1 MNKQPSKESLKDK
14 VKGIF
19 GIRPTHISTKPSEPK
34 PSEFIITQD
43 ILKELSPECGINN
56 RIKVINHVCD
66 LAKSKKFEQ
75 NAVEAVWKAVEDML
89 QTDSPPEARHAVL
102 QLLRAIIHGQGES
115 LGPLRAYF
123 FKLIWLYQPSNEDLP
138 ERLGVFKALTENG
151 KDITYLEED
160 IARFVLLWMDMGLTA
175 DFLHVL
181 VNLVKFN
188 SCYLDQN
195 VSLMV
200 QKICLLCNRTTSS
213 TDIEVALQV
222 LDAVVCY
229 NCLPSD
235 SLTIF
240 IITLCRTVNVKEFC
254 ESCWKLMRKVLGT
267 HLGHSAIYTMC
278 HIMEERAYTEDAAL
292 LRGAVFFVGMA
303 LWGAHRLPA
312 LKNTPTLVLPSFFKA
327 MACAN
332 ELVSYEIVLSIT
344 RLIKKYGKELQV
356 VTWDILLGIIERLLQ
371 QIQTIG
377 SPELKSIVYELL
389 STVEELYEQNG
400 YHGSCDKF
408 FSLVEKCADKRPD
421 ASVLTLISYRAQS
434 IQPAKD
440 GWIQSLH
447 RLMEKFFRNETRS
460 VIRIKV
466 LHILSFVLST
476 NRQLYEEELIEVV
489 VIPQLG
495 QIAEDRDLLVRK
507 QATQLLVDLAEGCST
522 HHFNSLLDIIE
533 RVASR
538 PLIAGSM
545 DGERDLTAESPMED
559 VKTAILGLLE
569 ILQSKMYSV
578 PASHASRVYEMLIS
592 HLQLHYKHKYT
603 SPIASS
609 IRLQVFDFLL
619 LMRAD
624 SLHRLGVPNKDGV
637 MRFSPYCHCDM
648 GEPEK
653 RVSEKKPA
661 GSVSPPAGSP
671 APPVV
676 PPSSIR
682 TAYLPYNL
690 AFTVVLQCLKMDA
703 DWKVLKLVLDKL
715 PWTLQYKVLLLTSPC
730 SIDQLCS
737 ILCSMVTDRM
747 IGERLKRAPDG
758 FARTDVQLAVVPVL
772 TALTSYHSYLEQ
784 PRQRELVQ
792 CLETGLICR
801 CAKQCVVALTMCT
814 VEMPDIMI
822 KLLPALIVK
831 LTHISAT
838 VAMASPMLEFLSTL
852 VRLPHL
858 YANFVAEQYVSVFA
872 ISLPYTNPFKF
883 NQYIVSLAHHVI
895 AMWFIRCRL
904 PFRKDFVQYITKGL
918 RSNALLPFD
927 DTLEQSS
934 FRARSTSLNE
944 RPKSLRA
951 VKVAKQ
957 GPSNNSPIKE
967 LKDLS
972 AMDAFRSRS
981 ISVSEHAVR
990 RMQTSNTTCSLGS
1003 ADENAVLQ
1011 ADDTLKTVHLE
1022 LTETCLD
1029 MMARYVFSNF
1039 SALPKRSPIADFLL
1053 SGGQSMT
1060 WLVGNKL
1067 VTITTSGGARTQALL
1082 GLDMTER
1089 PGGGAVEMTRSDPS
1103 LHTRQTKEA
1112 PAKLESQSSL
1122 QLNSRNARI
1131 RQRSMSGG
1139 HALRGGP
1146 AQSLSPLV
1154 SPSDGE
1160 LCGPLPPPGPPLEG
1174 LGALRGAAATAADE
1188 QQSSASS
1195 STAAPPPL
1203 KEKASLAEFV
1213 PMLTQGWAEIFIRR
1227 PSGNTSWL
1235 MCLENPPSPFSSELG
1250 NMPLQD
1256 LSSVLMAMEG
1266 IKEAPPAPPATATT
1280 VTGTGNTG
1288 NTAATTGNTG
1298 TATGNT
1304 AAAAPADAP
1313 QALSKP
1319 SLIQRSNTVGALASL
1334 CPPALLQGRLLRSI
1348 SWADSVVVLEE
1359 GAAAGMGVGVGGPR
1373 GLDSLDLEE
1382 FEAMPT
1388 EPIFMSDKFTTS
1400 SSNKTTPA
1408 PPPLS
1413 RTSSTSSQDDEKS
1426 TLEEVSEGAIPIDQA
1441 PLGLS
1446 SAAVGLQRNIAD
1458 DDDLPFAHSQTLNK
1472 SSSSP
1477 ELQTLPE
1484 AFAKATAAAAS
1495 SSGMG
1500 LGSSSAASGT
1510 AGASGVGDVPRVRTP
1525 VEGGKPQGGDREVVG
1540 GGGGGGGG
1548 GGESGGQGDSVST
1561 AATTTTASATAG
1573 GGTGATGAGSGTAAV
1588 AGPGAGNGVG
1598 GGSLSSSSS
1607 APRMRLECPA
1617 PAKPGPLSPSG
1628 HRPRGH
1634 TISVSAPSSRRERKM
1649 DRDAYHNRS
1658 GGPGSNAEKASG
1670 LSPSFVF
1677 LQLYHSP
1684 FFGNEANKPLLLPKS
1699 ELIDRAVKVLDQMPP
1714 YDTHKI
1720 GVVFVGPGQVSNEV
1734 SILSNEYGSNR
1745 YAQFLTGLG
1754 KLIHL
1759 KDCDPDQVFLGG
1771 LDQYGDDGE
1780 FTYCWH
1786 DDIMQAIFHIAT
1798 LMPNRESDKGCCN
1811 KKRHIGNDFV
1821 VVVYN
1826 DSSEEYK
1833 LGTIKGQFNFVEV
1846 VIKPL
1851 DYDSNLVTLQC
1862 RKDLEGLVD
1871 TSVAKI
1877 VSDRNLPLLV
1887 RQMAL
1892 HANMASLVHQ
1902 YRANP
1907 LDAYA
1912 SKWLAR
1918 LRHIKRIRTRAQE
1931 EIQSRPT
1938 PGISLTQ
1945 SHSSMSKSSGVHHQ
1959 QQQQGSLS
1967 ANDSGQRKRLV
1978 STVDDF
1984 TDFV

>member
-19 GIRPTHISTKPSEPK
+19 GLGSPRPPSKQTESK
-34 PSEFIITQD
+34 PSEFIITLD
-43 ILKELSPECGINN
+43 ILKELHPDCGLSN
-56 RIKVINHVCD
+56 RIRVANHVSD
-66 LAKSKKFEQ
+66 LAKAKKFEEH
-75 NAVEAVWKAVEDML
+75 AVEAVWKAVEDML
-89 QTDSPPEARHAVL
+89 TPEQPPEARHAVL
-102 QLLRAIIHGQGES
+102 LLLRAVIQGQGER
-115 LGPLRAYF
+115 LGPLRAFF
-123 FKLIWLYQPSNEDLP
+123 FKVIRDYQPSNEDLSD
-138 ERLGVFKALTENG
+138 RLEVFKALTENG

-160 IARFVLLWMDMGLTA
+160 IAGFVLLWMDIGLTA

-195 VSLMV
+195 VSVMV
-200 QKICLLCNRTTSS
+200 QKICLLCNRTTAS
-213 TDIEVALQV
+213 TDIEMALQV

-235 SLTIF
+235 SLTVF

-278 HIMEERAYTEDAAL
+278 RIMEERAYMEDSPL

-312 LKNTPTLVLPSFFKA
+312 LKNTPTLVLPSFYKA
-327 MACAN
+327 MWCAN
-332 ELVSYEIVLSIT
+332 EMVSYEIVLSIT

-371 QIQTIG
+371 QIQSIG
-377 SPELKSIVYELL
+377 SAELKSIVFELL
-389 STVEELYEQNG
+389 TTVEELYEQNG
-400 YHGSCDKF
+400 FHGSSDKF

-447 RLMEKFFRNETRS
+447 RLMEKFFRNESRS

-489 VIPQLG
+489 VVPQLSG
-495 QIAEDRDLLVRK
+495 IAEDRDLAVRR
-507 QATQLLVDLAEGCST
+507 QATQLLVDLAESCST
-522 HHFNSLLDIIE
+522 HHFTSLLDIIQ

-538 PLIAGSM
+538 SLVCPGPLEVS
-545 DGERDLTAESPMED
+545 ERDPTAESPMED
-559 VKTAILGLLE
+559 VRTAIRGLLE
-569 ILQSKMYSV
+569 ILQSKLYSL
-578 PASHASRVYEMLIS
+578 PASHASRVYELLIG
-592 HLQLHYKHKYT
+592 HLQLHYKSKY
-603 SPIASS
+603 SSAVACS

-619 LMRAD
+619 MMRTD
-624 SLHRLGVPNKDGV
+624 SLHRLGFLSKDGV
-637 MRFSPYCHCDM
+637 LRFSPYCHCDM

-653 RVSEKKPA
+653 RGSEKKPA

-671 APPVV
+671 APSSSTTTTPS
-676 PPSSIR
+676 SSIR
-682 TAYLPYNL
+682 TACLPYSP
-690 AFTVVLQCLKMDA
+690 AFNVLLQCLKMET
-703 DWKVLKLVLDKL
+703 DWKVLKLVLDKM
-715 PWTLQYKVLLLTSPC
+715 PWTLQYKVLLLSSPC

-737 ILCSMVTDRM
+737 TLCSMVTDRL
-747 IGERLKRAPDG
+747 ISERLKKTPDG
-758 FARTDVQLAVVPVL
+758 FSRTDVQLAVVPVL
-772 TALTSYHSYLEQ
+772 TAITSYHNYLEQ
-784 PRQRELVQ
+784 ARQRELVQ
-792 CLETGLICR
+792 CLEAGLIYR

-858 YANFVAEQYVSVFA
+858 YAYFVAEQYVSVFA
-872 ISLPYTNPFKF
+872 ISLPYTNPSKF

-895 AMWFIRCRL
+895 SMWFIRCRL
-904 PFRKDFVQYITKGL
+904 TFRKDFVQYITKGL
-918 RSNALLPFD
+918 RSNALMPFD
-927 DTLEQSS
+927 DTQDTQSS

-951 VKVAKQ
+951 AKMAKAHQQQQQASMAAGVAAST
-957 GPSNNSPIKE
+957 GSPVKE
-967 LKDLS
+967 LRDLS

-990 RMQTSNTTCSLGS
+990 RMHTSSTTCSLGS
-1003 ADENAVLQ
+1003 SDENTVSQ
-1011 ADDTLKTVHLE
+1011 ADDGLKTVHLE

-1039 SALPKRSPIADFLL
+1039 SALPKRSPIAEFLL
-1053 SGGQSMT
+1053 AGGRSMT

-1067 VTITTSGGARTQALL
+1067 ITITTSGGVRSQALL
-1082 GLDMTER
+1082 GMDMAER
-1089 PGGGAVEMTRSDPS
+1089 LGGGGEMTRSDPS

-1112 PAKLESQSSL
+1112 PAKLESQSSQ
-1122 QLNSRNARI
+1122 QLNRASRI
-1131 RQRSMSGG
+1131 RVRSMSGG
-1139 HALRGGP
+1139 HALRAGP

-1154 SPSDGE
+1154 SPSEGGE
-1160 LCGPLPPPGPPLEG
+1160 LCGVPLSPP
-1174 LGALRGAAATAADE
+1174 
-1188 QQSSASS
+1188 SS
-1195 STAAPPPL
+1195 SSGPCLDGLEPPSPSPCAPPKDPL
-1203 KEKASLAEFV
+1203 KDKPSLAEFLPV
-1213 PMLTQGWAEIFIRR
+1213 LTQGWAEIFIRR

-1250 NMPLQD
+1250 NMPLQE

-1266 IKEAPPAPPATATT
+1266 VKEPPTQTASAPASTATPAPTP
-1280 VTGTGNTG
+1280 VVLNPPGPIQGG
-1288 NTAATTGNTG
+1288 
-1298 TATGNT
+1298 
-1304 AAAAPADAP
+1304 
-1313 QALSKP
+1313 KP
-1319 SLIQRSNTVGALASL
+1319 GLIQRSNT
-1334 CPPALLQGRLLRSI
+1334 
-1348 SWADSVVVLEE
+1348 DSVVVLE
-1359 GAAAGMGVGVGGPR
+1359 GTGVR
-1373 GLDSLDLEE
+1373 GHVDYPSDCPEAE
-1382 FEAMPT
+1382 KFEAMPS
-1388 EPIFMSDKFTTS
+1388 EPIYIAADKFTKALPPRTLSRS
-1400 SSNKTTPA
+1400 SS
-1408 PPPLS
+1408 S
-1413 RTSSTSSQDDEKS
+1413 SSQEDEKS
-1426 TLEEVSEGAIPIDQA
+1426 TLEEVSEGFIPIDQPPLA
-1441 PLGLS
+1441 PSTPGS
-1446 SAAVGLQRNIAD
+1446 QGPE
-1458 DDDLPFAHSQTLNK
+1458 LPFQTQTQNQPETQTLNK

-1484 AFAKATAAAAS
+1484 AFPK
-1495 SSGMG
+1495 
-1500 LGSSSAASGT
+1500 
-1510 AGASGVGDVPRVRTP
+1510 
-1525 VEGGKPQGGDREVVG
+1525 
-1540 GGGGGGGG
+1540 
-1548 GGESGGQGDSVST
+1548 
-1561 AATTTTASATAG
+1561 TTT
-1573 GGTGATGAGSGTAAV
+1573 
-1588 AGPGAGNGVG
+1588 GPGAGGGEAPGVRSPSEAKSQPQQPPVEKEMEKVESG
-1598 GGSLSSSSS
+1598 GGVNRQNQSGDTTPVTGGLSGTSGGGGDSSSSQGV
-1607 APRMRLECPA
+1607 RMRLEFPA
-1617 PAKPGPLSPSG
+1617 PHQPGPLSPSGG

-1634 TISVSAPSSRRERKM
+1634 TISVSAPSSRRERIGG
-1649 DRDAYHNRS
+1649 DTYHTTRP
-1658 GGPGSNAEKASG
+1658 GPTNTEKTSG

-1699 ELIDRAVKVLDQMPP
+1699 QLIDRAVKVLDQMPP

-1720 GVVFVGPGQVSNEV
+1720 GVVFVGAGQVFNEV

-1745 YAQFLTGLG
+1745 YAGFLTGLG

-1759 KDCDPDQVFLGG
+1759 KDCDPDQIFLGG

-1798 LMPNRESDKGCCN
+1798 LMPNRDSDKGCCN

-1821 VVVYN
+1821 MVVYN
-1826 DSSEEYK
+1826 DSGEEYK

-1846 VIKPL
+1846 IIKPL
-1851 DYDSNLVTLQC
+1851 DYGSNLVTLQC

-1871 TSVAKI
+1871 TSVVKI
-1877 VSDRNLPLLV
+1877 VSDQNLPLLV

-1907 LDAYA
+1907 SDAYA

-1918 LRHIKRIRTRAQE
+1918 LRHIKRLRTRAQE

-1945 SHSSMSKSSGVHHQ
+1945 SHSSQTKQSSYQ
-1959 QQQQGSLS
+1959 QVSGGGSNTDS
-1967 ANDSGQRKRLV
+1967 SGQRKRLV

>member
-19 GIRPTHISTKPSEPK
+19 GLGPTRPPSKQNETK
-34 PSEFIITQD
+34 PSEFIITFD
-43 ILKELSPECGINN
+43 LLKELNPDCGLGN
-56 RIKVINHVCD
+56 RIRVIGHVCD
-66 LAKSKKFEQ
+66 LAKTKKFEEYG
-75 NAVEAVWKAVEDML
+75 VEAVWKAVEDML
-89 QTDSPPEARHAVL
+89 SPEQPPEARHAVL
-102 QLLRAIIHGQGES
+102 LLLRAIIQGQGER

-123 FKLIWLYQPSNEDLP
+123 FKIIRDYQPSNEDLSD
-138 ERLGVFKALTENG
+138 RLEVFKALTENG

-160 IARFVLLWMDMGLTA
+160 IARFVLLWMDIGLTC

-195 VSLMV
+195 VSIMV

-278 HIMEERAYTEDAAL
+278 RIMEERVYMEDAPL

-312 LKNTPTLVLPSFFKA
+312 LKNTPTLVLPSFYKA
-327 MACAN
+327 MSCAN
-332 ELVSYEIVLSIT
+332 EVVSYEIVLSIT

-377 SPELKSIVYELL
+377 SAELKAIVYELL
-389 STVEELYEQNG
+389 TTVEELYEQNG
-400 YHGSCDKF
+400 YHGSTERF

-434 IQPAKD
+434 IQPD
-440 GWIQSLH
+440 IHTHSGG
-447 RLMEKFFRNETRS
+447 TRS

-489 VIPQLG
+489 VIPQLSG
-495 QIAEDRDLLVRK
+495 IAEDRDLAVRK
-507 QATQLLVDLAEGCST
+507 QATQLLVDLAEGCNT
-522 HHFNSLLDIIE
+522 HHFTSLLDIIE

-538 PLIAGSM
+538 SLVCSGPLEVS
-545 DGERDLTAESPMED
+545 ERDPTAESPMED
-559 VKTAILGLLE
+559 VRTAILGLLE
-569 ILQSKMYSV
+569 ILQSKLYSL
-578 PASHASRVYEMLIS
+578 PASHASRVYELLIS
-592 HLQLHYKHKYT
+592 HLQLHYKNKYC
-603 SPIASS
+603 SAIASS
-609 IRLQVFDFLL
+609 IRLQVFDFFLM
-619 LMRAD
+619 MRAD
-624 SLHRLGVPNKDGV
+624 SLHRLGVPNKDGA
-637 MRFSPYCHCDM
+637 MRFSPYCYCDT

-653 RVSEKKPA
+653 RVSEKKPT
-661 GSVSPPAGSP
+661 GSASPPAGSP
-671 APPVV
+671 APSTA
-676 PPSSIR
+676 PPPCSSSIR
-682 TAYLPYNL
+682 TAYLPYAP
-690 AFTVVLQCLKMDA
+690 AFSVLLQCLKMET

-730 SIDQLCS
+730 SLDQLCS
-737 ILCSMVTDRM
+737 TLCYRLIS
-747 IGERLKRAPDG
+747 ERLKKTPDG
-758 FARTDVQLAVVPVL
+758 FSRTDVQLAVVPVL
-772 TALTSYHSYLEQ
+772 TAITSYHNYLEQ
-784 PRQRELVQ
+784 SRQRELVQ
-792 CLETGLICR
+792 CLETGLIYR

-872 ISLPYTNPFKF
+872 ISLPYTNPSKF

-904 PFRKDFVQYITKGL
+904 TFRKDFVQYITKGL

-927 DTLEQSS
+927 DGHEQSA

-944 RPKSLRA
+944 RPKSR
-951 VKVAKQ
+951 VNRPPVAIAQ
-957 GPSNNSPIKE
+957 LSSSPVKE
-967 LKDLS
+967 LRDLS

-990 RMQTSNTTCSLGS
+990 RMHTSTTTCSLGS
-1003 ADENAVLQ
+1003 ADENAVTQ
-1011 ADDTLKTVHLE
+1011 ADEGLKTVHLE

-1039 SALPKRSPIADFLL
+1039 SALPKRSPIAEFLL
-1053 SGGQSMT
+1053 AGGRSMT

-1067 VTITTSGGARTQALL
+1067 VTITTSGGVRTQALL
-1082 GLDMTER
+1082 GLDMAER
-1089 PGGGAVEMTRSDPS
+1089 LGGGGEMTRSDPS
-1103 LHTRQTKEA
+1103 LHTRITKEA
-1112 PAKLESQSSL
+1112 PAKLESQSSQ
-1122 QLNSRNARI
+1122 QLNRATRI
-1131 RQRSMSGG
+1131 RVRSMSGG
-1139 HALRGGP
+1139 HALRAGP

-1154 SPSDGE
+1154 SPSEGE
-1160 LCGPLPPPGPPLEG
+1160 LAAPLSPSSGPTLDGLGPP
-1174 LGALRGAAATAADE
+1174 
-1188 QQSSASS
+1188 SSISPTPS
-1195 STAAPPPL
+1195 APPPL
-1203 KEKASLAEFV
+1203 KDNPSLAEFV

-1250 NMPLQD
+1250 NMPLQE

-1266 IKEAPPAPPATATT
+1266 VKEPPAQTASAPAST
-1280 VTGTGNTG
+1280 
-1288 NTAATTGNTG
+1288 
-1298 TATGNT
+1298 
-1304 AAAAPADAP
+1304 AAPAP
-1313 QALSKP
+1313 MSEP
-1319 SLIQRSNTVGALASL
+1319 
-1334 CPPALLQGRLLRSI
+1334 LLQTHS
-1348 SWADSVVVLEE
+1348 
-1359 GAAAGMGVGVGGPR
+1359 GG
-1373 GLDSLDLEE
+1373 GGKS
-1382 FEAMPT
+1382 
-1388 EPIFMSDKFTTS
+1388 
-1400 SSNKTTPA
+1400 
-1408 PPPLS
+1408 
-1413 RTSSTSSQDDEKS
+1413 SSTSSQDDEKS
-1426 TLEEVSEGAIPIDQA
+1426 TLEEVSEGAIPIDQ
-1441 PLGLS
+1441 PTLGPPTPS
-1446 SAAVGLQRNIAD
+1446 SQGPE
-1458 DDDLPFAHSQTLNK
+1458 LPFQSHTQSQGQGLNK

-1484 AFAKATAAAAS
+1484 AFSKA
-1495 SSGMG
+1495 
-1500 LGSSSAASGT
+1500 
-1510 AGASGVGDVPRVRTP
+1510 R
-1525 VEGGKPQGGDREVVG
+1525 VEGGGAG
-1540 GGGGGGGG
+1540 GGG
-1548 GGESGGQGDSVST
+1548 
-1561 AATTTTASATAG
+1561 AG
-1573 GGTGATGAGSGTAAV
+1573 GGAGGEVNGLGGQSQTGEAPGVALSQSSG
-1588 AGPGAGNGVG
+1588 G
-1598 GGSLSSSSS
+1598 
-1607 APRMRLECPA
+1607 RMRLEFPA
-1617 PAKPGPLSPSG
+1617 AASQSGPISPGGG

-1634 TISVSAPSSRRERKM
+1634 TISVSAPSSRRERRTE
-1649 DRDAYHNRS
+1649 RDSYHSRP
-1658 GGPGSNAEKASG
+1658 GPSNTEKISG

-1684 FFGNEANKPLLLPKS
+1684 FFGNEANKPLLLPKTQV
-1699 ELIDRAVKVLDQMPP
+1699 IDRAVKVLDQMPP

-1720 GVVFVGPGQVSNEV
+1720 GVVFVGAGQVNNEV
-1734 SILSNEYGSNR
+1734 AILSNEYGSNR
-1745 YAQFLTGLG
+1745 YAAFLTGLG

-1759 KDCDPDQVFLGG
+1759 KDCDPDQIFLGG

-1821 VVVYN
+1821 MVVYN
-1826 DSSEEYK
+1826 DSGEEYK

-1846 VIKPL
+1846 IIKPL
-1851 DYDSNLVTLQC
+1851 DYECNLVTLQC

-1871 TSVAKI
+1871 TTVAKI

-1907 LDAYA
+1907 SDAYA
-1912 SKWLAR
+1912 SKWLMA
-1918 LRHIKRIRTRAQE
+1918 LLDFTDSFSWTDCWAFIFPLLNSTCLSLFCLPSSPGHTQQNKAPYQ
-1931 EIQSRPT
+1931 QS
-1938 PGISLTQ
+1938 
-1945 SHSSMSKSSGVHHQ
+1945 
-1959 QQQQGSLS
+1959 S
-1967 ANDSGQRKRLV
+1967 AAANTEASGQRKRLV

>member
-1 MNKQPSKESLKDK
+1 MNKQPSKESLRDR

-19 GIRPTHISTKPSEPK
+19 GLGSTRPHSKQTESK
-34 PSEFIITQD
+34 PSEFIITLD
-43 ILKELSPECGINN
+43 ILMELTPEYSLHH
-56 RIKVINHVCD
+56 RIRVINHLCD
-66 LAKSKKFEQ
+66 LAKSKKFEEH
-75 NAVEAVWKAVEDML
+75 AVEAVWKAVEDMM
-89 QTDSPPEARHAVL
+89 QPEQPPEARHAVL
-102 QLLRAIIHGQGES
+102 VLLRAIIQGQGER
-115 LGPLRAYF
+115 LGLLRAYF
-123 FKLIWLYQPSNEDLP
+123 FKIILDYQPCNEDLA
-138 ERLGVFKALTENG
+138 ERLEVFKALTENG
-151 KDITYLEED
+151 KDITHLEEE
-160 IARFVLLWMDMGLTA
+160 IARFVLLWMDIGLSS

-188 SCYLDQN
+188 SCYLDEN

-235 SLTIF
+235 SLAVF

-278 HIMEERAYTEDAAL
+278 RIMEESVYSEDAAL

-303 LWGAHRLPA
+303 LWGAHRLSA
-312 LKNTPTLVLPSFFKA
+312 LKNTPAQVLPSFYKA
-327 MACAN
+327 MSCAN
-332 ELVSYEIVLSIT
+332 EVVSYEIVLSIS
-344 RLIKKYGKELQV
+344 RLIKKYGRELQI
-356 VTWDILLGIIERLLQ
+356 VTWDILLSIIERLLQ
-371 QIQTIG
+371 QIQTMG
-377 SPELKSIVYELL
+377 SSDLKVIVYELL
-389 STVEELYEQNG
+389 STVEELYEQSDF
-400 YHGSCDKF
+400 HGSSQRF
-408 FSLVEKCADKRPD
+408 FSLVEKCAHKRPD

-440 GWIQSLH
+440 GWLQNL
-447 RLMEKFFRNETRS
+447 LKLVEKFFRNESRT

-495 QIAEDRDLLVRK
+495 QISEDRDLSVRK
-507 QATQLLVDLAEGCST
+507 QATQLLVDLAEGCTT
-522 HHFNSLLDIIE
+522 HHFSSLLDIIE
-533 RVASR
+533 KVASR
-538 PLIAGSM
+538 PLTCSM
-545 DGERDLTAESPMED
+545 EGERELSVESPMED
-559 VKTAILGLLE
+559 VRTAILGLLD
-569 ILQSKMYSV
+569 ILQSKLYSL
-578 PASHASRVYEMLIS
+578 PASHASRVYELLIS
-592 HLQLHYKHKYT
+592 HLQLHYKNKYY
-603 SPIASS
+603 SAIGSS
-609 IRLQVFDFLL
+609 IRLKVFDFLL
-619 LMRAD
+619 MMRAD

-637 MRFSPYCHCDM
+637 LRFSPYCHCDV
-648 GEPEK
+648 GESEK
-653 RVSEKKPA
+653 RVTDKKPT
-661 GSVSPPAGSP
+661 GTVSPPTGSP
-671 APPVV
+671 TPAA

-682 TAYLPYNL
+682 TACLPYSL
-690 AFTVVLQCLKMDA
+690 AFSVLLQCLKMET
-703 DWKVLKLVLDKL
+703 DWKVLKLVLDKMSC
-715 PWTLQYKVLLLTSPC
+715 TIQYKVLIRTSPC
-730 SIDQLCS
+730 NIDHLCS
-737 ILCSMVTDRM
+737 TLCSTVTDRL
-747 IGERLKRAPDG
+747 ISERLKKTPDG
-758 FARTDVQLAVVPVL
+758 FSLTDVQLAVVPVL

-784 PRQRELVQ
+784 SRQRELVQ
-792 CLETGLICR
+792 CLEKGLIYR

-872 ISLPYTNPFKF
+872 ISLPYTNPSKF

-927 DTLEQSS
+927 DTQEQSS

-944 RPKSLRA
+944 RPKSLRTT
-951 VKVAKQ
+951 KVAKQ
-957 GPSNNSPIKE
+957 GPSANSPVKD

-990 RMQTSNTTCSLGS
+990 RMQTSSTTCSLGS
-1003 ADENAVLQ
+1003 ADENAVMQ
-1011 ADDTLKTVHLE
+1011 ADDALKTVHLE

-1039 SALPKRSPIADFLL
+1039 SALPKRSPVAEFLL
-1053 SGGQSMT
+1053 SGGPSMT

-1067 VTITTSGGARTQALL
+1067 VTITTSGGSRTQALL
-1082 GLDMTER
+1082 GLDMAER
-1089 PGGGAVEMTRSDPS
+1089 PGGGEMTRSDPS

-1112 PAKLESQSSL
+1112 PAKLESQSGQQIGTST
-1122 QLNSRNARI
+1122 RTRV
-1131 RQRSMSGG
+1131 RSISGG
-1139 HALRGGP
+1139 HALRAGP

-1154 SPSDGE
+1154 ASPEGE
-1160 LCGPLPPPGPPLEG
+1160 YSGPLPPPGPPLEV
-1174 LGALRGAAATAADE
+1174 LGSQRGVEEHPAPSSS
-1188 QQSSASS
+1188 QSS
-1195 STAAPPPL
+1195 PPL
-1203 KEKASLAEFV
+1203 KDMSSLAEFV

-1250 NMPLQD
+1250 NVPLQE
-1256 LSSVLMAMEG
+1256 LSSVLMAMDGVKEPQS
-1266 IKEAPPAPPATATT
+1266 EAP
-1280 VTGTGNTG
+1280 V
-1288 NTAATTGNTG
+1288 
-1298 TATGNT
+1298 
-1304 AAAAPADAP
+1304 P
-1313 QALSKP
+1313 QP
-1319 SLIQRSNTVGALASL
+1319 QGRPCPIQRSNTVGALGSFCSADT
-1334 CPPALLQGRLLRSI
+1334 PGRLHRSI
-1348 SWADSVVVLEE
+1348 SWADSVVLEE
-1359 GAAAGMGVGVGGPR
+1359 GGRSKATE
-1373 GLDSLDLEE
+1373 SKELEE
-1382 FEAMPT
+1382 FEAAPT
-1388 EPIFMSDKFTTS
+1388 EPIFTS
-1400 SSNKTTPA
+1400 AATTPA
-1408 PPPLS
+1408 GLLS
-1413 RTSSTSSQDDEKS
+1413 RSSSTSSQDDEKS
-1426 TLEEVSEGAIPIDQA
+1426 TLEEVSEGGIPIDQPPPA
-1441 PLGLS
+1441 LS
-1446 SAAVGLQRNIAD
+1446 TPGPNES
-1458 DDDLPFAHSQTLNK
+1458 DLDFTHGTTLNK

-1484 AFAKATAAAAS
+1484 AFTKAAAQSAADGDVLSSEIQTVHAASEMEALGESAWPGESAS
-1495 SSGMG
+1495 S
-1500 LGSSSAASGT
+1500 
-1510 AGASGVGDVPRVRTP
+1510 
-1525 VEGGKPQGGDREVVG
+1525 
-1540 GGGGGGGG
+1540 
-1548 GGESGGQGDSVST
+1548 
-1561 AATTTTASATAG
+1561 
-1573 GGTGATGAGSGTAAV
+1573 
-1588 AGPGAGNGVG
+1588 AGP
-1598 GGSLSSSSS
+1598 SSSS
-1607 APRMRLECPA
+1607 ASVSVSSSSTSRMRLEFPTA
-1617 PAKPGPLSPSG
+1617 QPGPLSPTG

-1649 DRDAYHNRS
+1649 DRDSYHNR
-1658 GGPGSNAEKASG
+1658 GGPSNAEKSSG

-1699 ELIDRAVKVLDQMPP
+1699 QLIDRAVKVLDQMPP

-1720 GVVFVGPGQVSNEV
+1720 GVVFVGAGQANNEV

-1759 KDCDPDQVFLGG
+1759 KDCDPDQIFLGG
-1771 LDQYGDDGE
+1771 LDQHGDDGE

-1826 DSSEEYK
+1826 DSGEEYK

-1846 VIKPL
+1846 LIKPL
-1851 DYDSNLVTLQC
+1851 DYESNLVTLQC

-1877 VSDRNLPLLV
+1877 VSDLNLPLLV

-1902 YRANP
+1902 CRANP
-1907 LDAYA
+1907 SDAYA

-1938 PGISLTQ
+1938 HGISLTQ
-1945 SHSSMSKSSGVHHQ
+1945 SHAPMQNKPAHQSSGAAPNQ
-1959 QQQQGSLS
+1959 D
-1967 ANDSGQRKRLV
+1967 AGQRKRLV

>member
-1 MNKQPSKESLKDK
+1 MNKQPSKESLRDR

-19 GIRPTHISTKPSEPK
+19 GLGPTRPHSKQTESK
-34 PSEFIITQD
+34 PSEFIITLD
-43 ILKELSPECGINN
+43 IMMELSPEYGLHH
-56 RIKVINHVCD
+56 RIRVINHVCE
-66 LAKSKKFEQ
+66 LAKSKKFEEH
-75 NAVEAVWKAVEDML
+75 AVEAVWKAVEDLMHPN
-89 QTDSPPEARHAVL
+89 QPPEARHAVL
-102 QLLRAIIHGQGES
+102 VLLRAIIQGQGER

-123 FKLIWLYQPSNEDLP
+123 FKIILDYQPSNEDLP
-138 ERLGVFKALTENG
+138 ERLEVFKALTENG
-151 KDITYLEED
+151 KDITYLEEE
-160 IARFVLLWMDMGLTA
+160 IARFVLLWMDIGLSS

-188 SCYLDQN
+188 SCYLDEN

-235 SLTIF
+235 SLTVF

-278 HIMEERAYTEDAAL
+278 RIMEERVYSEDAAL

-312 LKNTPTLVLPSFFKA
+312 LKNTPTLVLPSFYKA
-327 MACAN
+327 MNSTN
-332 ELVSYEIVLSIT
+332 EVVSYEIVLSIT
-344 RLIKKYGKELQV
+344 RLIKKYGRKLHV
-356 VTWDILLGIIERLLQ
+356 VTWDILLSIVERLLQ
-371 QIQTIG
+371 QIQTMG
-377 SPELKSIVYELL
+377 SPDLKVIVYELL
-389 STVEELYEQNG
+389 STVEELYEQNDF
-400 YHGSCDKF
+400 HGSSERF

-440 GWIQSLH
+440 GWLQNLLK
-447 RLMEKFFRNETRS
+447 LMEKFFRNESRT

-495 QIAEDRDLLVRK
+495 QIAEDRDLSVRK

-522 HHFNSLLDIIE
+522 HHFSSLLDIIE
-533 RVASR
+533 KVAIR
-538 PLIAGSM
+538 PLSCSLE
-545 DGERDLTAESPMED
+545 GERELSVESPMED
-559 VKTAILGLLE
+559 VRTAILGLLD
-569 ILQSKMYSV
+569 ILQSKLYSL
-578 PASHASRVYEMLIS
+578 PASHASRVYELLIS
-592 HLQLHYKHKYT
+592 HLQLHYKNRYY
-603 SPIASS
+603 SAAGSS
-609 IRLQVFDFLL
+609 IRLKVFDFLL
-619 LMRAD
+619 MMRAD

-637 MRFSPYCHCDM
+637 LRFSPYCHCDV
-648 GEPEK
+648 GEL
-653 RVSEKKPA
+653 EKK
-661 GSVSPPAGSP
+661 VQDKKSPTGSP
-671 APPVV
+671 TPVA

-682 TAYLPYNL
+682 TAYLPYSL
-690 AFTVVLQCLKMDA
+690 AFNVLLECLKMES
-703 DWKVLKLVLDKL
+703 DWKVLKLVLDKMSC
-715 PWTLQYKVLLLTSPC
+715 TIQYKVLVLTSSC
-730 SIDQLCS
+730 NIDHLCS
-737 ILCSMVTDRM
+737 TLCSMVTDRL
-747 IGERLKRAPDG
+747 ISERLKKTPDG
-758 FARTDVQLAVVPVL
+758 FSLTDVQLAVVPVL

-792 CLETGLICR
+792 CLEKGLIYR

-872 ISLPYTNPFKF
+872 ISLPYTNPSKF

-904 PFRKDFVQYITKGL
+904 AFRKDFVQYITKGL

-927 DTLEQSS
+927 DTHEQSS

-944 RPKSLRA
+944 RPKSLRTT
-951 VKVAKQ
+951 KVAKQ
-957 GPSNNSPIKE
+957 GPSANSPVKD

-990 RMQTSNTTCSLGS
+990 RMQTSSTTCSLGS
-1003 ADENAVLQ
+1003 ADENAVMQ
-1011 ADDTLKTVHLE
+1011 ADDALKTVHLE

-1039 SALPKRSPIADFLL
+1039 SALPKRSPIAEFLL
-1053 SGGQSMT
+1053 SGGPSMT

-1067 VTITTSGGARTQALL
+1067 ITITTSGGSRTQALL
-1082 GLDMTER
+1082 GLDMAEK
-1089 PGGGAVEMTRSDPS
+1089 PGGGEMTRSDPS

-1112 PAKLESQSSL
+1112 PAKLESQSGQQIS
-1122 QLNSRNARI
+1122 SSTRTRV
-1131 RQRSMSGG
+1131 RSISGG
-1139 HALRGGP
+1139 HALRAGP

-1154 SPSDGE
+1154 ASPEGE
-1160 LCGPLPPPGPPLEG
+1160 YSGPLPPPGPPLEV
-1174 LGALRGAAATAADE
+1174 LGSQRGVDE
-1188 QQSSASS
+1188 HSASSASQSSA
-1195 STAAPPPL
+1195 PL
-1203 KEKASLAEFV
+1203 KDKSSLAEFV
-1213 PMLTQGWAEIFIRR
+1213 PVLTQGWAEIFIRR

-1250 NMPLQD
+1250 NVPLQE
-1256 LSSVLMAMEG
+1256 LSSVLMAMDGVKEPQS
-1266 IKEAPPAPPATATT
+1266 EAP
-1280 VTGTGNTG
+1280 V
-1288 NTAATTGNTG
+1288 
-1298 TATGNT
+1298 
-1304 AAAAPADAP
+1304 P
-1313 QALSKP
+1313 QP
-1319 SLIQRSNTVGALASL
+1319 QGRPCPIQRSNT
-1334 CPPALLQGRLLRSI
+1334 
-1348 SWADSVVVLEE
+1348 DSVVLEE
-1359 GAAAGMGVGVGGPR
+1359 AGR
-1373 GLDSLDLEE
+1373 SRATESRELEE
-1382 FEAMPT
+1382 FEGVAS
-1388 EPIFMSDKFTTS
+1388 EPIFMSAA
-1400 SSNKTTPA
+1400 TTPA
-1408 PPPLS
+1408 GLLS
-1413 RTSSTSSQDDEKS
+1413 RSSSTSSQDDEKS
-1426 TLEEVSEGAIPIDQA
+1426 TLEEVSEGGIPIDQP

-1446 SAAVGLQRNIAD
+1446 TPGHQEAD
-1458 DDDLPFAHSQTLNK
+1458 VSLSQATTLSK

-1484 AFAKATAAAAS
+1484 AFTKAAVQ
-1495 SSGMG
+1495 
-1500 LGSSSAASGT
+1500 SAADGDLLSSRIPT
-1510 AGASGVGDVPRVRTP
+1510 VQAS
-1525 VEGGKPQGGDREVVG
+1525 ERETS
-1540 GGGGGGGG
+1540 
-1548 GGESGGQGDSVST
+1548 GESVTS
-1561 AATTTTASATAG
+1561 AA
-1573 GGTGATGAGSGTAAV
+1573 
-1588 AGPGAGNGVG
+1588 P
-1598 GGSLSSSSS
+1598 SSSSVS
-1607 APRMRLECPA
+1607 VSSSSTSRMRLEFPTSQ
-1617 PAKPGPLSPSG
+1617 PGPLSPAG

-1649 DRDAYHNRS
+1649 DRDSYHNR
-1658 GGPGSNAEKASG
+1658 GGASNTEKSSG

-1684 FFGNEANKPLLLPKS
+1684 FFGSEANKPLLLPKTQ
-1699 ELIDRAVKVLDQMPP
+1699 LIDRAVKVLDQMPP

-1720 GVVFVGPGQVSNEV
+1720 GVVFVGAGQANNEV

-1759 KDCDPDQVFLGG
+1759 KDCDPDQIFLGG

-1826 DSSEEYK
+1826 DSGEEYK

-1846 VIKPL
+1846 LIKPL
-1851 DYDSNLVTLQC
+1851 DYESNLVTLQC

-1902 YRANP
+1902 CRANP
-1907 LDAYA
+1907 SDAYA

-1938 PGISLTQ
+1938 HAVSLTQ
-1945 SHSSMSKSSGVHHQ
+1945 SHAPMQNKPAHQ
-1959 QQQQGSLS
+1959 PPGSAS
-1967 ANDSGQRKRLV
+1967 NPDAGQRKRLV

>member
-1 MNKQPSKESLKDK
+1 MNKQPSKESLRDR

-19 GIRPTHISTKPSEPK
+19 GLGSTRPHSKQTESK
-34 PSEFIITQD
+34 PSEFIITLD
-43 ILKELSPECGINN
+43 ILMELTPEYSLHH
-56 RIKVINHVCD
+56 RIRVINHLCD
-66 LAKSKKFEQ
+66 LAKSKKFEEH
-75 NAVEAVWKAVEDML
+75 AVEAVWKAVEDMM
-89 QTDSPPEARHAVL
+89 QPEQPPEARHAVL
-102 QLLRAIIHGQGES
+102 VLLRAIIQGQGER
-115 LGPLRAYF
+115 LGLLRAYF
-123 FKLIWLYQPSNEDLP
+123 FKIILDYQPCNEDLA
-138 ERLGVFKALTENG
+138 ERLEVFKALTENG
-151 KDITYLEED
+151 KDITHLEEE
-160 IARFVLLWMDMGLTA
+160 IARFVLLWMDIGLSS

-188 SCYLDQN
+188 SCYLDEN

-235 SLTIF
+235 SLAVF

-278 HIMEERAYTEDAAL
+278 RIMEESVYSEDAAL

-303 LWGAHRLPA
+303 LWGAHRLSA
-312 LKNTPTLVLPSFFKA
+312 LKNTPAQVLPSFYKA
-327 MACAN
+327 MSCAN
-332 ELVSYEIVLSIT
+332 EVVSYEIVLSIS
-344 RLIKKYGKELQV
+344 RLIKKYGRELQI
-356 VTWDILLGIIERLLQ
+356 VTWDILLSIIERLLQ
-371 QIQTIG
+371 QIQTMG
-377 SPELKSIVYELL
+377 SSDLKVIVYELL
-389 STVEELYEQNG
+389 STVEELYEQSDF
-400 YHGSCDKF
+400 HGSSQRF

-440 GWIQSLH
+440 GWLQNLLK
-447 RLMEKFFRNETRS
+447 LMEKFFRNESRT

-495 QIAEDRDLLVRK
+495 QIAEDRDLSVRK

-522 HHFNSLLDIIE
+522 HHFSSLLDIIE
-533 RVASR
+533 KVAR
-538 PLIAGSM
+538 PLTCSM
-545 DGERDLTAESPMED
+545 EGERELSVESPMED
-559 VKTAILGLLE
+559 VRTAILGLLD
-569 ILQSKMYSV
+569 ILQSKLYSL
-578 PASHASRVYEMLIS
+578 PASHASRVYELLIS
-592 HLQLHYKHKYT
+592 HLQLHYKNKYY
-603 SPIASS
+603 SAIGSS
-609 IRLQVFDFLL
+609 IRLKVFDFLL
-619 LMRAD
+619 MMRAD

-637 MRFSPYCHCDM
+637 LRFSPYCHCDV
-648 GEPEK
+648 GESEK
-653 RVSEKKPA
+653 RVTDKKPT
-661 GSVSPPAGSP
+661 GTVSPPTGSP
-671 APPVV
+671 TPAA

-682 TAYLPYNL
+682 TACLPYSL
-690 AFTVVLQCLKMDA
+690 AFSVLLQCLKMET
-703 DWKVLKLVLDKL
+703 DWKVLKLVLDKMSC
-715 PWTLQYKVLLLTSPC
+715 TIQYKVLIRTSPC
-730 SIDQLCS
+730 NIDHLCS
-737 ILCSMVTDRM
+737 TLCST
-747 IGERLKRAPDG
+747 RLKKTPDG
-758 FARTDVQLAVVPVL
+758 FSLTDVQLAVVPVL

-784 PRQRELVQ
+784 SRQRELVQ
-792 CLETGLICR
+792 CLEKGLIYR

-872 ISLPYTNPFKF
+872 ISLPYTNPSKF

-927 DTLEQSS
+927 DTQEQSS

-944 RPKSLRA
+944 RPKSLRTT
-951 VKVAKQ
+951 KVAKQ
-957 GPSNNSPIKE
+957 GPSANSPVKD

-990 RMQTSNTTCSLGS
+990 RMQTSSTTCSLGS
-1003 ADENAVLQ
+1003 ADENAVMQ
-1011 ADDTLKTVHLE
+1011 ADDALKTVHLE

-1039 SALPKRSPIADFLL
+1039 SALPKRSPVAEFLL
-1053 SGGQSMT
+1053 SGGPSMT

-1067 VTITTSGGARTQALL
+1067 VTITTSGGSRTQALL
-1082 GLDMTER
+1082 GLDMAER
-1089 PGGGAVEMTRSDPS
+1089 PGGGEMTRSDPS

-1112 PAKLESQSSL
+1112 PAKLESQSGQQIGTST
-1122 QLNSRNARI
+1122 RTRV
-1131 RQRSMSGG
+1131 RSISGG
-1139 HALRGGP
+1139 HALRAGP

-1154 SPSDGE
+1154 ASPEGE
-1160 LCGPLPPPGPPLEG
+1160 YSGPLPPPGPPLEV
-1174 LGALRGAAATAADE
+1174 LGSQRGVEEHPAPSSS
-1188 QQSSASS
+1188 QSS
-1195 STAAPPPL
+1195 PPL
-1203 KEKASLAEFV
+1203 KDMSSLAEFV

-1250 NMPLQD
+1250 NVPLQE
-1256 LSSVLMAMEG
+1256 LSSVLMAMDGVKEPQS
-1266 IKEAPPAPPATATT
+1266 EAP
-1280 VTGTGNTG
+1280 V
-1288 NTAATTGNTG
+1288 
-1298 TATGNT
+1298 
-1304 AAAAPADAP
+1304 P
-1313 QALSKP
+1313 QP
-1319 SLIQRSNTVGALASL
+1319 QGRPCPIQRSNTVGALGSFCSADT
-1334 CPPALLQGRLLRSI
+1334 PGRLHRSI
-1348 SWADSVVVLEE
+1348 SWAGRYVCGLEHVHPVVFILLALINHRLIRVI
-1359 GAAAGMGVGVGGPR
+1359 
-1373 GLDSLDLEE
+1373 S
-1382 FEAMPT
+1382 F
-1388 EPIFMSDKFTTS
+1388 IS
-1400 SSNKTTPA
+1400 SFLKS
-1408 PPPLS
+1408 
-1413 RTSSTSSQDDEKS
+1413 SSTSSQDDEKS
-1426 TLEEVSEGAIPIDQA
+1426 TLEEVSEGGIPIDQPPPA
-1441 PLGLS
+1441 LS
-1446 SAAVGLQRNIAD
+1446 TPGPNES
-1458 DDDLPFAHSQTLNK
+1458 DLDFTHGTTLNK

-1484 AFAKATAAAAS
+1484 AFTKAAAQSAAESAS
-1495 SSGMG
+1495 S
-1500 LGSSSAASGT
+1500 
-1510 AGASGVGDVPRVRTP
+1510 
-1525 VEGGKPQGGDREVVG
+1525 
-1540 GGGGGGGG
+1540 
-1548 GGESGGQGDSVST
+1548 
-1561 AATTTTASATAG
+1561 
-1573 GGTGATGAGSGTAAV
+1573 
-1588 AGPGAGNGVG
+1588 AGP
-1598 GGSLSSSSS
+1598 SSSS
-1607 APRMRLECPA
+1607 ASVSVSSSSTSRMRLEFPTA
-1617 PAKPGPLSPSG
+1617 QPGPLSPTG

-1649 DRDAYHNRS
+1649 DRDSYHNR
-1658 GGPGSNAEKASG
+1658 GGPSNAEKSSG

-1699 ELIDRAVKVLDQMPP
+1699 QLIDRAVKVLDQMPP

-1720 GVVFVGPGQVSNEV
+1720 GVVFVGAGQANNEV

-1759 KDCDPDQVFLGG
+1759 KDCDPDQIFLGG
-1771 LDQYGDDGE
+1771 LDQHGDDGE

-1826 DSSEEYK
+1826 DSGEEYK

-1846 VIKPL
+1846 LIKPL
-1851 DYDSNLVTLQC
+1851 DYESNLVTMQC

-1877 VSDRNLPLLV
+1877 VSDLNLPLLV

-1902 YRANP
+1902 CRANP
-1907 LDAYA
+1907 SDAYA

-1938 PGISLTQ
+1938 HGISLTQ
-1945 SHSSMSKSSGVHHQ
+1945 SHAPMQNKPAHQSSGAAPNQ
-1959 QQQQGSLS
+1959 D
-1967 ANDSGQRKRLV
+1967 AGQRKRLV

>member
-1 MNKQPSKESLKDK
+1 MNKQPSKESLRDR

-19 GIRPTHISTKPSEPK
+19 GLGPTRPHSKQTESK
-34 PSEFIITQD
+34 PSEFIITLD
-43 ILKELSPECGINN
+43 ILMELTPEYGLHH

-66 LAKSKKFEQ
+66 LAKSKKFEEH
-75 NAVEAVWKAVEDML
+75 AVEAVWKAVEDMM
-89 QTDSPPEARHAVL
+89 QPEQPPEAHHAVL
-102 QLLRAIIHGQGES
+102 VLLRAIIQGQGER

-123 FKLIWLYQPSNEDLP
+123 FKIILDYQPSNEDLA
-138 ERLGVFKALTENG
+138 ERLEVFKALTENG
-151 KDITYLEED
+151 KDITYLEEE
-160 IARFVLLWMDMGLTA
+160 IARFVLLWMDIGLSS

-188 SCYLDQN
+188 SCYLDEN

-235 SLTIF
+235 SLTVF

-278 HIMEERAYTEDAAL
+278 RIMEERVYSEDAAL

-312 LKNTPTLVLPSFFKA
+312 LKNTPTLVLPSFYKA
-327 MACAN
+327 MSCTN
-332 ELVSYEIVLSIT
+332 EVVFYEIVLSIT
-344 RLIKKYGKELQV
+344 RLIKKYGRELLV
-356 VTWDILLGIIERLLQ
+356 VTWDILLSIIEKLLQ
-371 QIQTIG
+371 QIQMMG
-377 SPELKSIVYELL
+377 SPDLKVIVYELL
-389 STVEELYEQNG
+389 STVEELYEQNDF
-400 YHGSCDKF
+400 HGSSQRF

-421 ASVLTLISYRAQS
+421 ASVLMLISYRAQS

-440 GWIQSLH
+440 GWLQNLLK
-447 RLMEKFFRNETRS
+447 LMEKFFRNESRT

-466 LHILSFVLST
+466 LYILSFVLST

-495 QIAEDRDLLVRK
+495 QIAEDRDLSVRK

-522 HHFNSLLDIIE
+522 HHFSSLLDIIE
-533 RVASR
+533 KVAR
-538 PLIAGSM
+538 PLTCSM
-545 DGERDLTAESPMED
+545 EGERELSVESPMED
-559 VKTAILGLLE
+559 VRTAILGLLD
-569 ILQSKMYSV
+569 ILQSKLYSL
-578 PASHASRVYEMLIS
+578 PASHASRVYELLIS
-592 HLQLHYKHKYT
+592 HLQLHYKNKYYSAT
-603 SPIASS
+603 GSS
-609 IRLQVFDFLL
+609 IRLKVFDFLL
-619 LMRAD
+619 MMRAD

-637 MRFSPYCHCDM
+637 LRFSPYCHCDV
-648 GEPEK
+648 GESEK
-653 RVSEKKPA
+653 RVTDKKPT
-661 GSVSPPAGSP
+661 GTVSPPTGSP
-671 APPVV
+671 TPAA

-682 TAYLPYNL
+682 TAYLPYSL
-690 AFTVVLQCLKMDA
+690 AFSVLLQCLKMEN
-703 DWKVLKLVLDKL
+703 DWKVLKLVLDKMSC
-715 PWTLQYKVLLLTSPC
+715 TIQYKVLVLTSPFISIFCC
-730 SIDQLCS
+730 S
-737 ILCSMVTDRM
+737 VTDRL
-747 IGERLKRAPDG
+747 ISERLKKTPDG
-758 FARTDVQLAVVPVL
+758 FSLTDVQLAVVPVL

-784 PRQRELVQ
+784 SRQRELVQ
-792 CLETGLICR
+792 CLEKGLIYR

-872 ISLPYTNPFKF
+872 ISLPYTNPSKF

-927 DTLEQSS
+927 DTHEQSS

-944 RPKSLRA
+944 RPK
-951 VKVAKQ
+951 
-957 GPSNNSPIKE
+957 
-967 LKDLS
+967 
-972 AMDAFRSRS
+972 
-981 ISVSEHAVR
+981 
-990 RMQTSNTTCSLGS
+990 RMQTSSTTCSLGS
-1003 ADENAVLQ
+1003 ADENAVMQ
-1011 ADDTLKTVHLE
+1011 ADDALKTVHLE

-1039 SALPKRSPIADFLL
+1039 SALPKRSPIAEFLL
-1053 SGGQSMT
+1053 SGGPSMT

-1067 VTITTSGGARTQALL
+1067 VTITTSGGSRTQALL
-1082 GLDMTER
+1082 GLDMAER
-1089 PGGGAVEMTRSDPS
+1089 PGGGGEMTRSDPS

-1112 PAKLESQSSL
+1112 PAKLESQS
-1122 QLNSRNARI
+1122 
-1131 RQRSMSGG
+1131 G
-1139 HALRGGP
+1139 
-1146 AQSLSPLV
+1146 
-1154 SPSDGE
+1154 
-1160 LCGPLPPPGPPLEG
+1160 
-1174 LGALRGAAATAADE
+1174 
-1188 QQSSASS
+1188 QQISS
-1195 STAAPPPL
+1195 STRTRVRSISGDSTHTHTHTHTAALFGPGASLALKNFAPL
-1203 KEKASLAEFV
+1203 KDKSSLAEFV

-1250 NMPLQD
+1250 NVPLQE
-1256 LSSVLMAMEG
+1256 LSSVLMAMDGVKEPQS
-1266 IKEAPPAPPATATT
+1266 EAP
-1280 VTGTGNTG
+1280 G
-1288 NTAATTGNTG
+1288 
-1298 TATGNT
+1298 
-1304 AAAAPADAP
+1304 P
-1313 QALSKP
+1313 QP
-1319 SLIQRSNTVGALASL
+1319 QGRPCPIQRSNTVVPNPG
-1334 CPPALLQGRLLRSI
+1334 PGGTPALIFILLALINHRLIHVI
-1348 SWADSVVVLEE
+1348 SFVS
-1359 GAAAGMGVGVGGPR
+1359 
-1373 GLDSLDLEE
+1373 SLLK
-1382 FEAMPT
+1382 
-1388 EPIFMSDKFTTS
+1388 S
-1400 SSNKTTPA
+1400 
-1408 PPPLS
+1408 
-1413 RTSSTSSQDDEKS
+1413 SSTSSQDDEKS
-1426 TLEEVSEGAIPIDQA
+1426 TLEEVSEGGIPIDQ
-1441 PLGLS
+1441 PLPALS
-1446 SAAVGLQRNIAD
+1446 TPGHQETDVSL
-1458 DDDLPFAHSQTLNK
+1458 SQATTLSK

-1484 AFAKATAAAAS
+1484 AFTKAAAHS
-1495 SSGMG
+1495 
-1500 LGSSSAASGT
+1500 
-1510 AGASGVGDVPRVRTP
+1510 
-1525 VEGGKPQGGDREVVG
+1525 
-1540 GGGGGGGG
+1540 
-1548 GGESGGQGDSVST
+1548 
-1561 AATTTTASATAG
+1561 ASA
-1573 GGTGATGAGSGTAAV
+1573 
-1588 AGPGAGNGVG
+1588 GP
-1598 GGSLSSSSS
+1598 SSSS
-1607 APRMRLECPA
+1607 
-1617 PAKPGPLSPSG
+1617 PGPLSPAG

-1649 DRDAYHNRS
+1649 DRDSYHNR
-1658 GGPGSNAEKASG
+1658 GGPSNIEKSSG

-1699 ELIDRAVKVLDQMPP
+1699 
-1714 YDTHKI
+1714 
-1720 GVVFVGPGQVSNEV
+1720 QVRRPH
-1734 SILSNEYGSNR
+1734 LSYNWANLYGSNR

-1759 KDCDPDQVFLGG
+1759 KDCDPDQIFLGG

-1826 DSSEEYK
+1826 DSGEEVPIH
-1833 LGTIKGQFNFVEV
+1833 LI
-1846 VIKPL
+1846 
-1851 DYDSNLVTLQC
+1851 
-1862 RKDLEGLVD
+1862 
-1871 TSVAKI
+1871 SVAI

-1892 HANMASLVHQ
+1892 HANVRHLLVFCLFFSVSYGSLILSKCIPMASLVHQ
-1902 YRANP
+1902 CRANP
-1907 LDAYA
+1907 SDAYA

-1938 PGISLTQ
+1938 HAISLTQ
-1945 SHSSMSKSSGVHHQ
+1945 SHAPMQNKPAHQPSG
-1959 QQQQGSLS
+1959 S
-1967 ANDSGQRKRLV
+1967 APNPDAIQRKRLV

>member
-19 GIRPTHISTKPSEPK
+19 GLGPPRPPSKQSETR
-34 PSEFIITQD
+34 PSEFIITTD
-43 ILKELSPECGINN
+43 IIKELQPDCGLSN
-56 RIKVINHVCD
+56 RVRMMNHVCD
-66 LAKSKKFEQ
+66 LAKTKKFEEH
-75 NAVEAVWKAVEDML
+75 AVEAVWKAVEDML
-89 QTDSPPEARHAVL
+89 TPEQPPEARHAVL
-102 QLLRAIIHGQGES
+102 QLLRAIIQGQGER

-123 FKLIWLYQPSNEDLP
+123 FKVIRDYQPCNEDLSD
-138 ERLGVFKALTENG
+138 RLEVFKALTENG

-160 IARFVLLWMDMGLTA
+160 IARFVLLWMDIGLTS

-195 VSLMV
+195 VSIMV
-200 QKICLLCNRTTSS
+200 QKICFLCNRTTSS

-235 SLTIF
+235 SLTVF

-278 HIMEERAYTEDAAL
+278 RIMEERVYMEDAPL

-312 LKNTPTLVLPSFFKA
+312 LKNTPTLVLPSFYKA
-327 MACAN
+327 MSCAN
-332 ELVSYEIVLSIT
+332 EVVSYEIVLSIT

-377 SPELKSIVYELL
+377 SAELKAIVYELL
-389 STVEELYEQNG
+389 TTVEELYEQNG
-400 YHGSCDKF
+400 YHGSTEKF
-408 FSLVEKCADKRPD
+408 FILVEKCADKRPD

-476 NRQLYEEELIEVV
+476 NRQLYEDELIETV
-489 VIPQLG
+489 VIPQLSG
-495 QIAEDRDLLVRK
+495 IAEDRDLAVRK
-507 QATQLLVDLAEGCST
+507 QATQLLVDLAEGCNT
-522 HHFNSLLDIIE
+522 HHFTSLLDIIE
-533 RVASR
+533 RVSSR
-538 PLIAGSM
+538 SLVCSGSLEVS
-545 DGERDLTAESPMED
+545 ERDPTAESPMED
-559 VKTAILGLLE
+559 VRTAILGLLE
-569 ILQSKMYSV
+569 ILQSKLYSL
-578 PASHASRVYEMLIS
+578 PASHASRVYELLIS
-592 HLQLHYKHKYT
+592 HLQLHYKSKYC
-603 SPIASS
+603 SAIASS
-609 IRLQVFDFLL
+609 IRLQVFDFFLM
-619 LMRAD
+619 MRAD
-624 SLHRLGVPNKDGV
+624 SLHRLGVPNKDGA
-637 MRFSPYCHCDM
+637 MRFSPYCYCDT
-648 GEPEK
+648 GDPEK

-661 GSVSPPAGSP
+661 GSTSPPAGNT
-671 APPVV
+671 APPTA
-676 PPSSIR
+676 PSTSTASIR
-682 TAYLPYNL
+682 SAYLPYAP
-690 AFTVVLQCLKMDA
+690 AFSVLLQCLKMET

-730 SIDQLCS
+730 SLDQLCS
-737 ILCSMVTDRM
+737 TLCCMVTDRL
-747 IGERLKRAPDG
+747 ISERLKKTPEG
-758 FARTDVQLAVVPVL
+758 FSRTDVQLAVVPVL
-772 TALTSYHSYLEQ
+772 TAITSYHNYLDQ
-784 PRQRELVQ
+784 SRQRELVQ
-792 CLETGLICR
+792 CLETGLIYR

-872 ISLPYTNPFKF
+872 ISLPYTNPSKF

-927 DTLEQSS
+927 DGHEQSS

-944 RPKSLRA
+944 RPK
-951 VKVAKQ
+951 
-957 GPSNNSPIKE
+957 
-967 LKDLS
+967 
-972 AMDAFRSRS
+972 
-981 ISVSEHAVR
+981 
-990 RMQTSNTTCSLGS
+990 RMHTSTTTCSLGS
-1003 ADENAVLQ
+1003 ADESAVTQ
-1011 ADDTLKTVHLE
+1011 ADEGLKTVHLE

-1039 SALPKRSPIADFLL
+1039 SALPKRSPIAEFLL
-1053 SGGQSMT
+1053 AGGRSMT

-1067 VTITTSGGARTQALL
+1067 VTITTSGGVRTQALL
-1082 GLDMTER
+1082 GLDMAER
-1089 PGGGAVEMTRSDPS
+1089 LGGGGEMTRSDPS
-1103 LHTRQTKEA
+1103 LHTRITKEA
-1112 PAKLESQSSL
+1112 PAKLESQSS
-1122 QLNSRNARI
+1122 QQHNRRI
-1131 RQRSMSGG
+1131 RYRSMSGG
-1139 HALRGGP
+1139 HALRASP

-1154 SPSDGE
+1154 SPSEGE
-1160 LCGPLPPPGPPLEG
+1160 LAAPLSPPSASTLDGLGPP
-1174 LGALRGAAATAADE
+1174 
-1188 QQSSASS
+1188 S
-1195 STAAPPPL
+1195 STSATPHAPQPL
-1203 KEKASLAEFV
+1203 KDNPSLAEFV

-1250 NMPLQD
+1250 NMPLQE
-1256 LSSVLMAMEG
+1256 LSTVLMAMEG
-1266 IKEAPPAPPATATT
+1266 VKEPPTQTASAPASTATPAP
-1280 VTGTGNTG
+1280 
-1288 NTAATTGNTG
+1288 
-1298 TATGNT
+1298 
-1304 AAAAPADAP
+1304 APVSEPLTQTHSSVGGKAN
-1313 QALSKP
+1313 LM
-1319 SLIQRSNTVGALASL
+1319 QRSNT
-1334 CPPALLQGRLLRSI
+1334 
-1348 SWADSVVVLEE
+1348 DSVVVLEE
-1359 GAAAGMGVGVGGPR
+1359 GS
-1373 GLDSLDLEE
+1373 GLTAFTPSDWLENEE
-1382 FEAMPT
+1382 FEPMPSD
-1388 EPIFMSDKFTTS
+1388 PIFMSE
-1400 SSNKTTPA
+1400 NKTPQPGT
-1408 PPPLS
+1408 LS
-1413 RTSSTSSQDDEKS
+1413 RSSSTSSQDDEKS
-1426 TLEEVSEGAIPIDQA
+1426 TLEEVSEGAIPIDQ
-1441 PLGLS
+1441 PTMGPS
-1446 SAAVGLQRNIAD
+1446 TPGSQGPE
-1458 DDDLPFAHSQTLNK
+1458 LPFQTHTQTQGHGLNK

-1484 AFAKATAAAAS
+1484 AVSKAAMESETAP
-1495 SSGMG
+1495 
-1500 LGSSSAASGT
+1500 
-1510 AGASGVGDVPRVRTP
+1510 GDTSWPRAP
-1525 VEGGKPQGGDREVVG
+1525 SDGKPQPQQPHFEKEKVEGSPEEDVNGLGDQSQ
-1540 GGGGGGGG
+1540 
-1548 GGESGGQGDSVST
+1548 GGEGPAVVSSQSGG
-1561 AATTTTASATAG
+1561 A
-1573 GGTGATGAGSGTAAV
+1573 
-1588 AGPGAGNGVG
+1588 
-1598 GGSLSSSSS
+1598 
-1607 APRMRLECPA
+1607 RMRLEFPA
-1617 PAKPGPLSPSG
+1617 APVQPGPISPSGG

-1634 TISVSAPSSRRERKM
+1634 TISVSAPSSRRERRTE
-1649 DRDAYHNRS
+1649 RDSYHSRP
-1658 GGPGSNAEKASG
+1658 GPSTTEKISG

-1684 FFGNEANKPLLLPKS
+1684 FFGNEANKPLLLPKTQV
-1699 ELIDRAVKVLDQMPP
+1699 IDRAVKVLDQMPP

-1720 GVVFVGPGQVSNEV
+1720 GVVFVGAGQVNNEV
-1734 SILSNEYGSNR
+1734 AILSNEYGSNR
-1745 YAQFLTGLG
+1745 YAAFLTGLG

-1759 KDCDPDQVFLGG
+1759 KDCDPDQIFLGG

-1798 LMPNRESDKGCCN
+1798 LMPNKESDKGCCN

-1821 VVVYN
+1821 MVVYN
-1826 DSSEEYK
+1826 DSGEEYN

-1846 VIKPL
+1846 IIKPL
-1851 DYDSNLVTLQC
+1851 DYECNLVTLQC

-1871 TSVAKI
+1871 TTVAKI

-1907 LDAYA
+1907 SDAYA

-1931 EIQSRPT
+1931 DIQSRAT

-1945 SHSSMSKSSGVHHQ
+1945 GHTQQNKSFQ
-1959 QQQQGSLS
+1959 QSTS
-1967 ANDSGQRKRLV
+1967 AQNQEASGQRKRLV

>member
-1 MNKQPSKESLKDK
+1 M
-14 VKGIF
+14 
-19 GIRPTHISTKPSEPK
+19 
-34 PSEFIITQD
+34 D
-43 ILKELSPECGINN
+43 IGLS
-56 RIKVINHVCD
+56 
-66 LAKSKKFEQ
+66 S
-75 NAVEAVWKAVEDML
+75 
-89 QTDSPPEARHAVL
+89 
-102 QLLRAIIHGQGES
+102 
-115 LGPLRAYF
+115 
-123 FKLIWLYQPSNEDLP
+123 
-138 ERLGVFKALTENG
+138 
-151 KDITYLEED
+151 
-160 IARFVLLWMDMGLTA
+160 

-188 SCYLDQN
+188 SCYLDEN

-200 QKICLLCNRTTSS
+200 QKICLLCNRTTCS

-235 SLTIF
+235 ALTVF

-278 HIMEERAYTEDAAL
+278 RIMEERVYSEDAAL

-312 LKNTPTLVLPSFFKA
+312 LKNTPTLVLPSFCKA
-327 MACAN
+327 MSCAN
-332 ELVSYEIVLSIT
+332 EVVSYEIVLSI
-344 RLIKKYGKELQV
+344 
-356 VTWDILLGIIERLLQ
+356 
-371 QIQTIG
+371 
-377 SPELKSIVYELL
+377 
-389 STVEELYEQNG
+389 
-400 YHGSCDKF
+400 
-408 FSLVEKCADKRPD
+408 
-421 ASVLTLISYRAQS
+421 
-434 IQPAKD
+434 
-440 GWIQSLH
+440 IQS
-447 RLMEKFFRNETRS
+447 S
-460 VIRIKV
+460 VHPAVV
-466 LHILSFVLST
+466 LWLTS
-476 NRQLYEEELIEVV
+476 E
-489 VIPQLG
+489 G
-495 QIAEDRDLLVRK
+495 QIAENRDLSVRK

-522 HHFNSLLDIIE
+522 HHFSSLLDIIE

-538 PLIAGSM
+538 PLMCSVE
-545 DGERDLTAESPMED
+545 GERELSVESPMED
-559 VKTAILGLLE
+559 VRTAILGLLD
-569 ILQSKMYSV
+569 ILQS
-578 PASHASRVYEMLIS
+578 
-592 HLQLHYKHKYT
+592 
-603 SPIASS
+603 
-609 IRLQVFDFLL
+609 
-619 LMRAD
+619 
-624 SLHRLGVPNKDGV
+624 
-637 MRFSPYCHCDM
+637 
-648 GEPEK
+648 EK
-653 RVSEKKPA
+653 RVTDKKPA
-661 GSVSPPAGSP
+661 GSVSPPTGSP
-671 APPVV
+671 TPVA

-682 TAYLPYNL
+682 TAYLPYSL
-690 AFTVVLQCLKMDA
+690 AFSVLLLGLKMET
-703 DWKVLKLVLDKL
+703 DWKVLKLVLDKMSC
-715 PWTLQYKVLLLTSPC
+715 TIQYKVLILTSPC
-730 SIDQLCS
+730 NIDHLCS
-737 ILCSMVTDRM
+737 TLCSMVTDRL
-747 IGERLKRAPDG
+747 ISERLKKTPDG
-758 FARTDVQLAVVPVL
+758 FSLTDVQLAVVPVL

-784 PRQRELVQ
+784 SRQRELVQ
-792 CLETGLICR
+792 CLEKGLIYR

-872 ISLPYTNPFKF
+872 ISLPYTNPSKF

-927 DTLEQSS
+927 DTHEQSS

-944 RPKSLRA
+944 RPKSLRTT
-951 VKVAKQ
+951 KVAKQ
-957 GPSNNSPIKE
+957 GPSANSPVKD

-990 RMQTSNTTCSLGS
+990 RMQTSSTTCSLGS
-1003 ADENAVLQ
+1003 ADENTVMQ
-1011 ADDTLKTVHLE
+1011 ADDALKTVHLE

-1039 SALPKRSPIADFLL
+1039 SALPKRSPIAEFLL
-1053 SGGQSMT
+1053 SGGPSMT

-1067 VTITTSGGARTQALL
+1067 VTITTSGGSRTQALL
-1082 GLDMTER
+1082 GLDMAER
-1089 PGGGAVEMTRSDPS
+1089 PGGGGMTRSDPS

-1112 PAKLESQSSL
+1112 PAKLESQSGQQIGS
-1122 QLNSRNARI
+1122 STRTRV
-1131 RQRSMSGG
+1131 RSVSGG
-1139 HALRGGP
+1139 HALRAGP

-1154 SPSDGE
+1154 ASPEGE
-1160 LCGPLPPPGPPLEG
+1160 YSGPLPPPGPLLEV
-1174 LGALRGAAATAADE
+1174 LGSQRGVEEHPAPSSS
-1188 QQSSASS
+1188 QSSAL
-1195 STAAPPPL
+1195 L
-1203 KEKASLAEFV
+1203 KDKFSLAEFV

-1250 NMPLQD
+1250 NVPLQE
-1256 LSSVLMAMEG
+1256 LSSVLMAMDG
-1266 IKEAPPAPPATATT
+1266 VKEPQSE
-1280 VTGTGNTG
+1280 
-1288 NTAATTGNTG
+1288 AAV
-1298 TATGNT
+1298 
-1304 AAAAPADAP
+1304 P
-1313 QALSKP
+1313 QP
-1319 SLIQRSNTVGALASL
+1319 QGRPCPIQRSKTVGALGSL
-1334 CPPALLQGRLLRSI
+1334 CSTETPGRLHRSI
-1348 SWADSVVVLEE
+1348 SWADSVVLEE
-1359 GAAAGMGVGVGGPR
+1359 GGRSKATVSATE
-1373 GLDSLDLEE
+1373 SKELEE
-1382 FEAMPT
+1382 T
-1388 EPIFMSDKFTTS
+1388 EPIYMSAA
-1400 SSNKTTPA
+1400 TTPA
-1408 PPPLS
+1408 GLLS
-1413 RTSSTSSQDDEKS
+1413 RSSSTSSQDDERS
-1426 TLEEVSEGAIPIDQA
+1426 TLEEVSEGGIPIDQPPPA
-1441 PLGLS
+1441 LS
-1446 SAAVGLQRNIAD
+1446 TPGPNES
-1458 DDDLPFAHSQTLNK
+1458 DLNFIHGTTLNK

-1484 AFAKATAAAAS
+1484 AFTKAAAQ
-1495 SSGMG
+1495 
-1500 LGSSSAASGT
+1500 SAAD
-1510 AGASGVGDVPRVRTP
+1510 GDVLSSKIQTVHTAS
-1525 VEGGKPQGGDREVVG
+1525 EREAL
-1540 GGGGGGGG
+1540 
-1548 GGESGGQGDSVST
+1548 GESAWPGESIIS
-1561 AATTTTASATAG
+1561 
-1573 GGTGATGAGSGTAAV
+1573 
-1588 AGPGAGNGVG
+1588 AGP
-1598 GGSLSSSSS
+1598 SSSS
-1607 APRMRLECPA
+1607 ASVSVSSSSTSRMRLEFPTA
-1617 PAKPGPLSPSG
+1617 QPGPLSPTG

-1649 DRDAYHNRS
+1649 DRDSYHNR
-1658 GGPGSNAEKASG
+1658 GGPSNAEKSSG

-1699 ELIDRAVKVLDQMPP
+1699 QLIDRAVKVLDQMPP

-1720 GVVFVGPGQVSNEV
+1720 GVVFVGAGQANNEV

-1759 KDCDPDQVFLGG
+1759 KDCDPDQIFLGG

-1826 DSSEEYK
+1826 DSGEEYK
-1833 LGTIKGQFNFVEV
+1833 LGTIKGQFNFAEV
-1846 VIKPL
+1846 LIKPL
-1851 DYDSNLVTLQC
+1851 DYESNLVTLQC

-1902 YRANP
+1902 CRANP
-1907 LDAYA
+1907 SDAYA

-1938 PGISLTQ
+1938 HGISLTQ
-1945 SHSSMSKSSGVHHQ
+1945 SHAPMQNKPAHQPSG
-1959 QQQQGSLS
+1959 S
-1967 ANDSGQRKRLV
+1967 APNQDAGQRKRLV
-1978 STVDDF
+1978 STIDDF

>member
-1 MNKQPSKESLKDK
+1 MNKQPSKESLRDR

-19 GIRPTHISTKPSEPK
+19 GLGPTRPHSKQTESK
-34 PSEFIITQD
+34 PSEFIITLD
-43 ILKELSPECGINN
+43 ILMELTPEYSLHH
-56 RIKVINHVCD
+56 RIRVINHLCD
-66 LAKSKKFEQ
+66 LAKSKKFEEH
-75 NAVEAVWKAVEDML
+75 AVEAVWKAVEDMM
-89 QTDSPPEARHAVL
+89 QPEQPPEAHHAVL
-102 QLLRAIIHGQGES
+102 VLLRAIIQGQGER
-115 LGPLRAYF
+115 LGLLRAYF
-123 FKLIWLYQPSNEDLP
+123 FKIILDYQPCNEDLA
-138 ERLGVFKALTENG
+138 ERLEVFKALTENG
-151 KDITYLEED
+151 KDITHLEEE
-160 IARFVLLWMDMGLTA
+160 IARFVLLWMDIGLSS

-188 SCYLDQN
+188 SCYLDEN

-235 SLTIF
+235 SLAVF

-278 HIMEERAYTEDAAL
+278 RIMEESVYSEDAAL

-303 LWGAHRLPA
+303 LWGAHRLSA
-312 LKNTPTLVLPSFFKA
+312 LKNTPAQVLPSFYKA
-327 MACAN
+327 MSCAN
-332 ELVSYEIVLSIT
+332 EVVSYEIVLSIS
-344 RLIKKYGKELQV
+344 RLIKKYGRELQI
-356 VTWDILLGIIERLLQ
+356 VTWDILLSIIERLLQ
-371 QIQTIG
+371 QIQTMG
-377 SPELKSIVYELL
+377 SSDLKVIVYELL
-389 STVEELYEQNG
+389 STVEELYEQSDF
-400 YHGSCDKF
+400 HGSSQRF

-440 GWIQSLH
+440 GWLQNLLK
-447 RLMEKFFRNETRS
+447 LMEKFFRNESRT

-495 QIAEDRDLLVRK
+495 QIAEDRDLSVRK

-522 HHFNSLLDIIE
+522 HHFSSLLDIIE
-533 RVASR
+533 KVAR
-538 PLIAGSM
+538 PLTCSM
-545 DGERDLTAESPMED
+545 EGERELSVESPMED
-559 VKTAILGLLE
+559 VRTAILGLLD
-569 ILQSKMYSV
+569 ILQSKLYSL
-578 PASHASRVYEMLIS
+578 PASHASRVYELLIS
-592 HLQLHYKHKYT
+592 HLQLHYKNKYY
-603 SPIASS
+603 SAIGSS
-609 IRLQVFDFLL
+609 IRLKVFDFLL
-619 LMRAD
+619 MMRAD

-637 MRFSPYCHCDM
+637 LRFSPYCHCDV
-648 GEPEK
+648 GESEK
-653 RVSEKKPA
+653 RVTDKKPT
-661 GSVSPPAGSP
+661 GTVSPPTGSP
-671 APPVV
+671 TPAA

-682 TAYLPYNL
+682 TACLPYSL
-690 AFTVVLQCLKMDA
+690 AFSVLLQCLKMET
-703 DWKVLKLVLDKL
+703 DWKVLKLVLDKMSC
-715 PWTLQYKVLLLTSPC
+715 TIQYKVLIRTSPC
-730 SIDQLCS
+730 NIDHLCS
-737 ILCSMVTDRM
+737 TLCST
-747 IGERLKRAPDG
+747 RLKKTPDG
-758 FARTDVQLAVVPVL
+758 FSLTDVQLAVVPVL

-784 PRQRELVQ
+784 SRQRELVQ
-792 CLETGLICR
+792 CLEKGLIYR

-872 ISLPYTNPFKF
+872 ISLPYTNPSKF

-927 DTLEQSS
+927 DTQEQSS

-944 RPKSLRA
+944 RPKSLRTT
-951 VKVAKQ
+951 KVAKQ
-957 GPSNNSPIKE
+957 GPSANSPVKD

-990 RMQTSNTTCSLGS
+990 RMQTSSTTCSLGS
-1003 ADENAVLQ
+1003 ADENAVMQ
-1011 ADDTLKTVHLE
+1011 ADDALKTVHLE

-1039 SALPKRSPIADFLL
+1039 SALPKRSPVAEFLL
-1053 SGGQSMT
+1053 SGGPSMT

-1067 VTITTSGGARTQALL
+1067 VTITTSGGSRTQALL
-1082 GLDMTER
+1082 GLDMAER
-1089 PGGGAVEMTRSDPS
+1089 PGGGEMTRSDPS

-1112 PAKLESQSSL
+1112 PAKLESQSGQQIGTST
-1122 QLNSRNARI
+1122 RTRV
-1131 RQRSMSGG
+1131 RSISGG
-1139 HALRGGP
+1139 HALRAGP

-1154 SPSDGE
+1154 ASPEGE
-1160 LCGPLPPPGPPLEG
+1160 YSGPLPPPGPPLEV
-1174 LGALRGAAATAADE
+1174 LGSQRGVEEHPAPSSS
-1188 QQSSASS
+1188 QSS
-1195 STAAPPPL
+1195 PPL
-1203 KEKASLAEFV
+1203 KDMSSLAEFV

-1250 NMPLQD
+1250 NVPLQE
-1256 LSSVLMAMEG
+1256 LSSVLMAMDGVKEPQN
-1266 IKEAPPAPPATATT
+1266 EAP
-1280 VTGTGNTG
+1280 V
-1288 NTAATTGNTG
+1288 
-1298 TATGNT
+1298 
-1304 AAAAPADAP
+1304 P
-1313 QALSKP
+1313 QP
-1319 SLIQRSNTVGALASL
+1319 QGRPCPIQRSNT
-1334 CPPALLQGRLLRSI
+1334 
-1348 SWADSVVVLEE
+1348 DSVVLEE
-1359 GAAAGMGVGVGGPR
+1359 GGRSKATE
-1373 GLDSLDLEE
+1373 SKELEE
-1382 FEAMPT
+1382 FEAAPT
-1388 EPIFMSDKFTTS
+1388 EPIFTS
-1400 SSNKTTPA
+1400 AS
-1408 PPPLS
+1408 
-1413 RTSSTSSQDDEKS
+1413 SSTSSQDDEKS
-1426 TLEEVSEGAIPIDQA
+1426 TLEEVSEGGIPIDQPPPA
-1441 PLGLS
+1441 LS
-1446 SAAVGLQRNIAD
+1446 TPGPNES
-1458 DDDLPFAHSQTLNK
+1458 DLDFTHGTTLNK

-1484 AFAKATAAAAS
+1484 AFTKAAAQKSAS
-1495 SSGMG
+1495 S
-1500 LGSSSAASGT
+1500 
-1510 AGASGVGDVPRVRTP
+1510 
-1525 VEGGKPQGGDREVVG
+1525 
-1540 GGGGGGGG
+1540 
-1548 GGESGGQGDSVST
+1548 
-1561 AATTTTASATAG
+1561 
-1573 GGTGATGAGSGTAAV
+1573 
-1588 AGPGAGNGVG
+1588 AGP
-1598 GGSLSSSSS
+1598 SSSS
-1607 APRMRLECPA
+1607 
-1617 PAKPGPLSPSG
+1617 PGPLSPTG

-1649 DRDAYHNRS
+1649 DRDSYHNR
-1658 GGPGSNAEKASG
+1658 GGPSNAEKSSG

-1699 ELIDRAVKVLDQMPP
+1699 QLIDRAVKVLDQMPP

-1720 GVVFVGPGQVSNEV
+1720 GVVFVGAGQANNEV

-1759 KDCDPDQVFLGG
+1759 KDCDPDQIFLGG
-1771 LDQYGDDGE
+1771 LDQHGDDGE

-1826 DSSEEYK
+1826 DSGEEYK

-1846 VIKPL
+1846 LIKPL
-1851 DYDSNLVTLQC
+1851 DYESNLVTMQC

-1877 VSDRNLPLLV
+1877 VSDLNLPLLV

-1902 YRANP
+1902 CRANP
-1907 LDAYA
+1907 SDAYA

-1938 PGISLTQ
+1938 HGISLTQ
-1945 SHSSMSKSSGVHHQ
+1945 SHAPMQNKPAHQSSGAAPNQ
-1959 QQQQGSLS
+1959 D
-1967 ANDSGQRKRLV
+1967 AGQRKRLV

>member
-1 MNKQPSKESLKDK
+1 MNKQPSKESLRDR

-19 GIRPTHISTKPSEPK
+19 GLGPTRPHSKQTESK
-34 PSEFIITQD
+34 PSEFIITLD
-43 ILKELSPECGINN
+43 IMMELSPEYGLHH
-56 RIKVINHVCD
+56 RIRVINHVCE
-66 LAKSKKFEQ
+66 LAKSKKFEEH
-75 NAVEAVWKAVEDML
+75 AVEAVWKAVEDLMHPN
-89 QTDSPPEARHAVL
+89 QPPEARHAVL
-102 QLLRAIIHGQGES
+102 VLLRAIIQGQGER

-123 FKLIWLYQPSNEDLP
+123 FKIILDYQPSNEDLP
-138 ERLGVFKALTENG
+138 ERLEVFKALTENG
-151 KDITYLEED
+151 KDITYLEEE
-160 IARFVLLWMDMGLTA
+160 IARFVLLWMDIGLSS

-188 SCYLDQN
+188 SCYLDEN

-235 SLTIF
+235 SLTVF

-278 HIMEERAYTEDAAL
+278 RIMEERVYSEDAAL

-312 LKNTPTLVLPSFFKA
+312 LKNTPTLVLPSFYKA
-327 MACAN
+327 MNSAN
-332 ELVSYEIVLSIT
+332 EVVSYEIVLSIT
-344 RLIKKYGKELQV
+344 RLIKKYGRELHV
-356 VTWDILLGIIERLLQ
+356 VTWDILLSIVERLLQ
-371 QIQTIG
+371 QIQTMG
-377 SPELKSIVYELL
+377 SPDLKVIVYELL
-389 STVEELYEQNG
+389 STVEELYEQNDF
-400 YHGSCDKF
+400 HGSSERF

-440 GWIQSLH
+440 GWLQNLLK
-447 RLMEKFFRNETRS
+447 LMEKFFRNESRT

-495 QIAEDRDLLVRK
+495 QIAEDRDLSVRK

-522 HHFNSLLDIIE
+522 HHFSSLLDIIE
-533 RVASR
+533 KVAIR
-538 PLIAGSM
+538 PLSCSLE
-545 DGERDLTAESPMED
+545 GERELSVESPMED
-559 VKTAILGLLE
+559 VRTAILGLLD
-569 ILQSKMYSV
+569 ILQSKLYSL
-578 PASHASRVYEMLIS
+578 PASHASRVYELLIS
-592 HLQLHYKHKYT
+592 HLQLHYKNRYY
-603 SPIASS
+603 SAAGSS
-609 IRLQVFDFLL
+609 IRLKVFDFLL
-619 LMRAD
+619 MMRAD

-637 MRFSPYCHCDM
+637 LRFSPYCHCDV
-648 GEPEK
+648 GELEK
-653 RVSEKKPA
+653 RANEKKQA
-661 GSVSPPAGSP
+661 GNVSSPTGSP
-671 APPVV
+671 TPAA

-682 TAYLPYNL
+682 TAYLPYSL
-690 AFTVVLQCLKMDA
+690 AFNVLLECLKMES
-703 DWKVLKLVLDKL
+703 DWKVLKLVLDKMSC
-715 PWTLQYKVLLLTSPC
+715 TIQYKVLVLTSSC
-730 SIDQLCS
+730 NIDHLCS
-737 ILCSMVTDRM
+737 TLCSMVTDRL
-747 IGERLKRAPDG
+747 ISERLKKTPDG
-758 FARTDVQLAVVPVL
+758 FSLTDVQLAVVPVL

-792 CLETGLICR
+792 CLEKGLIYR

-872 ISLPYTNPFKF
+872 ISLPYTNPSKF

-904 PFRKDFVQYITKGL
+904 AFRKDFVQYITKGL

-927 DTLEQSS
+927 DTHEQSS

-944 RPKSLRA
+944 RPKSLRTT
-951 VKVAKQ
+951 KVAKQ
-957 GPSNNSPIKE
+957 GPSANSPVKD

-990 RMQTSNTTCSLGS
+990 RMQTSSTTCSLGS
-1003 ADENAVLQ
+1003 ADENAVMQ
-1011 ADDTLKTVHLE
+1011 ADDALKTVHLE

-1039 SALPKRSPIADFLL
+1039 SALPKRSPIAEFLL
-1053 SGGQSMT
+1053 SGGPSMT

-1067 VTITTSGGARTQALL
+1067 ITITTSGGSRTQALL
-1082 GLDMTER
+1082 GLDMAEK
-1089 PGGGAVEMTRSDPS
+1089 PGGGEMTRSDPS

-1112 PAKLESQSSL
+1112 PAKLESQSGQQIS
-1122 QLNSRNARI
+1122 SSTRTRV
-1131 RQRSMSGG
+1131 RSISGG
-1139 HALRGGP
+1139 HALRAGP

-1154 SPSDGE
+1154 ASPEGE
-1160 LCGPLPPPGPPLEG
+1160 YSGPLPPPGPPLEV
-1174 LGALRGAAATAADE
+1174 LGSQRGVDE
-1188 QQSSASS
+1188 HSASSTSQSSA
-1195 STAAPPPL
+1195 PL
-1203 KEKASLAEFV
+1203 KDKSSLAEFV
-1213 PMLTQGWAEIFIRR
+1213 PVLTQGWAEIFIRR

-1250 NMPLQD
+1250 NVPLQE
-1256 LSSVLMAMEG
+1256 LSSVLMAMDGVKEPQS
-1266 IKEAPPAPPATATT
+1266 EAP
-1280 VTGTGNTG
+1280 V
-1288 NTAATTGNTG
+1288 
-1298 TATGNT
+1298 
-1304 AAAAPADAP
+1304 P
-1313 QALSKP
+1313 QP
-1319 SLIQRSNTVGALASL
+1319 QGRPCPIQRSNT
-1334 CPPALLQGRLLRSI
+1334 
-1348 SWADSVVVLEE
+1348 DSVVLEE
-1359 GAAAGMGVGVGGPR
+1359 AGR
-1373 GLDSLDLEE
+1373 SRATESRELEE
-1382 FEAMPT
+1382 FEGVAS
-1388 EPIFMSDKFTTS
+1388 EPIFMSAA
-1400 SSNKTTPA
+1400 TTPA
-1408 PPPLS
+1408 GLLS
-1413 RTSSTSSQDDEKS
+1413 RSSSTSSQDDEKS
-1426 TLEEVSEGAIPIDQA
+1426 TLEEVSEGGIPIDQP

-1446 SAAVGLQRNIAD
+1446 TPGHQEAD
-1458 DDDLPFAHSQTLNK
+1458 VSLSQATTLSK

-1484 AFAKATAAAAS
+1484 AFTKAAVQSAADGDLLS
-1495 SSGMG
+1495 SRIPTVQAGERETSGESVTSAG
-1500 LGSSSAASGT
+1500 PSSA
-1510 AGASGVGDVPRVRTP
+1510 
-1525 VEGGKPQGGDREVVG
+1525 
-1540 GGGGGGGG
+1540 
-1548 GGESGGQGDSVST
+1548 SVS
-1561 AATTTTASATAG
+1561 
-1573 GGTGATGAGSGTAAV
+1573 V
-1588 AGPGAGNGVG
+1588 
-1598 GGSLSSSSS
+1598 SSSSTS
-1607 APRMRLECPA
+1607 RMRLEFPTSQ
-1617 PAKPGPLSPSG
+1617 PGPLSPAG

-1649 DRDAYHNRS
+1649 DRDSYHNR
-1658 GGPGSNAEKASG
+1658 GGASNAEKSSG

-1684 FFGNEANKPLLLPKS
+1684 FFGSEANKPLLLPKTQ
-1699 ELIDRAVKVLDQMPP
+1699 LIDRAVKVLDQMPP

-1720 GVVFVGPGQVSNEV
+1720 GVVFVGAGQANNEV

-1759 KDCDPDQVFLGG
+1759 KDCDPDQIFLGG

-1826 DSSEEYK
+1826 DSGEEYK

-1846 VIKPL
+1846 LIKPL
-1851 DYDSNLVTLQC
+1851 DYESNLVTLQC

-1902 YRANP
+1902 CRANP
-1907 LDAYA
+1907 SDAYA

-1938 PGISLTQ
+1938 HAVSLTQ
-1945 SHSSMSKSSGVHHQ
+1945 SHAPMQNKPAHQ
-1959 QQQQGSLS
+1959 PPGSAS
-1967 ANDSGQRKRLV
+1967 NPDAGQRKRLV

>member
-1 MNKQPSKESLKDK
+1 MNKQPSKETLRDK

-19 GIRPTHISTKPSEPK
+19 GLGTPRPPSKQSDTK
-34 PSEFIITQD
+34 PSEFIITTD
-43 ILKELSPECGINN
+43 IIKELHPDCGLSN
-56 RIKVINHVCD
+56 RVRMMNHVCD
-66 LAKSKKFEQ
+66 LAKTKKFEDH
-75 NAVEAVWKAVEDML
+75 AVEAVWKAVEDML
-89 QTDSPPEARHAVL
+89 TPEQPPEARHAVL
-102 QLLRAIIHGQGES
+102 QLLRAIIQGQGER

-123 FKLIWLYQPSNEDLP
+123 FKVIRDYQPCNEDLSD
-138 ERLGVFKALTENG
+138 RLEVFKALTENG

-160 IARFVLLWMDMGLTA
+160 IARFVLLWMDIGLTS

-195 VSLMV
+195 VSIMV

-235 SLTIF
+235 SLTVF

-278 HIMEERAYTEDAAL
+278 RIMEERVYMEDAPL

-303 LWGAHRLPA
+303 LWGAYRLPA
-312 LKNTPTLVLPSFFKA
+312 LKNTPTLVLPSFYKA
-327 MACAN
+327 MSCAN
-332 ELVSYEIVLSIT
+332 EVVSYEIVLSIT

-377 SPELKSIVYELL
+377 SAELKAIVYELL
-389 STVEELYEQNG
+389 TTVEELYEQNG
-400 YHGSCDKF
+400 YHGSTEKF

-447 RLMEKFFRNETRS
+447 RLMEKFFRNEPRS

-476 NRQLYEEELIEVV
+476 NRQLYEDELIEMV
-489 VIPQLG
+489 VIPQLSG
-495 QIAEDRDLLVRK
+495 IAEDRDLAVRK
-507 QATQLLVDLAEGCST
+507 QATQLLVDLAEGCTT
-522 HHFNSLLDIIE
+522 HHFTSLLDIIE

-538 PLIAGSM
+538 SLVCSGSLELS
-545 DGERDLTAESPMED
+545 ERDPTVESPVED

-569 ILQSKMYSV
+569 ILQSKLYSL
-578 PASHASRVYEMLIS
+578 PANHASRVYELLIN
-592 HLQLHYKHKYT
+592 HLQLHYKNKYC

-609 IRLQVFDFLL
+609 IRLQVFDFFLM
-619 LMRAD
+619 MRAD
-624 SLHRLGVPNKDGV
+624 SLHRLGVPNIKDGAI
-637 MRFSPYCHCDM
+637 RFSPYCYCDA

-653 RVSEKKPA
+653 RVIEKKPTC
-661 GSVSPPAGSP
+661 STSPPAGSP
-671 APPVV
+671 APSTAP
-676 PPSSIR
+676 PPSAASIR
-682 TAYLPYNL
+682 SAYLPYAP
-690 AFTVVLQCLKMDA
+690 AFNVLLQCLKMEI

-715 PWTLQYKVLLLTSPC
+715 PWTLQYKVLLRTSPC
-730 SIDQLCS
+730 SLDQLCS
-737 ILCSMVTDRM
+737 TLCCMVTDRL
-747 IGERLKRAPDG
+747 ISDRLKKTPEG
-758 FARTDVQLAVVPVL
+758 FSRTDVQLAVVPVL
-772 TALTSYHSYLEQ
+772 TAITSYHNFLEQ
-784 PRQRELVQ
+784 SRQRELVQ
-792 CLETGLICR
+792 CLETGLIYR

-872 ISLPYTNPFKF
+872 ISLPYTNPSKF

-927 DTLEQSS
+927 DGNEQSP

-951 VKVAKQ
+951 AKVAKAAAAVA
-957 GPSNNSPIKE
+957 NSSSSPVKE
-967 LKDLS
+967 LRDLS

-990 RMQTSNTTCSLGS
+990 RMHTSSTTCSLGS
-1003 ADENAVLQ
+1003 ADENAVTQ
-1011 ADDTLKTVHLE
+1011 ADEGLKTVHLE

-1039 SALPKRSPIADFLL
+1039 SALPKRSPIAEFLL
-1053 SGGQSMT
+1053 AGGRSMT

-1067 VTITTSGGARTQALL
+1067 VTITTSGGVRTQALL
-1082 GLDMTER
+1082 GLDMPDR
-1089 PGGGAVEMTRSDPS
+1089 LGGGGEMTRSDPS
-1103 LHTRQTKEA
+1103 LHTRITKEA
-1112 PAKLESQSSL
+1112 PAKLESQSS
-1122 QLNSRNARI
+1122 QQHSRATRI
-1131 RQRSMSGG
+1131 RVRSMSGG
-1139 HALRGGP
+1139 HALRAGP

-1154 SPSDGE
+1154 SPTEGE
-1160 LCGPLPPPGPPLEG
+1160 LAAPLSPSSGPTLDSLGPPSS
-1174 LGALRGAAATAADE
+1174 
-1188 QQSSASS
+1188 SSATSS
-1195 STAAPPPL
+1195 APPPL
-1203 KEKASLAEFV
+1203 KDNPSLAEFV
-1213 PMLTQGWAEIFIRR
+1213 PILTQGWAEIFIRR

-1250 NMPLQD
+1250 NMPLQE

-1266 IKEAPPAPPATATT
+1266 VKEPPTQTASAPAST
-1280 VTGTGNTG
+1280 
-1288 NTAATTGNTG
+1288 
-1298 TATGNT
+1298 
-1304 AAAAPADAP
+1304 AAPA
-1313 QALSKP
+1313 P
-1319 SLIQRSNTVGALASL
+1319 SSVSEPSTQTHSSVAGKANLIQRSNT
-1334 CPPALLQGRLLRSI
+1334 
-1348 SWADSVVVLEE
+1348 DSVVVLQE
-1359 GAAAGMGVGVGGPR
+1359 GMGVTAPHTPPDW
-1373 GLDSLDLEE
+1373 LESEE
-1382 FEAMPT
+1382 FEPMT
-1388 EPIFMSDKFTTS
+1388 SDPIFMSADKFTK
-1400 SSNKTTPA
+1400 N
-1408 PPPLS
+1408 PPPGTLS
-1413 RTSSTSSQDDEKS
+1413 RSSSTSSQDDEKS
-1426 TLEEVSEGAIPIDQA
+1426 TLEEVSEGAIPIDQ
-1441 PLGLS
+1441 PTIGPS
-1446 SAAVGLQRNIAD
+1446 TPGSQGPE
-1458 DDDLPFAHSQTLNK
+1458 LPFQSHSQSQSHGLNK

-1484 AFAKATAAAAS
+1484 AFTKAAMESEMVLADTLRPRAPSDGKSQPQFEKEKMEGSTVVDINA
-1495 SSGMG
+1495 
-1500 LGSSSAASGT
+1500 LGSQSQGSECPGVVSS
-1510 AGASGVGDVPRVRTP
+1510 
-1525 VEGGKPQGGDREVVG
+1525 Q
-1540 GGGGGGGG
+1540 
-1548 GGESGGQGDSVST
+1548 SGG
-1561 AATTTTASATAG
+1561 A
-1573 GGTGATGAGSGTAAV
+1573 
-1588 AGPGAGNGVG
+1588 
-1598 GGSLSSSSS
+1598 
-1607 APRMRLECPA
+1607 RMRLEFPTA
-1617 PAKPGPLSPSG
+1617 AAQPGPISPSGG

-1634 TISVSAPSSRRERKM
+1634 TISVSAPSSRRERRT
-1649 DRDAYHNRS
+1649 DRESYHGRP
-1658 GGPGSNAEKASG
+1658 GPGNTEKISG

-1684 FFGNEANKPLLLPKS
+1684 FFGNEANKPLLLPKTQV
-1699 ELIDRAVKVLDQMPP
+1699 IDRAVKVLDQMPP

-1720 GVVFVGPGQVSNEV
+1720 GVVFVGAGQVNNEV

-1745 YAQFLTGLG
+1745 YATFLTGLG

-1759 KDCDPDQVFLGG
+1759 KDCDPDQIFLGG

-1821 VVVYN
+1821 MVVYN
-1826 DSSEEYK
+1826 DSGEDYK

-1846 VIKPL
+1846 IIKPL
-1851 DYDSNLVTLQC
+1851 DYECNLVTLQC

-1907 LDAYA
+1907 SDAYA

-1931 EIQSRPT
+1931 DIQSRST

-1945 SHSSMSKSSGVHHQ
+1945 GHNPQNKSFQ
-1959 QQQQGSLS
+1959 QSTP
-1967 ANDSGQRKRLV
+1967 APNPEASGQRKRLV

>member
-1 MNKQPSKESLKDK
+1 MNKQPSKESLRDR

-19 GIRPTHISTKPSEPK
+19 GLGPTRPHSKQTESK
-34 PSEFIITQD
+34 PSEFIITLD
-43 ILKELSPECGINN
+43 ILMELSAEYSLHH
-56 RIKVINHVCD
+56 RIRVINHVCE
-66 LAKSKKFEQ
+66 LAKSKKFEEH
-75 NAVEAVWKAVEDML
+75 AVEAVWKAVEDMM
-89 QTDSPPEARHAVL
+89 QPEQPPEAHHAVL
-102 QLLRAIIHGQGES
+102 VLLRAIIQGQGER

-123 FKLIWLYQPSNEDLP
+123 FKIILDYQPSNEDLA
-138 ERLGVFKALTENG
+138 ERLEVFKALTENG
-151 KDITYLEED
+151 KDITYLEEE
-160 IARFVLLWMDMGLTA
+160 IARFVLLWMDIGLSS

-188 SCYLDQN
+188 SCYLDEN

-235 SLTIF
+235 SLTVF

-278 HIMEERAYTEDAAL
+278 RIMEERVYSEDAAL

-312 LKNTPTLVLPSFFKA
+312 LKNTPTLVLPSFYKA
-327 MACAN
+327 MSCAN
-332 ELVSYEIVLSIT
+332 EVVSYEIVLSIT
-344 RLIKKYGKELQV
+344 RLIKKYGRELHV
-356 VTWDILLGIIERLLQ
+356 VTWDILLSIIERLLQ
-371 QIQTIG
+371 QIQTMG
-377 SPELKSIVYELL
+377 SPDLKVIVYELL
-389 STVEELYEQNG
+389 STVEELYEQNDF
-400 YHGSCDKF
+400 HGSSQRF

-440 GWIQSLH
+440 GWLQNLLK
-447 RLMEKFFRNETRS
+447 LMEKFFRNESRT

-495 QIAEDRDLLVRK
+495 QIAEDRDLSVRK
-507 QATQLLVDLAEGCST
+507 PATQLLVDLAEGCST
-522 HHFNSLLDIIE
+522 HHFSSLLDIIE
-533 RVASR
+533 KVAR
-538 PLIAGSM
+538 PLTCSM
-545 DGERDLTAESPMED
+545 EGERELSVESPMED
-559 VKTAILGLLE
+559 VRTAILGLLD
-569 ILQSKMYSV
+569 ILQSKLYSL
-578 PASHASRVYEMLIS
+578 PASHASRVYELLIS
-592 HLQLHYKHKYT
+592 HLQLHYKNKYY
-603 SPIASS
+603 SAAGSS
-609 IRLQVFDFLL
+609 IRLKVFDFLL
-619 LMRAD
+619 MMRAD

-637 MRFSPYCHCDM
+637 LRFSPYCHCDV
-648 GEPEK
+648 GESEK
-653 RVSEKKPA
+653 RVTDKKPTGTVA
-661 GSVSPPAGSP
+661 SPTGSP
-671 APPVV
+671 TPAA

-682 TAYLPYNL
+682 TAFLPYSL
-690 AFTVVLQCLKMDA
+690 AFSVLLQCLKMET
-703 DWKVLKLVLDKL
+703 DWKVLKLVLDKMSC
-715 PWTLQYKVLLLTSPC
+715 TIQYKVLIRTSPC
-730 SIDQLCS
+730 NIDHLCS
-737 ILCSMVTDRM
+737 TLCSMVTDRL
-747 IGERLKRAPDG
+747 ISERLKKTPDG
-758 FARTDVQLAVVPVL
+758 FSLTDVQLAVVPVL

-784 PRQRELVQ
+784 SRQRELVQ
-792 CLETGLICR
+792 CLEKGLIYR

-872 ISLPYTNPFKF
+872 ISLPYTNPSKF

-904 PFRKDFVQYITKGL
+904 AFRKDFVQYITKGL

-927 DTLEQSS
+927 DTHEQSS

-944 RPKSLRA
+944 RPKSLRTT
-951 VKVAKQ
+951 KVAKQ
-957 GPSNNSPIKE
+957 GPSANSPVKD

-990 RMQTSNTTCSLGS
+990 RMQTSSTTCSLGS
-1003 ADENAVLQ
+1003 ADENAVMQ
-1011 ADDTLKTVHLE
+1011 ADDALKTVHLE

-1039 SALPKRSPIADFLL
+1039 SALPKRSPIAEFLL
-1053 SGGQSMT
+1053 SGGPSMT

-1067 VTITTSGGARTQALL
+1067 VTITTSGGSRTQALL
-1082 GLDMTER
+1082 GLDMAER
-1089 PGGGAVEMTRSDPS
+1089 PGGGEMTRSDPS

-1112 PAKLESQSSL
+1112 PPKLESQSGQQIS
-1122 QLNSRNARI
+1122 SSTRTRV
-1131 RQRSMSGG
+1131 RSISGG
-1139 HALRGGP
+1139 HALRAGP

-1154 SPSDGE
+1154 ASPEGE
-1160 LCGPLPPPGPPLEG
+1160 YSGPLPPPGPPLEV
-1174 LGALRGAAATAADE
+1174 LGSQRGVDE
-1188 QQSSASS
+1188 HPTPSASQSSA
-1195 STAAPPPL
+1195 PL
-1203 KEKASLAEFV
+1203 KDKSSLAEFV

-1250 NMPLQD
+1250 NIPLQE
-1256 LSSVLMAMEG
+1256 LSSVLMAMDGVKEPQS
-1266 IKEAPPAPPATATT
+1266 EAP
-1280 VTGTGNTG
+1280 V
-1288 NTAATTGNTG
+1288 
-1298 TATGNT
+1298 
-1304 AAAAPADAP
+1304 P
-1313 QALSKP
+1313 QLQGRP
-1319 SLIQRSNTVGALASL
+1319 CPIQRSNT
-1334 CPPALLQGRLLRSI
+1334 
-1348 SWADSVVVLEE
+1348 DSVVLEE
-1359 GAAAGMGVGVGGPR
+1359 AGRSRAIVSAAE
-1373 GLDSLDLEE
+1373 SSELEE
-1382 FEAMPT
+1382 FEAVAS
-1388 EPIFMSDKFTTS
+1388 EPIIMSS
-1400 SSNKTTPA
+1400 
-1408 PPPLS
+1408 
-1413 RTSSTSSQDDEKS
+1413 SSTSSQDDEKS
-1426 TLEEVSEGAIPIDQA
+1426 TLEEVSEGGIPIDQP
-1441 PLGLS
+1441 PLALS
-1446 SAAVGLQRNIAD
+1446 TPGHQETDVSL
-1458 DDDLPFAHSQTLNK
+1458 SQATTLSK

-1484 AFAKATAAAAS
+1484 AFTKAAVQSAAA
-1495 SSGMG
+1495 
-1500 LGSSSAASGT
+1500 
-1510 AGASGVGDVPRVRTP
+1510 
-1525 VEGGKPQGGDREVVG
+1525 
-1540 GGGGGGGG
+1540 
-1548 GGESGGQGDSVST
+1548 
-1561 AATTTTASATAG
+1561 
-1573 GGTGATGAGSGTAAV
+1573 
-1588 AGPGAGNGVG
+1588 GP
-1598 GGSLSSSSS
+1598 SSSS
-1607 APRMRLECPA
+1607 ASVSVSSSSTSRMRLEFPTA
-1617 PAKPGPLSPSG
+1617 QPGPLSPAG

-1649 DRDAYHNRS
+1649 DRDSYHNR
-1658 GGPGSNAEKASG
+1658 GAASNTEKSSG

-1684 FFGNEANKPLLLPKS
+1684 FFGSEANKPLLLPKS
-1699 ELIDRAVKVLDQMPP
+1699 QLIDRAVKVLDQMPP

-1720 GVVFVGPGQVSNEV
+1720 GVVFVGAGQANNEV

-1759 KDCDPDQVFLGG
+1759 KDCDPDQIFLGG

-1826 DSSEEYK
+1826 DSGEEYK

-1846 VIKPL
+1846 LIKPL
-1851 DYDSNLVTLQC
+1851 DYESNLVTLQC

-1902 YRANP
+1902 CRANP
-1907 LDAYA
+1907 SDAYA

-1938 PGISLTQ
+1938 HAVSLTQ
-1945 SHSSMSKSSGVHHQ
+1945 SHAPMQNKPAHQPSG
-1959 QQQQGSLS
+1959 S
-1967 ANDSGQRKRLV
+1967 AANPDAGQRKRLV

>member
-1 MNKQPSKESLKDK
+1 MNKQPSKESVKDK
-14 VKGIF
+14 LKGIF
-19 GIRPTHISTKPSEPK
+19 GLGPSRLPSKPSESK
-34 PSEFIITQD
+34 LSEFIITTD
-43 ILKELSPECGINN
+43 IIKELHPDCGLSN
-56 RIKVINHVCD
+56 RVRMMNHVCD
-66 LAKSKKFEQ
+66 LAKTKKFEEH
-75 NAVEAVWKAVEDML
+75 AVEAVWKAVEDML
-89 QTDSPPEARHAVL
+89 TPDQPPEARHAVL
-102 QLLRAIIHGQGES
+102 QLLRAIIQGQFLFLLVKGER

-123 FKLIWLYQPSNEDLP
+123 FKVISDYQPCNEDLSD
-138 ERLGVFKALTENG
+138 RLEVFKALTENG
-151 KDITYLEED
+151 KDITHLEED
-160 IARFVLLWMDMGLTA
+160 IARFVLLWMDIGLTS

-195 VSLMV
+195 VSIMV
-200 QKICLLCNRTTSS
+200 HFCPVCVYHVLCHCFQ
-213 TDIEVALQV
+213 VALQV

-235 SLTIF
+235 SLTVF

-278 HIMEERAYTEDAAL
+278 RIMEERVYMEDAPL

-312 LKNTPTLVLPSFFKA
+312 LKNTPTLVLPSFYKA
-327 MACAN
+327 MSCPN
-332 ELVSYEIVLSIT
+332 EVVSYEIVLSIT

-356 VTWDILLGIIERLLQ
+356 VTWDILLSIIERLLQ

-377 SPELKSIVYELL
+377 SAELKAIVFELL
-389 STVEELYEQNG
+389 TTVEELYEQNG
-400 YHGSCDKF
+400 YHGSTEKF
-408 FSLVEKCADKRPD
+408 FSLVEKCADRRPD

-447 RLMEKFFRNETRS
+447 RLMEKFFKNETRS

-476 NRQLYEEELIEVV
+476 NRQLYEDELIEMV
-489 VIPQLG
+489 VIPQLSG
-495 QIAEDRDLLVRK
+495 IADDRDPAVRK
-507 QATQLLVDLAEGCST
+507 QATQLLVDLAEGCNT
-522 HHFNSLLDIIE
+522 HHFTSLNENVFVNLVNDSCINFLVII
-533 RVASR
+533 
-538 PLIAGSM
+538 LIFLF
-545 DGERDLTAESPMED
+545 R
-559 VKTAILGLLE
+559 
-569 ILQSKMYSV
+569 QSKLYSL
-578 PASHASRVYEMLIS
+578 PASHASRVYELLIS
-592 HLQLHYKHKYT
+592 HLQLHYKHKYC
-603 SPIASS
+603 SAIASS
-609 IRLQVFDFLL
+609 IRIQVFEFFLML
-619 LMRAD
+619 RAD
-624 SLHRLGVPNKDGV
+624 SLHRIGVPNKDGA
-637 MRFSPYCHCDM
+637 MRFSPYCYCDT
-648 GEPEK
+648 GEQEK
-653 RVSEKKPA
+653 RVGEKKPA
-661 GSVSPPAGSP
+661 GSTSPPAGSP
-671 APPVV
+671 APPTAP
-676 PPSSIR
+676 PPSTASIR
-682 TAYLPYNL
+682 SAYLPYAP
-690 AFTVVLQCLKMDA
+690 AFSVLLQCLKMET
-703 DWKVLKLVLDKL
+703 DWKVVKLVLDKL

-730 SIDQLCS
+730 SLDQLCS
-737 ILCSMVTDRM
+737 TLCCMVTDRL
-747 IGERLKRAPDG
+747 ISERMKKTPEG
-758 FARTDVQLAVVPVL
+758 FSRTDVQLAVVPVL
-772 TALTSYHSYLEQ
+772 TAITSYHSYLEQ
-784 PRQRELVQ
+784 SRQRELVQ
-792 CLETGLICR
+792 CLETGLIYR

-872 ISLPYTNPFKF
+872 ISLPYTNPSKF

-927 DTLEQSS
+927 DGHEQSP

-944 RPKSLRA
+944 RPK
-951 VKVAKQ
+951 
-957 GPSNNSPIKE
+957 
-967 LKDLS
+967 
-972 AMDAFRSRS
+972 
-981 ISVSEHAVR
+981 
-990 RMQTSNTTCSLGS
+990 RMHTSTTTCSLGS
-1003 ADENAVLQ
+1003 ADENAVTQ
-1011 ADDTLKTVHLE
+1011 ADEGLKMVHLE

-1039 SALPKRSPIADFLL
+1039 SALPKRSPIAEFLL
-1053 SGGQSMT
+1053 AGGRSMT

-1067 VTITTSGGARTQALL
+1067 VTITTSGGVRTQALL
-1082 GLDMTER
+1082 GLDMSER
-1089 PGGGAVEMTRSDPS
+1089 LGGTEMTRSDPS
-1103 LHTRQTKEA
+1103 LHTRITKEA
-1112 PAKLESQSSL
+1112 PAKLESQSS
-1122 QLNSRNARI
+1122 QQHSRATRL
-1131 RQRSMSGG
+1131 RVRSMSGG
-1139 HALRGGP
+1139 HALRAGP

-1154 SPSDGE
+1154 SPSEGE
-1160 LCGPLPPPGPPLEG
+1160 LATSLSPSSGPTLDGLGPPSSSSAPPSAPS
-1174 LGALRGAAATAADE
+1174 ALRDN
-1188 QQSSASS
+1188 
-1195 STAAPPPL
+1195 P
-1203 KEKASLAEFV
+1203 SLAEFV

-1250 NMPLQD
+1250 NMPLQE

-1266 IKEAPPAPPATATT
+1266 VKEPPTQTAS
-1280 VTGTGNTG
+1280 
-1288 NTAATTGNTG
+1288 
-1298 TATGNT
+1298 
-1304 AAAAPADAP
+1304 APANHRCQTNSP
-1313 QALSKP
+1313 CPTHCGFLYRLENNHFKS
-1319 SLIQRSNTVGALASL
+1319 SLFIFI
-1334 CPPALLQGRLLRSI
+1334 LQS
-1348 SWADSVVVLEE
+1348 
-1359 GAAAGMGVGVGGPR
+1359 
-1373 GLDSLDLEE
+1373 
-1382 FEAMPT
+1382 
-1388 EPIFMSDKFTTS
+1388 
-1400 SSNKTTPA
+1400 
-1408 PPPLS
+1408 
-1413 RTSSTSSQDDEKS
+1413 SSTSSHDDEKS
-1426 TLEEVSEGAIPIDQA
+1426 TLEEISEGAMPIDQ
-1441 PLGLS
+1441 PNMGPS
-1446 SAAVGLQRNIAD
+1446 TPGSQD
-1458 DDDLPFAHSQTLNK
+1458 PELPFQGHSQSQGHGLNK

-1484 AFAKATAAAAS
+1484 AFTKAALESEAMLADTSQPRAPSEEKMKLEFPTAAA
-1495 SSGMG
+1495 
-1500 LGSSSAASGT
+1500 
-1510 AGASGVGDVPRVRTP
+1510 
-1525 VEGGKPQGGDREVVG
+1525 Q
-1540 GGGGGGGG
+1540 
-1548 GGESGGQGDSVST
+1548 
-1561 AATTTTASATAG
+1561 
-1573 GGTGATGAGSGTAAV
+1573 
-1588 AGPGAGNGVG
+1588 
-1598 GGSLSSSSS
+1598 
-1607 APRMRLECPA
+1607 
-1617 PAKPGPLSPSG
+1617 PGPISPSGG

-1634 TISVSAPSSRRERKM
+1634 TISVSAPSSRRERRT
-1649 DRDAYHNRS
+1649 DRDSYHSRP
-1658 GGPGSNAEKASG
+1658 GPGNTEKTSG

-1684 FFGNEANKPLLLPKS
+1684 FFGNEANKPLLLPKTQV
-1699 ELIDRAVKVLDQMPP
+1699 IDRAVKVLDQMPP

-1720 GVVFVGPGQVSNEV
+1720 GVVFVGAGQVNNEV
-1734 SILSNEYGSNR
+1734 AILSNEYGSNR
-1745 YAQFLTGLG
+1745 YAAFLTGLG

-1759 KDCDPDQVFLGG
+1759 KDCDPDQIFLGG

-1821 VVVYN
+1821 MVVYN
-1826 DSSEEYK
+1826 DSGEEYK

-1846 VIKPL
+1846 IIKPL
-1851 DYDSNLVTLQC
+1851 DYECNLVTLQC

-1871 TSVAKI
+1871 TTVAKI

-1907 LDAYA
+1907 SDAYA

-1931 EIQSRPT
+1931 DIQSRLT

-1945 SHSSMSKSSGVHHQ
+1945 GHAQQNKSFQ
-1959 QQQQGSLS
+1959 PNTP
-1967 ANDSGQRKRLV
+1967 APNPEASGQRKRLV

>member
-19 GIRPTHISTKPSEPK
+19 GLGPPRPPSKQSDTK
-34 PSEFIITQD
+34 PSEFIITTD
-43 ILKELSPECGINN
+43 IIKELHPDCGLSN
-56 RIKVINHVCD
+56 RVRMMNHVCD
-66 LAKSKKFEQ
+66 LAKTKKFEEH
-75 NAVEAVWKAVEDML
+75 AVEAVWKAVEDML
-89 QTDSPPEARHAVL
+89 TPEQPPEARHAVL
-102 QLLRAIIHGQGES
+102 QLLRAIIQGQGER

-123 FKLIWLYQPSNEDLP
+123 FKVIRDYQPCNEDLSD
-138 ERLGVFKALTENG
+138 RLEVFKALTENG

-160 IARFVLLWMDMGLTA
+160 IARFVLLWMDIGLTS

-195 VSLMV
+195 VSIMV

-235 SLTIF
+235 SLTVF

-278 HIMEERAYTEDAAL
+278 RIMEERVYMEDAPL

-312 LKNTPTLVLPSFFKA
+312 LKNTPTLVLPSFYKA
-327 MACAN
+327 MSCAN
-332 ELVSYEIVLSIT
+332 EVVSYEIVLSIT

-377 SPELKSIVYELL
+377 SAELKAIVYELL
-389 STVEELYEQNG
+389 TTVEELYEQNG
-400 YHGSCDKF
+400 YHGSTEKF

-440 GWIQSLH
+440 SWIQSLH

-476 NRQLYEEELIEVV
+476 NRQLYEDELIEMV
-489 VIPQLG
+489 VIPQLSG
-495 QIAEDRDLLVRK
+495 IAEDRDLAVRK
-507 QATQLLVDLAEGCST
+507 QATQLLVDLAEGCNT
-522 HHFNSLLDIIE
+522 HHFTSLLDIIE

-538 PLIAGSM
+538 SLVCSGALELS
-545 DGERDLTAESPMED
+545 ERDPTAESPMED
-559 VKTAILGLLE
+559 VRTAILGLLE
-569 ILQSKMYSV
+569 ILQSKLYSL
-578 PASHASRVYEMLIS
+578 PASHASRVYELLIS
-592 HLQLHYKHKYT
+592 HLQLHYKNKYC
-603 SPIASS
+603 SSIASS
-609 IRLQVFDFLL
+609 IRLQVFDFFLM
-619 LMRAD
+619 MRAD
-624 SLHRLGVPNKDGV
+624 SLHRLGVPNKDGA
-637 MRFSPYCHCDM
+637 MRFSPYCYCDA

-653 RVSEKKPA
+653 RVSEKKPT
-661 GSVSPPAGSP
+661 GSTSPPAGSP
-671 APPVV
+671 APPAAP
-676 PPSSIR
+676 PPSTASIR
-682 TAYLPYNL
+682 SAYLPYAP
-690 AFTVVLQCLKMDA
+690 AFSVLLQCLKMET

-730 SIDQLCS
+730 SLDQLCS
-737 ILCSMVTDRM
+737 TLCCMVTDRL
-747 IGERLKRAPDG
+747 ISERLKKTPEG
-758 FARTDVQLAVVPVL
+758 FSRTDVQLAVVPVL
-772 TALTSYHSYLEQ
+772 TAITSYHNYLEQ
-784 PRQRELVQ
+784 SRQRELVQ
-792 CLETGLICR
+792 CLETGLIYR

-814 VEMPDIMI
+814 VEMPEIMI

-872 ISLPYTNPFKF
+872 ISLPYTNPSKF

-927 DTLEQSS
+927 DGHEQSP

-944 RPKSLRA
+944 RPK
-951 VKVAKQ
+951 
-957 GPSNNSPIKE
+957 
-967 LKDLS
+967 
-972 AMDAFRSRS
+972 
-981 ISVSEHAVR
+981 
-990 RMQTSNTTCSLGS
+990 RMHTSTTTCSLGS
-1003 ADENAVLQ
+1003 ADENAVTQ
-1011 ADDTLKTVHLE
+1011 ADEGLKTVHLE

-1039 SALPKRSPIADFLL
+1039 SALPKRSPIAEFLL
-1053 SGGQSMT
+1053 AGGRSMT

-1067 VTITTSGGARTQALL
+1067 VTITTSGGVRTQALL
-1082 GLDMTER
+1082 GLDMAER
-1089 PGGGAVEMTRSDPS
+1089 LGGGGEMTRSDPS
-1103 LHTRQTKEA
+1103 LHTRITKEA
-1112 PAKLESQSSL
+1112 PAKLESQSS
-1122 QLNSRNARI
+1122 QQHNRATRI
-1131 RQRSMSGG
+1131 RVRSMSGG
-1139 HALRGGP
+1139 HALRAGP

-1154 SPSDGE
+1154 SPSEGE
-1160 LCGPLPPPGPPLEG
+1160 LAAPLSPSSGPTLDSLGPP
-1174 LGALRGAAATAADE
+1174 
-1188 QQSSASS
+1188 S
-1195 STAAPPPL
+1195 STSATPSAPPPL
-1203 KEKASLAEFV
+1203 KDNPSLAEFV
-1213 PMLTQGWAEIFIRR
+1213 PILTQGWAEIFIRR

-1250 NMPLQD
+1250 NMPLQE

-1266 IKEAPPAPPATATT
+1266 VKEPPTQTASAPAST
-1280 VTGTGNTG
+1280 
-1288 NTAATTGNTG
+1288 
-1298 TATGNT
+1298 
-1304 AAAAPADAP
+1304 AAPAP
-1313 QALSKP
+1313 LSVSEPVTQTHSSVGGKAN
-1319 SLIQRSNTVGALASL
+1319 LIQRSNT
-1334 CPPALLQGRLLRSI
+1334 
-1348 SWADSVVVLEE
+1348 DSVVVLEE
-1359 GAAAGMGVGVGGPR
+1359 GSGVTGTHSPSDW
-1373 GLDSLDLEE
+1373 LESEE
-1382 FEAMPT
+1382 FEPT
-1388 EPIFMSDKFTTS
+1388 TSDPIFMSADKFT
-1400 SSNKTTPA
+1400 KT
-1408 PPPLS
+1408 PPPGTLS
-1413 RTSSTSSQDDEKS
+1413 RSSSTSSQDDEKS
-1426 TLEEVSEGAIPIDQA
+1426 TLEEVSEGAIPIDQ
-1441 PLGLS
+1441 PTMGPTTPGS
-1446 SAAVGLQRNIAD
+1446 QGPE
-1458 DDDLPFAHSQTLNK
+1458 LPFQTHSQSQGHGLNK

-1484 AFAKATAAAAS
+1484 AFTKAAMESETVLADTS
-1495 SSGMG
+1495 R
-1500 LGSSSAASGT
+1500 
-1510 AGASGVGDVPRVRTP
+1510 PRAP
-1525 VEGGKPQGGDREVVG
+1525 SDGKPQPQQPHFEKEKVEVSTGGDVNGLG
-1540 GGGGGGGG
+1540 GQSQ
-1548 GGESGGQGDSVST
+1548 GGE
-1561 AATTTTASATAG
+1561 
-1573 GGTGATGAGSGTAAV
+1573 
-1588 AGPGAGNGVG
+1588 GPGVGSAQSAG
-1598 GGSLSSSSS
+1598 
-1607 APRMRLECPA
+1607 ARMRLEFPA
-1617 PAKPGPLSPSG
+1617 AAAQPGPISPSGG

-1634 TISVSAPSSRRERKM
+1634 TISVSAPSSRRERRTE
-1649 DRDAYHNRS
+1649 RDSYHSRP
-1658 GGPGSNAEKASG
+1658 GPGNTEKISG

-1684 FFGNEANKPLLLPKS
+1684 FFGNEANKPLLLPKTQV
-1699 ELIDRAVKVLDQMPP
+1699 IDRAVKVLDQMPP

-1720 GVVFVGPGQVSNEV
+1720 GVVFVGAGQVNNEV

-1745 YAQFLTGLG
+1745 YAAFLTGLG

-1759 KDCDPDQVFLGG
+1759 KDCDPDQIFLGG

-1821 VVVYN
+1821 MVVYN
-1826 DSSEEYK
+1826 DSGEDYK

-1846 VIKPL
+1846 IIKPL
-1851 DYDSNLVTLQC
+1851 DYECNLVTLQC

-1871 TSVAKI
+1871 TTVAKI

-1907 LDAYA
+1907 SDAYA

-1931 EIQSRPT
+1931 DIQSRST

-1945 SHSSMSKSSGVHHQ
+1945 GHTQQNKSFQ
-1959 QQQQGSLS
+1959 QSTPTPNPE
-1967 ANDSGQRKRLV
+1967 ASGQRKRLV

>member
-19 GIRPTHISTKPSEPK
+19 GLGTQRPPNKQSDTK
-34 PSEFIITQD
+34 PSEFIITAD
-43 ILKELSPECGINN
+43 IIKELHPDCGLSN
-56 RIKVINHVCD
+56 RVRTMNHICE
-66 LAKSKKFEQ
+66 LAKMKKFEEH
-75 NAVEAVWKAVEDML
+75 AVEAVWKNVEDML
-89 QTDSPPEARHAVL
+89 TPEQPPEARHAVL
-102 QLLRAIIHGQGES
+102 QLLRAIIQGQGER

-123 FKLIWLYQPSNEDLP
+123 FKVIRDYQPCNEDLSD
-138 ERLGVFKALTENG
+138 RLEVFKALTENG

-160 IARFVLLWMDMGLTA
+160 IARFVLLWMDIGLTS

-195 VSLMV
+195 VSIMV

-235 SLTIF
+235 SLTVF

-278 HIMEERAYTEDAAL
+278 RIMEERVYMEDAPL

-312 LKNTPTLVLPSFFKA
+312 LKNTPTLVLPSFYKA
-327 MACAN
+327 MSCAN
-332 ELVSYEIVLSIT
+332 EVVSYEIVLSIT

-377 SPELKSIVYELL
+377 SAELKAIVYELL
-389 STVEELYEQNG
+389 TTVEELYEQNG
-400 YHGSCDKF
+400 YHGSTEKF

-434 IQPAKD
+434 IQPAKE

-476 NRQLYEEELIEVV
+476 NRQLYEDELIEMV
-489 VIPQLG
+489 VIPQLSG
-495 QIAEDRDLLVRK
+495 IAEDRDLAVRK
-507 QATQLLVDLAEGCST
+507 QATQLLVDLAEGCNT
-522 HHFNSLLDIIE
+522 HHFTSLLDIIE
-533 RVASR
+533 RVSSR
-538 PLIAGSM
+538 SLVCSGPLEVS
-545 DGERDLTAESPMED
+545 ERDPTAESPMED
-559 VKTAILGLLE
+559 VRTAILGLLE
-569 ILQSKMYSV
+569 ILQSKLYSL
-578 PASHASRVYEMLIS
+578 PASHASRVYELLIS
-592 HLQLHYKHKYT
+592 HLQLHYKNKYCST
-603 SPIASS
+603 IAST
-609 IRLQVFDFLL
+609 IRLKVFDFFLM
-619 LMRAD
+619 MRAD

-637 MRFSPYCHCDM
+637 MRFSPYCYCDI

-653 RVSEKKPA
+653 RVGEKKPA
-661 GSVSPPAGSP
+661 GSTSPPAGSP
-671 APPVV
+671 APPAA
-676 PPSSIR
+676 PPSSAASTR
-682 TAYLPYNL
+682 SAYLSYSP
-690 AFTVVLQCLKMDA
+690 AFSVLLQCLKMET

-715 PWTLQYKVLLLTSPC
+715 PWMLQYKVLLLTSPC
-730 SIDQLCS
+730 NLDQLCS
-737 ILCSMVTDRM
+737 TLCYRLIS
-747 IGERLKRAPDG
+747 ERLKKTPEG
-758 FARTDVQLAVVPVL
+758 FSRTDVQLAVIPVL
-772 TALTSYHSYLEQ
+772 TAITSYHNYLEQ
-784 PRQRELVQ
+784 SRQRELVQ
-792 CLETGLICR
+792 CLETGLIYR

-838 VAMASPMLEFLSTL
+838 VAMASPMLEFLSI
-852 VRLPHL
+852 
-858 YANFVAEQYVSVFA
+858 FSCFFFDCVSQPS
-872 ISLPYTNPFKF
+872 ISSNPIRF

-927 DTLEQSS
+927 DSHEQSP

-944 RPKSLRA
+944 RPK
-951 VKVAKQ
+951 
-957 GPSNNSPIKE
+957 
-967 LKDLS
+967 
-972 AMDAFRSRS
+972 
-981 ISVSEHAVR
+981 
-990 RMQTSNTTCSLGS
+990 RMHTSTTTCSLGS
-1003 ADENAVLQ
+1003 ADENAVTQ
-1011 ADDTLKTVHLE
+1011 ADEGLKTVHLE

-1039 SALPKRSPIADFLL
+1039 SALPKRSPIAEFLL
-1053 SGGQSMT
+1053 AGGRSMT

-1067 VTITTSGGARTQALL
+1067 VTITTSGGVRTQALL
-1082 GLDMTER
+1082 GLDMADR
-1089 PGGGAVEMTRSDPS
+1089 LGGGGGELTRSDPS
-1103 LHTRQTKEA
+1103 LHTRMTKEA
-1112 PAKLESQSSL
+1112 PAKLESQSS
-1122 QLNSRNARI
+1122 QQHNRAARI
-1131 RQRSMSGG
+1131 RVRSMSGG
-1139 HALRGGP
+1139 HALRAGP

-1154 SPSDGE
+1154 SPSEGE
-1160 LCGPLPPPGPPLEG
+1160 LTAPLSPSSGPALDSLGP
-1174 LGALRGAAATAADE
+1174 
-1188 QQSSASS
+1188 SS
-1195 STAAPPPL
+1195 STSATPSVPPTL
-1203 KEKASLAEFV
+1203 KDNPTLAEFA

-1250 NMPLQD
+1250 NMPLQE

-1266 IKEAPPAPPATATT
+1266 VKEPPTQTASAPASTAVPAP
-1280 VTGTGNTG
+1280 
-1288 NTAATTGNTG
+1288 
-1298 TATGNT
+1298 
-1304 AAAAPADAP
+1304 APVSEPLTQTHSSVGGKAN
-1313 QALSKP
+1313 
-1319 SLIQRSNTVGALASL
+1319 LIQRSNTGEKWFVWS
-1334 CPPALLQGRLLRSI
+1334 
-1348 SWADSVVVLEE
+1348 
-1359 GAAAGMGVGVGGPR
+1359 
-1373 GLDSLDLEE
+1373 
-1382 FEAMPT
+1382 
-1388 EPIFMSDKFTTS
+1388 
-1400 SSNKTTPA
+1400 
-1408 PPPLS
+1408 
-1413 RTSSTSSQDDEKS
+1413 SSTSSQDDEKS
-1426 TLEEVSEGAIPIDQA
+1426 TLEEVSEGAIPIDQ
-1441 PLGLS
+1441 PPFGPS
-1446 SAAVGLQRNIAD
+1446 TPGSQGP
-1458 DDDLPFAHSQTLNK
+1458 DLPFQTHTQSQGHGLNK

-1484 AFAKATAAAAS
+1484 AFAKAAMESEKKVEGNTGVDTNVAGGPSPAGEGQAVS
-1495 SSGMG
+1495 SS
-1500 LGSSSAASGT
+1500 
-1510 AGASGVGDVPRVRTP
+1510 
-1525 VEGGKPQGGDREVVG
+1525 Q
-1540 GGGGGGGG
+1540 
-1548 GGESGGQGDSVST
+1548 SGG
-1561 AATTTTASATAG
+1561 AG
-1573 GGTGATGAGSGTAAV
+1573 MR
-1588 AGPGAGNGVG
+1588 
-1598 GGSLSSSSS
+1598 LSFPPAPVQS
-1607 APRMRLECPA
+1607 API
-1617 PAKPGPLSPSG
+1617 SPSGG

-1634 TISVSAPSSRRERKM
+1634 TISVSAPSSRRERRAE
-1649 DRDAYHNRS
+1649 RDAYHSRP
-1658 GGPGSNAEKASG
+1658 GPSNTEKISG

-1684 FFGNEANKPLLLPKS
+1684 FFGNEANKPLLLPKTQV
-1699 ELIDRAVKVLDQMPP
+1699 IDRAVKVLDQMPP

-1720 GVVFVGPGQVSNEV
+1720 GVVFVGAGQVNNEV
-1734 SILSNEYGSNR
+1734 AILSNEYGSNR
-1745 YAQFLTGLG
+1745 YASFLTGLG

-1759 KDCDPDQVFLGG
+1759 KDCDPDQIFLGG

-1821 VVVYN
+1821 MVVYN
-1826 DSSEEYK
+1826 DSGEEYK

-1846 VIKPL
+1846 IIKPL
-1851 DYDSNLVTLQC
+1851 DYECNLVTLQC

-1871 TSVAKI
+1871 TTVAKI

-1907 LDAYA
+1907 SDAYA

-1918 LRHIKRIRTRAQE
+1918 LRHIKRIRTR
-1931 EIQSRPT
+1931 SRST

-1945 SHSSMSKSSGVHHQ
+1945 GQSKPLSQSSAPTNVE
-1959 QQQQGSLS
+1959 
-1967 ANDSGQRKRLV
+1967 ATGQRKRLV

>member
-1 MNKQPSKESLKDK
+1 MNKQPSKESLRDK

-19 GIRPTHISTKPSEPK
+19 GLGPPRPPSKQSETR
-34 PSEFIITQD
+34 PSEFIITTE
-43 ILKELSPECGINN
+43 IIKELQPDCGLSN
-56 RIKVINHVCD
+56 RVRVMNHVCD
-66 LAKSKKFEQ
+66 LAKTKKFEEH
-75 NAVEAVWKAVEDML
+75 AVEAVWKAVEDML
-89 QTDSPPEARHAVL
+89 TPEQPLEARHAVL
-102 QLLRAIIHGQGES
+102 QLLRAIIQGQGER

-123 FKLIWLYQPSNEDLP
+123 FKVIRDYQPCSEDLSD
-138 ERLGVFKALTENG
+138 RLEVFKALTENG

-160 IARFVLLWMDMGLTA
+160 IARFVLLWMDIGLTS

-195 VSLMV
+195 VSVMV

-235 SLTIF
+235 SLTVF

-278 HIMEERAYTEDAAL
+278 RIMEERVYMEDAPL

-312 LKNTPTLVLPSFFKA
+312 LKNTPTLVLPSFYKA
-327 MACAN
+327 MSSAN
-332 ELVSYEIVLSIT
+332 EVVSYEIVLSIT

-356 VTWDILLGIIERLLQ
+356 VTWDILLGIVERLLQ

-377 SPELKSIVYELL
+377 SAELKSIVYELL
-389 STVEELYEQNG
+389 TTVEELYEQNG
-400 YHGSCDKF
+400 YHGSTEKF

-476 NRQLYEEELIEVV
+476 NRQLYEDELIEMV
-489 VIPQLG
+489 VIPQLSW
-495 QIAEDRDLLVRK
+495 IAEDRDLAVRK
-507 QATQLLVDLAEGCST
+507 QATQLLVDLAEGCNT
-522 HHFNSLLDIIE
+522 HHFTSLLDIIE

-538 PLIAGSM
+538 SLVCSGPLEVS
-545 DGERDLTAESPMED
+545 ERDPTAESPMED
-559 VKTAILGLLE
+559 VRTAILGLLE
-569 ILQSKMYSV
+569 ILQSKLYSL
-578 PASHASRVYEMLIS
+578 PAGHASRVYELLIS
-592 HLQLHYKHKYT
+592 HLQLHYKNKYC
-603 SPIASS
+603 SAIASS
-609 IRLQVFDFLL
+609 IRLQVFAFFLM
-619 LMRAD
+619 MRVDA
-624 SLHRLGVPNKDGV
+624 LHRLGVPNKDGA
-637 MRFSPYCHCDM
+637 MRFSPYCYCDT
-648 GEPEK
+648 GDPEK

-661 GSVSPPAGSP
+661 GSTSPPAGSP
-671 APPVV
+671 APLTA
-676 PPSSIR
+676 PSASTASMR
-682 TAYLPYNL
+682 SAYLPYAP
-690 AFTVVLQCLKMDA
+690 AFSVLLQGLKMET

-730 SIDQLCS
+730 SLDQLCS
-737 ILCSMVTDRM
+737 TLCCMVTDRL
-747 IGERLKRAPDG
+747 ISERLKKTPEG
-758 FARTDVQLAVVPVL
+758 FSRTDVQLAVVPVL
-772 TALTSYHSYLEQ
+772 TAITSYHNYLEQ
-784 PRQRELVQ
+784 LRQRELVQ
-792 CLETGLICR
+792 CLETGLIYR

-872 ISLPYTNPFKF
+872 ISLPYTNPSKF

-927 DTLEQSS
+927 DGHEQSS

-951 VKVAKQ
+951 AKVAKAAAAVA
-957 GPSNNSPIKE
+957 NSSSSPVKE
-967 LKDLS
+967 LRDLS

-990 RMQTSNTTCSLGS
+990 RMHTSTTTCSLGS
-1003 ADENAVLQ
+1003 ADENAVTQ
-1011 ADDTLKTVHLE
+1011 ADEGMKTVHLE

-1039 SALPKRSPIADFLL
+1039 SALPKRSPIAEFLL
-1053 SGGQSMT
+1053 TGGRSMT

-1067 VTITTSGGARTQALL
+1067 VTITTSGGVRTQALL
-1082 GLDMTER
+1082 GLDMAER
-1089 PGGGAVEMTRSDPS
+1089 LGGGGEMTRSDPS
-1103 LHTRQTKEA
+1103 LHTRITKEA
-1112 PAKLESQSSL
+1112 PAKLESQTS
-1122 QLNSRNARI
+1122 QQHNRATRI
-1131 RQRSMSGG
+1131 RVRSMSGG
-1139 HALRGGP
+1139 HALRAGP

-1154 SPSDGE
+1154 SPSESELAAPLSPPSVSTLDG
-1160 LCGPLPPPGPPLEG
+1160 LGPP
-1174 LGALRGAAATAADE
+1174 
-1188 QQSSASS
+1188 S
-1195 STAAPPPL
+1195 STSAAPSAPPPL
-1203 KEKASLAEFV
+1203 KDNPSLAEFV

-1250 NMPLQD
+1250 NMPLQE
-1256 LSSVLMAMEG
+1256 LSTVLMAMEG
-1266 IKEAPPAPPATATT
+1266 VKEPPSQTASAPAST
-1280 VTGTGNTG
+1280 
-1288 NTAATTGNTG
+1288 
-1298 TATGNT
+1298 
-1304 AAAAPADAP
+1304 AAPAPAP
-1313 QALSKP
+1313 VSEPLTQTHGSVGGKAN
-1319 SLIQRSNTVGALASL
+1319 LIQRSNT
-1334 CPPALLQGRLLRSI
+1334 
-1348 SWADSVVVLEE
+1348 DSVVVLEE
-1359 GAAAGMGVGVGGPR
+1359 GSGVPTAHTPDW
-1373 GLDSLDLEE
+1373 LESEE
-1382 FEAMPT
+1382 FEPMT
-1388 EPIFMSDKFTTS
+1388 SEPIFMSADKFT
-1400 SSNKTTPA
+1400 KT
-1408 PPPLS
+1408 PPPGTLS
-1413 RTSSTSSQDDEKS
+1413 RSSSTSSQDDEKS
-1426 TLEEVSEGAIPIDQA
+1426 TLEEVSEGAIPIDQ
-1441 PLGLS
+1441 PTMGS
-1446 SAAVGLQRNIAD
+1446 STPGSQGPE
-1458 DDDLPFAHSQTLNK
+1458 LPFQTHTQSQGHGLNK

-1484 AFAKATAAAAS
+1484 AFSKAAMESETTPGDASCPKAAS
-1495 SSGMG
+1495 DSKPQPQQPHSEKEKEKVEGSTGGDANG
-1500 LGSSSAASGT
+1500 LGGQSQ
-1510 AGASGVGDVPRVRTP
+1510 V
-1525 VEGGKPQGGDREVVG
+1525 
-1540 GGGGGGGG
+1540 
-1548 GGESGGQGDSVST
+1548 GESPGVVSSQSGG
-1561 AATTTTASATAG
+1561 A
-1573 GGTGATGAGSGTAAV
+1573 
-1588 AGPGAGNGVG
+1588 
-1598 GGSLSSSSS
+1598 
-1607 APRMRLECPA
+1607 RMRLEFPA
-1617 PAKPGPLSPSG
+1617 AAAQPGPISPSGG

-1634 TISVSAPSSRRERKM
+1634 TISVSAPSSRRERRTE
-1649 DRDAYHNRS
+1649 RDLYHSRP
-1658 GGPGSNAEKASG
+1658 GPSNTEKISG

-1684 FFGNEANKPLLLPKS
+1684 FFGNEANKPLLLPKTQV
-1699 ELIDRAVKVLDQMPP
+1699 IDRAVKVLDQMPP

-1720 GVVFVGPGQVSNEV
+1720 GVVFVGAGQVNNEV
-1734 SILSNEYGSNR
+1734 AILSNEYGSNR
-1745 YAQFLTGLG
+1745 YAAFLTGLG

-1759 KDCDPDQVFLGG
+1759 KDCDPDQIFLGG

-1798 LMPNRESDKGCCN
+1798 LMPNKESDKGCCN

-1821 VVVYN
+1821 MVVYN
-1826 DSSEEYK
+1826 DSAEEYK

-1846 VIKPL
+1846 IIKPL
-1851 DYDSNLVTLQC
+1851 DYECNLVTLQC

-1871 TSVAKI
+1871 TTVAKI

-1907 LDAYA
+1907 SDAYA

-1931 EIQSRPT
+1931 DIQSRST

-1945 SHSSMSKSSGVHHQ
+1945 GHTQQNKSFQ
-1959 QQQQGSLS
+1959 QSTPAQ
-1967 ANDSGQRKRLV
+1967 NPEVSGQRKRLV

>member
-19 GIRPTHISTKPSEPK
+19 GLGPPRPPSKQSETR
-34 PSEFIITQD
+34 PSEFIITTD
-43 ILKELSPECGINN
+43 IIKELQPDCGLSN
-56 RIKVINHVCD
+56 RVRMMNHVCE
-66 LAKSKKFEQ
+66 LAKTKKFEEH
-75 NAVEAVWKAVEDML
+75 AVEAVWKAVEDML
-89 QTDSPPEARHAVL
+89 TPEQPPEARHAVL
-102 QLLRAIIHGQGES
+102 QLLRAIIQGQGER

-123 FKLIWLYQPSNEDLP
+123 FKVIRDYQPCNEDLSD
-138 ERLGVFKALTENG
+138 RLEVFKALTENG

-160 IARFVLLWMDMGLTA
+160 IARFVLLWMDIGLTS

-195 VSLMV
+195 VSIMV
-200 QKICLLCNRTTSS
+200 QKICFLCNRTTSS

-235 SLTIF
+235 SLTVF

-278 HIMEERAYTEDAAL
+278 RIMEERVYMEDAPL

-312 LKNTPTLVLPSFFKA
+312 LKNTPTLVLPSFYKA
-327 MACAN
+327 MSCAN
-332 ELVSYEIVLSIT
+332 EVVSYEIVLSIT

-377 SPELKSIVYELL
+377 SAELKAIVYELL
-389 STVEELYEQNG
+389 TTVEELYEQNG
-400 YHGSCDKF
+400 YHGSTEKF
-408 FSLVEKCADKRPD
+408 FILVEKCADKRPD

-476 NRQLYEEELIEVV
+476 NRQLYEDELIETV
-489 VIPQLG
+489 VIPQLSG
-495 QIAEDRDLLVRK
+495 IAEDRDLAVRK
-507 QATQLLVDLAEGCST
+507 QATQLLVDLAEGCNT
-522 HHFNSLLDIIE
+522 HHFTSLLDIIE
-533 RVASR
+533 RVHTYIHTITYVS
-538 PLIAGSM
+538 
-545 DGERDLTAESPMED
+545 ERDPTAESPMED
-559 VKTAILGLLE
+559 VRTAILGLLE
-569 ILQSKMYSV
+569 ILQSKLYSL
-578 PASHASRVYEMLIS
+578 PASHASRVYELLIS
-592 HLQLHYKHKYT
+592 HLQLHYKSKYC
-603 SPIASS
+603 SAIASS
-609 IRLQVFDFLL
+609 IRLQVFDFFLM
-619 LMRAD
+619 MRAD
-624 SLHRLGVPNKDGV
+624 SLHRLGVPNKDGA
-637 MRFSPYCHCDM
+637 MRFSPYCYCDT

-661 GSVSPPAGSP
+661 GSTSPPAGNP
-671 APPVV
+671 APPAA
-676 PPSSIR
+676 PSTSTASIR
-682 TAYLPYNL
+682 SAYLPYAP
-690 AFTVVLQCLKMDA
+690 AFSVLLQCLKMET

-730 SIDQLCS
+730 SLDQLCS
-737 ILCSMVTDRM
+737 TLCCMVTDRL
-747 IGERLKRAPDG
+747 ISERLKKTPDG
-758 FARTDVQLAVVPVL
+758 FSRTDVQLAVVPVL
-772 TALTSYHSYLEQ
+772 TAITSYHNYLDQ
-784 PRQRELVQ
+784 SRQRELVQ
-792 CLETGLICR
+792 CLETGLIYR

-872 ISLPYTNPFKF
+872 ISLPYTNPSKF

-927 DTLEQSS
+927 DGHEQSS

-944 RPKSLRA
+944 RPK
-951 VKVAKQ
+951 
-957 GPSNNSPIKE
+957 
-967 LKDLS
+967 
-972 AMDAFRSRS
+972 
-981 ISVSEHAVR
+981 
-990 RMQTSNTTCSLGS
+990 RMHTSTTTCSLGS
-1003 ADENAVLQ
+1003 ADESAVTQ
-1011 ADDTLKTVHLE
+1011 ADEGLKTVHLE

-1039 SALPKRSPIADFLL
+1039 SALPKRSPIAEFLL
-1053 SGGQSMT
+1053 AGGRSMT

-1067 VTITTSGGARTQALL
+1067 VTITTSGGVRTQALL
-1082 GLDMTER
+1082 GLDMAER
-1089 PGGGAVEMTRSDPS
+1089 LGGGGEMTS
-1103 LHTRQTKEA
+1103 
-1112 PAKLESQSSL
+1112 
-1122 QLNSRNARI
+1122 
-1131 RQRSMSGG
+1131 
-1139 HALRGGP
+1139 P

-1154 SPSDGE
+1154 SPSEGE
-1160 LCGPLPPPGPPLEG
+1160 LAAPLSPPSASTLDSLGPP
-1174 LGALRGAAATAADE
+1174 
-1188 QQSSASS
+1188 S
-1195 STAAPPPL
+1195 STSATPHAPQPL
-1203 KEKASLAEFV
+1203 KDNPSLAEFV

-1250 NMPLQD
+1250 NMPLQE
-1256 LSSVLMAMEG
+1256 LSTVLMAMEG
-1266 IKEAPPAPPATATT
+1266 VKEPPTQTASAPAST
-1280 VTGTGNTG
+1280 
-1288 NTAATTGNTG
+1288 
-1298 TATGNT
+1298 
-1304 AAAAPADAP
+1304 AAPAPEGSGLTAFT
-1313 QALSKP
+1313 P
-1319 SLIQRSNTVGALASL
+1319 SD
-1334 CPPALLQGRLLRSI
+1334 
-1348 SWADSVVVLEE
+1348 WLEN
-1359 GAAAGMGVGVGGPR
+1359 
-1373 GLDSLDLEE
+1373 EE
-1382 FEAMPT
+1382 FEPMPSD
-1388 EPIFMSDKFTTS
+1388 PIFMSEDK
-1400 SSNKTTPA
+1400 TPQ
-1408 PPPLS
+1408 PGTLS
-1413 RTSSTSSQDDEKS
+1413 RSSSTSSQDDEKS
-1426 TLEEVSEGAIPIDQA
+1426 TLEEVSEGAIPIDQ
-1441 PLGLS
+1441 PTMGPS
-1446 SAAVGLQRNIAD
+1446 TPGSQGPE
-1458 DDDLPFAHSQTLNK
+1458 LPFQTHTQTQGHGLNK

-1484 AFAKATAAAAS
+1484 AVSKAAMESETAP
-1495 SSGMG
+1495 
-1500 LGSSSAASGT
+1500 
-1510 AGASGVGDVPRVRTP
+1510 GDTSWPRAP
-1525 VEGGKPQGGDREVVG
+1525 SDSKPQPQQPHFEKEKVEGSPGVVSSQ
-1540 GGGGGGGG
+1540 
-1548 GGESGGQGDSVST
+1548 SGG
-1561 AATTTTASATAG
+1561 A
-1573 GGTGATGAGSGTAAV
+1573 
-1588 AGPGAGNGVG
+1588 
-1598 GGSLSSSSS
+1598 
-1607 APRMRLECPA
+1607 RMRLEFPA
-1617 PAKPGPLSPSG
+1617 APVQPGPISPSGG

-1634 TISVSAPSSRRERKM
+1634 TISVSAPSSRRERRTE
-1649 DRDAYHNRS
+1649 RDSYHSRP
-1658 GGPGSNAEKASG
+1658 GPSTTEKISG

-1684 FFGNEANKPLLLPKS
+1684 FFGNEANKPLLLPKTQV
-1699 ELIDRAVKVLDQMPP
+1699 IDRAVKVLDQMPP

-1720 GVVFVGPGQVSNEV
+1720 GVVFVGAGQVNNEV
-1734 SILSNEYGSNR
+1734 AILSNEYGSNR
-1745 YAQFLTGLG
+1745 YAAFLTGLG

-1759 KDCDPDQVFLGG
+1759 KDCDPDQIFLGG

-1798 LMPNRESDKGCCN
+1798 LMPNKESDKGCCN

-1821 VVVYN
+1821 MVVYN
-1826 DSSEEYK
+1826 DSGEEYN

-1846 VIKPL
+1846 IIKPL
-1851 DYDSNLVTLQC
+1851 DYECNLVTLQC
-1862 RKDLEGLVD
+1862 RKGEPITGLVD
-1871 TSVAKI
+1871 TTVAKI

-1907 LDAYA
+1907 SDAYA

-1931 EIQSRPT
+1931 DIQSRAT

-1945 SHSSMSKSSGVHHQ
+1945 GHTQQNKSFQ
-1959 QQQQGSLS
+1959 QSTS
-1967 ANDSGQRKRLV
+1967 AQNQEASGQRKRLV

>member
-1 MNKQPSKESLKDK
+1 MSKQQNKESLKDK
-14 VKGIF
+14 LKVVF
-19 GIRPTHISTKPSEPK
+19 GLGQPRLPSKQTESK
-34 PSEFIITQD
+34 PSEFIITYE
-43 ILKELSPECGINN
+43 ILRELAPECGLSN

-66 LAKSKKFEQ
+66 LAKSKKFEEH
-75 NAVEAVWKAVEDML
+75 AVEALWKAVEDMM
-89 QTDSPPEARHAVL
+89 QPDQSTEARHAVL
-102 QLLRAIIHGQGES
+102 LLLRAIIQGQGER

-123 FKLIWLYQPSNEDLP
+123 FKIIWDYQPCNEDLS

-151 KDITYLEED
+151 KDVTYLEDD
-160 IARFVLLWMDMGLTA
+160 IARFVLLWMDTDLTA

-200 QKICLLCNRTTSS
+200 QKICLLCNKTTSS

-235 SLTIF
+235 SLAIF

-254 ESCWKLMRKVLGT
+254 ECCWKLMRKVLGT

-278 HIMEERAYTEDAAL
+278 RIMEERAYTEDAAL

-312 LKNTPTLVLPSFFKA
+312 LKNTPTLVLPSFYKA
-327 MACAN
+327 MNCAN
-332 ELVSYEIVLSIT
+332 EVVSYEIVLSVT
-344 RLIKKYGKELQV
+344 RLIKKYSRELQV
-356 VTWDILLGIIERLLQ
+356 VTWDILLAIIEKLLQ
-371 QIQTIG
+371 QIQTMG
-377 SPELKSIVYELL
+377 SAELKAIVFELL
-389 STVEELYEQNG
+389 STVEEVYEQNE
-400 YHGSCDKF
+400 YHGSTERF
-408 FSLVEKCADKRPD
+408 FSLVEKCADKRAD
-421 ASVLTLISYRAQS
+421 TSVLTLISYRAQS
-434 IQPAKD
+434 IHPAKD

-460 VIRIKV
+460 VIRTKV

-476 NRQLYEEELIEVV
+476 NRQLYEEELIEAV

-495 QIAEDRDLLVRK
+495 QIAEDRDLCVRK
-507 QATQLLVDLAEGCST
+507 QATQLLLDLAEGCNT

-533 RVASR
+533 KVNR
-538 PLIAGSM
+538 PPPVDS
-545 DGERDLTAESPMED
+545 ERDLLAESPLED
-559 VKTAILGLLE
+559 VKTAVLGLLE
-569 ILQSKMYSV
+569 VLQSKMYSL
-578 PASHASRVYEMLIS
+578 PASHASRVYELLIS
-592 HLQLHYKHKYT
+592 HLQLHYKHKYCST
-603 SPIASS
+603 LASA

-637 MRFSPYCHCDM
+637 LRFSPYCYCD
-648 GEPEK
+648 K
-653 RVSEKKPA
+653 REVEKKPS
-661 GSVSPPAGSP
+661 GTISPPAGSP
-671 APPVV
+671 APVA
-676 PPSSIR
+676 PPTSIR
-682 TAYLPYNL
+682 TAYLPYSY
-690 AFTVVLQCLKMDA
+690 AFSVLLQCLKMET
-703 DWKVLKLVLDKL
+703 DWKVLKLLLDKL

-730 SIDQLCS
+730 SMDHLCS
-737 ILCSMVTDRM
+737 TLCSM
-747 IGERLKRAPDG
+747 RLKRTPDG
-758 FARTDVQLAVVPVL
+758 FSRTDVQLAVVPVL
-772 TALTSYHSYLEQ
+772 TTLTSYHSYLDQ
-784 PRQRELVQ
+784 SRQRELVQ
-792 CLETGLICR
+792 CMETGLIYR

-872 ISLPYTNPFKF
+872 ISLPYTNPSKF

-927 DTLEQSS
+927 DTHEQSS

-944 RPKSLRA
+944 RPKSLRPA
-951 VKVAKQ
+951 KVAKQ
-957 GPSNNSPIKE
+957 SHSANSPVKE
-967 LKDLS
+967 QRDVS
-972 AMDAFRSRS
+972 AMDNFRSRS

-990 RMQTSNTTCSLGS
+990 RMQTSITTCSLGS
-1003 ADENAVLQ
+1003 ADENAVMQ
-1011 ADDTLKTVHLE
+1011 ADDALKTVHLE

-1039 SALPKRSPIADFLL
+1039 SALPKRSPNAEFALA
-1053 SGGQSMT
+1053 GGPSMT

-1067 VTITTSGGARTQALL
+1067 ITITTSAGLRTQALL
-1082 GLDMTER
+1082 GLDVADR
-1089 PGGGAVEMTRSDPS
+1089 PGGGEMTRSDPS

-1112 PAKLESQSSL
+1112 PAKLESQSSQ
-1122 QLNSRNARI
+1122 QLSRATRI

-1139 HALRGGP
+1139 HALRAGP

-1154 SPSDGE
+1154 SPSESE
-1160 LCGPLPPPGPPLEG
+1160 LGGPTLEALSSSRVTDDLPH
-1174 LGALRGAAATAADE
+1174 
-1188 QQSSASS
+1188 SSAPHC
-1195 STAAPPPL
+1195 ALPL
-1203 KEKASLAEFV
+1203 RDKRSLADFV
-1213 PMLTQGWAEIFIRR
+1213 PVLTQGWAEIFIRR

-1235 MCLENPPSPFSSELG
+1235 MRLENPPSPFSSDLG
-1250 NMPLQD
+1250 SVPVQE
-1256 LSSVLMAMEG
+1256 LSSVLMAVDSRME
-1266 IKEAPPAPPATATT
+1266 PQTHSTS
-1280 VTGTGNTG
+1280 VSS
-1288 NTAATTGNTG
+1288 
-1298 TATGNT
+1298 
-1304 AAAAPADAP
+1304 DAGP
-1313 QALSKP
+1313 GHAKP
-1319 SLIQRSNTVGALASL
+1319 SLIQRSNTVGSLCSL
-1334 CPPALLQGRLLRSI
+1334 CPSDQPGRLHRSI
-1348 SWADSVVVLEE
+1348 SWAGTSYLCVGSLGFPVSHPPPSVLQ
-1359 GAAAGMGVGVGGPR
+1359 
-1373 GLDSLDLEE
+1373 
-1382 FEAMPT
+1382 
-1388 EPIFMSDKFTTS
+1388 S
-1400 SSNKTTPA
+1400 SSA
-1408 PPPLS
+1408 
-1413 RTSSTSSQDDEKS
+1413 SSQDDEKS
-1426 TLEEVSEGAIPIDQA
+1426 TLEEVSEGGIPIDQ
-1441 PLGLS
+1441 P
-1446 SAAVGLQRNIAD
+1446 AVAFCGPED
-1458 DDDLPFAHSQTLNK
+1458 SHLPFSHSQTLNK

-1484 AFAKATAAAAS
+1484 AFAKA
-1495 SSGMG
+1495 
-1500 LGSSSAASGT
+1500 LGSGAGTGDALCPPSAG
-1510 AGASGVGDVPRVRTP
+1510 
-1525 VEGGKPQGGDREVVG
+1525 
-1540 GGGGGGGG
+1540 
-1548 GGESGGQGDSVST
+1548 VST
-1561 AATTTTASATAG
+1561 SC
-1573 GGTGATGAGSGTAAV
+1573 S
-1588 AGPGAGNGVG
+1588 
-1598 GGSLSSSSS
+1598 SSSSSS
-1607 APRMRLECPA
+1607 A
-1617 PAKPGPLSPSG
+1617 AKVKPEFPSPQPGPHSLSLSG

-1634 TISVSAPSSRRERKM
+1634 TISVSAPSSRRERKS
-1649 DRDAYHNRS
+1649 DRDPYRNR
-1658 GGPGSNAEKASG
+1658 GGPTGAEKSWG

-1699 ELIDRAVKVLDQMPP
+1699 ELIDRAVKVLDQIPP

-1720 GVVFVGPGQVSNEV
+1720 GVVFVGPGQANSEV
-1734 SILSNEYGSNR
+1734 AILSNEYGSNR
-1745 YAQFLTGLG
+1745 YARFLTGLG

-1759 KDCDPDQVFLGG
+1759 KDCDPDQIFLGG
-1771 LDQYGDDGE
+1771 LDHGRYADDGE

-1798 LMPNRESDKGCCN
+1798 LMPNRESDKSCCN

-1826 DSSEEYK
+1826 DSGEDYK

-1851 DYDSNLVTLQC
+1851 DYESNLVTLQC
-1862 RKDLEGLVD
+1862 RKDGPTWDDWRPTGTALLASRMGSASL
-1871 TSVAKI
+1871 TALAS
-1877 VSDRNLPLLV
+1877 LLV
-1887 RQMAL
+1887 LQ
-1892 HANMASLVHQ
+1892 MASLVHQ

-1907 LDAYA
+1907 SDAYA

-1918 LRHIKRIRTRAQE
+1918 LRHIKRIRTR
-1931 EIQSRPT
+1931 IQSRPI
-1938 PGISLTQ
+1938 PGIALAQ
-1945 SHSSMSKSSGVHHQ
+1945 SHAPLQNKSSHPMP
-1959 QQQQGSLS
+1959 GSTP
-1967 ANDSGQRKRLV
+1967 NPDSGQRKRLV

>member
-19 GIRPTHISTKPSEPK
+19 GLGPPRPPSKQSDHK
-34 PSEFIITQD
+34 PSEFIITTE
-43 ILKELSPECGINN
+43 IIKELHPECGLSN
-56 RIKVINHVCD
+56 RIRTMNHICE
-66 LAKSKKFEQ
+66 LAKTKRFEEH
-75 NAVEAVWKAVEDML
+75 AVEAVWKSVEDML
-89 QTDSPPEARHAVL
+89 TQEQPPEARHSVL
-102 QLLRAIIHGQGES
+102 QLLRAIIQGQGEH
-115 LGPLRAYF
+115 LGALRAYF
-123 FKLIWLYQPSNEDLP
+123 FKVIQDYQPCNEDLSD
-138 ERLGVFKALTENG
+138 RLEVFKALTENG

-160 IARFVLLWMDMGLTA
+160 IARFVLLWMDIGLTS

-195 VSLMV
+195 VSIMV
-200 QKICLLCNRTTSS
+200 QKICFLCTRTTSS

-235 SLTIF
+235 SLCVF
-240 IITLCRTVNVKEFC
+240 IVTLCHTVNVKEFC

-267 HLGHSAIYTMC
+267 HLGHSAIYRMC
-278 HIMEERAYTEDAAL
+278 RIMEERVYMEDAPL

-303 LWGAHRLPA
+303 LWGAHRLPS
-312 LKNTPTLVLPSFFKA
+312 LKNTPTLVLPSFYKA
-327 MACAN
+327 MSCAN
-332 ELVSYEIVLSIT
+332 EVVSYEIVLSIT

-371 QIQTIG
+371 QIQAIG
-377 SPELKSIVYELL
+377 SPELKAIVYELL
-389 STVEELYEQNG
+389 TTVEELYEQNG
-400 YHGSCDKF
+400 YHGSTEKF
-408 FSLVEKCADKRPD
+408 FALVEKCADKRPD

-447 RLMEKFFRNETRS
+447 RLMEKFFRNESRS

-476 NRQLYEEELIEVV
+476 NRQLYEDELIEMV
-489 VIPQLG
+489 VIPQLSG
-495 QIAEDRDLLVRK
+495 IADDRDLAVRK
-507 QATQLLVDLAEGCST
+507 QATQLLVDLAEGCNT
-522 HHFNSLLDIIE
+522 HHFTSLLDIIE

-538 PLIAGSM
+538 PLVCSGPVDVS
-545 DGERDLTAESPMED
+545 EREHTTESPMED

-569 ILQSKMYSV
+569 ILQSKLYSL
-578 PASHASRVYEMLIS
+578 PATHATRVYEMLIS
-592 HLQLHYKHKYT
+592 HLHLHYKNKYC
-603 SPIASS
+603 SAIASS
-609 IRLQVFDFLL
+609 IRLQVFDFFLM
-619 LMRAD
+619 MRAD
-624 SLHRLGVPNKDGV
+624 SLHRVGVPNKDGA
-637 MRFSPYCHCDM
+637 MRFSPYCYCDI

-653 RVSEKKPA
+653 RPNEKKPP
-661 GSVSPPAGSP
+661 GPTSPPASG
-671 APPVV
+671 APPSTA
-676 PPSSIR
+676 PPLPVTAPIR
-682 TAYLPYNL
+682 FAYLPYSP
-690 AFTVVLQCLKMDA
+690 AFSVLLQCLKMET
-703 DWKVLKLVLDKL
+703 DWKVVKLVLEKL

-730 SIDQLCS
+730 SLDHLCS
-737 ILCSMVTDRM
+737 TLCCMVTDRL
-747 IGERLKRAPDG
+747 ISERLKKTPEG
-758 FARTDVQLAVVPVL
+758 FSRTDVQLAVVPVL
-772 TALTSYHSYLEQ
+772 TAITSYHTYLEQ
-784 PRQRELVQ
+784 SRQRELVQ
-792 CLETGLICR
+792 CLETGLIYR

-872 ISLPYTNPFKF
+872 ISLPYTNPSKF

-904 PFRKDFVQYITKGL
+904 AFRKDFVQYITKGL

-927 DTLEQSS
+927 DGHEQSS

-951 VKVAKQ
+951 AKVAKAAAVVA
-957 GPSNNSPIKE
+957 NNSSSPVKE
-967 LKDLS
+967 LRDLS

-981 ISVSEHAVR
+981 ISVSDHAVR
-990 RMQTSNTTCSLGS
+990 RMQTSTTTCSLGS
-1003 ADENAVLQ
+1003 ADENAVTL
-1011 ADDTLKTVHLE
+1011 ADEGLKTVHLE

-1039 SALPKRSPIADFLL
+1039 SALPKRSPIAEFLFA
-1053 SGGQSMT
+1053 GGRSMT

-1067 VTITTSGGARTQALL
+1067 VTITTSGGVRTQALL
-1082 GLDMTER
+1082 GLDVADR
-1089 PGGGAVEMTRSDPS
+1089 LGGGGEMTRSDPS
-1103 LHTRQTKEA
+1103 LHTRITKEA
-1112 PAKLESQSSL
+1112 PAKLESQSN
-1122 QLNSRNARI
+1122 QQQSRATRI
-1131 RQRSMSGG
+1131 RVRSMSGG
-1139 HALRGGP
+1139 HALRSGP

-1154 SPSDGE
+1154 SPSEGE
-1160 LCGPLPPPGPPLEG
+1160 LAAQLSPSSAPTLDDLSPPSSTS
-1174 LGALRGAAATAADE
+1174 ATA
-1188 QQSSASS
+1188 S
-1195 STAAPPPL
+1195 APPPL
-1203 KEKASLAEFV
+1203 KDNHRLAEFV
-1213 PMLTQGWAEIFIRR
+1213 PMLTQGWAEILIRR

-1250 NMPLQD
+1250 NMPLQE
-1256 LSSVLMAMEG
+1256 LSTVLMAMEG
-1266 IKEAPPAPPATATT
+1266 VKEPPPQTASAPASTATPAPAEPSSQTHSNA
-1280 VTGTGNTG
+1280 GG
-1288 NTAATTGNTG
+1288 
-1298 TATGNT
+1298 
-1304 AAAAPADAP
+1304 
-1313 QALSKP
+1313 KP
-1319 SLIQRSNTVGALASL
+1319 HLIQRSNT
-1334 CPPALLQGRLLRSI
+1334 
-1348 SWADSVVVLEE
+1348 DSAVVPEE
-1359 GAAAGMGVGVGGPR
+1359 GASVTTAHTPTDW
-1373 GLDSLDLEE
+1373 LESEE
-1382 FEAMPT
+1382 FEPMPSD
-1388 EPIFMSDKFTTS
+1388 PIFISADKFS
-1400 SSNKTTPA
+1400 KA
-1408 PPPLS
+1408 PLAGTLS
-1413 RTSSTSSQDDEKS
+1413 RSSSTSSQEDEKS
-1426 TLEEVSEGAIPIDQA
+1426 TLEEVSEGAIPIDQ
-1441 PLGLS
+1441 PTQGLS
-1446 SAAVGLQRNIAD
+1446 TPG
-1458 DDDLPFAHSQTLNK
+1458 SQELLFQGTNQSQGHGLNK

-1477 ELQTLPE
+1477 ELQTLSE
-1484 AFAKATAAAAS
+1484 AFSKVTLESETALGDAAQTRGPSEAKAPPPAERESAGGDLNGLTTQTQMVEGSS
-1495 SSGMG
+1495 SSGPPQSG
-1500 LGSSSAASGT
+1500 AARMKLEFPPSG
-1510 AGASGVGDVPRVRTP
+1510 AH
-1525 VEGGKPQGGDREVVG
+1525 
-1540 GGGGGGGG
+1540 
-1548 GGESGGQGDSVST
+1548 
-1561 AATTTTASATAG
+1561 
-1573 GGTGATGAGSGTAAV
+1573 
-1588 AGPGAGNGVG
+1588 
-1598 GGSLSSSSS
+1598 
-1607 APRMRLECPA
+1607 
-1617 PAKPGPLSPSG
+1617 PGPISPSGG

-1634 TISVSAPSSRRERKM
+1634 TISVSAPSSRRERRTE
-1649 DRDAYHNRS
+1649 RDSYHSRP
-1658 GGPGSNAEKASG
+1658 GPSNTEKTSG
-1670 LSPSFVF
+1670 LCPSFVF

-1684 FFGNEANKPLLLPKS
+1684 FFGNEANKPLLLPKTQV
-1699 ELIDRAVKVLDQMPP
+1699 IDRAVKVLDQMPP

-1720 GVVFVGPGQVSNEV
+1720 GVIFVGAGQVNNEV
-1734 SILSNEYGSNR
+1734 AILSNEYGSNR
-1745 YAQFLTGLG
+1745 YAAFLTGLG

-1759 KDCDPDQVFLGG
+1759 KDCDPDQIFLGG

-1821 VVVYN
+1821 MVVYN
-1826 DSSEEYK
+1826 DSGEEYK

-1846 VIKPL
+1846 IIKPL
-1851 DYDSNLVTLQC
+1851 DYKCNLVSLQC

-1877 VSDRNLPLLV
+1877 VSDSNLPLLV

-1907 LDAYA
+1907 SDAYA

-1918 LRHIKRIRTRAQE
+1918 LRHIKRIRTRANE
-1931 EIQSRPT
+1931 DIQSRST

-1945 SHSSMSKSSGVHHQ
+1945 GHAQ
-1959 QQQQGSLS
+1959 QNKPFQQSTAA
-1967 ANDSGQRKRLV
+1967 ANPESSGQRKRLV

>member
-19 GIRPTHISTKPSEPK
+19 GLGPARPPSRQSDSK
-34 PSEFIITQD
+34 SSEIIITND
-43 ILKELSPECGINN
+43 IIKELHPDCGLNTRIRMINY
-56 RIKVINHVCD
+56 VCE
-66 LAKSKKFEQ
+66 LAKTKKFEEH
-75 NAVEAVWKAVEDML
+75 AVETVWKSVEDML
-89 QTDSPPEARHAVL
+89 VPEQPPEARHAVL
-102 QLLRAIIHGQGES
+102 QLLKAIIQGQGEHF
-115 LGPLRAYF
+115 GPLRAYF
-123 FKLIWLYQPSNEDLP
+123 FKVIRDYQPSNEDLSY
-138 ERLGVFKALTENG
+138 RLDVFKALTEDG

-160 IARFVLLWMDMGLTA
+160 IAFFVLLWMDIGLTS

-195 VSLMV
+195 VSVMV
-200 QKICLLCNRTTSS
+200 QKICLLCNRTISS

-235 SLTIF
+235 SLIVF

-278 HIMEERAYTEDAAL
+278 RIMEERVYMEDAPL

-312 LKNTPTLVLPSFFKA
+312 LKNTPTLVLPSFYKA
-327 MACAN
+327 MSCAN
-332 ELVSYEIVLSIT
+332 EVVSYEIVLSIT

-377 SPELKSIVYELL
+377 SAELKVIVYELL
-389 STVEELYEQNG
+389 TTVEELYDQND
-400 YHGSCDKF
+400 YHGSTEKF

-440 GWIQSLH
+440 GWIQSLYH
-447 RLMEKFFRNETRS
+447 LMEKFFKNETRS

-476 NRQLYEEELIEVV
+476 NRQLYEDELIEIV
-489 VIPQLG
+489 VIPLLSG
-495 QIAEDRDLLVRK
+495 IAEDRDLAVRK
-507 QATQLLVDLAEGCST
+507 QATQLLVDLAEGCNT
-522 HHFNSLLDIIE
+522 HHFTSLLDIIE
-533 RVASR
+533 RVASCSLVCSET
-538 PLIAGSM
+538 PEFS
-545 DGERDLTAESPMED
+545 ERDPTLESPVED
-559 VKTAILGLLE
+559 VRTAVLGLLE
-569 ILQSKMYSV
+569 ILQSKLYSLPV
-578 PASHASRVYEMLIS
+578 SHASRVYELLIN
-592 HLQLHYKHKYT
+592 HLQLHYRNKYC
-603 SPIASS
+603 SAIASS
-609 IRLQVFDFLL
+609 IRLQVFDFFLM
-619 LMRAD
+619 MRAD

-637 MRFSPYCHCDM
+637 IRFSPYCYCDT
-648 GEPEK
+648 GETEK
-653 RVSEKKPA
+653 RVNEKKTI
-661 GSVSPPAGSP
+661 GTTSPPADRAATL
-671 APPVV
+671 APPLSA
-676 PPSSIR
+676 SSVR
-682 TAYLPYNL
+682 SAYLPYAP
-690 AFTVVLQCLKMDA
+690 AFSVILQCLKMEV

-730 SIDQLCS
+730 SLDLLCS
-737 ILCSMVTDRM
+737 NLCYMVTDRL
-747 IGERLKRAPDG
+747 ISERLKKTPEG
-758 FARTDVQLAVVPVL
+758 FSRTDVQLAVVPVL
-772 TALTSYHSYLEQ
+772 TALTSYHNYLEQ
-784 PRQRELVQ
+784 SRQRELVQ
-792 CLETGLICR
+792 CLETGLIYR

-822 KLLPALIVK
+822 KLLPAFIVK

-872 ISLPYTNPFKF
+872 ISLPYTNPSKF

-927 DTLEQSS
+927 DSHEQSP

-944 RPKSLRA
+944 RPK
-951 VKVAKQ
+951 
-957 GPSNNSPIKE
+957 
-967 LKDLS
+967 
-972 AMDAFRSRS
+972 
-981 ISVSEHAVR
+981 
-990 RMQTSNTTCSLGS
+990 RMHTSTTTCSLGA
-1003 ADENAVLQ
+1003 ADENAVTQ
-1011 ADDTLKTVHLE
+1011 ADEGLKTVHLE

-1039 SALPKRSPIADFLL
+1039 SALPKRSPIAEFLL
-1053 SGGQSMT
+1053 AGGRSMT

-1067 VTITTSGGARTQALL
+1067 VTITTSAGVRTQALL
-1082 GLDMTER
+1082 GLDMAER
-1089 PGGGAVEMTRSDPS
+1089 LAGGVGELTRSDPS
-1103 LHTRQTKEA
+1103 LHTRITKEA
-1112 PAKLESQSSL
+1112 PAKLESQSS
-1122 QLNSRNARI
+1122 QQNRAARI
-1131 RQRSMSGG
+1131 RVRSMSGG
-1139 HALRGGP
+1139 HALRTGP
-1146 AQSLSPLV
+1146 LQSLSPLV
-1154 SPSDGE
+1154 SSFEGE
-1160 LCGPLPPPGPPLEG
+1160 L
-1174 LGALRGAAATAADE
+1174 
-1188 QQSSASS
+1188 
-1195 STAAPPPL
+1195 AAPPSHCSGPTLDPL
-1203 KEKASLAEFV
+1203 GTPPCTSATSSVPSPFKDNPSLADFV
-1213 PMLTQGWAEIFIRR
+1213 PILTQGWAEIFIRR

-1235 MCLENPPSPFSSELG
+1235 MCLENPPSPFSSEIG
-1250 NMPLQD
+1250 NIPLQE
-1256 LSSVLMAMEG
+1256 LSSVLMAMKG
-1266 IKEAPPAPPATATT
+1266 VKEPPTQTSSDPTST
-1280 VTGTGNTG
+1280 
-1288 NTAATTGNTG
+1288 
-1298 TATGNT
+1298 
-1304 AAAAPADAP
+1304 AAPAP
-1313 QALSKP
+1313 TQLSDSPTQTYSSAGGKAH
-1319 SLIQRSNTVGALASL
+1319 LIQRSNTE
-1334 CPPALLQGRLLRSI
+1334 
-1348 SWADSVVVLEE
+1348 SVVVLE
-1359 GAAAGMGVGVGGPR
+1359 GSGVKASAHTTSDWVESK
-1373 GLDSLDLEE
+1373 D
-1382 FEAMPT
+1382 FEPLT
-1388 EPIFMSDKFTTS
+1388 TDPIFKSADSFT
-1400 SSNKTTPA
+1400 KTPA
-1408 PPPLS
+1408 TLS
-1413 RTSSTSSQDDEKS
+1413 RSSSTSSQDGDKS
-1426 TLEEVSEGAIPIDQA
+1426 TLEEISEGAIPIDLPTPGTFTPGKQ
-1441 PLGLS
+1441 GSELS
-1446 SAAVGLQRNIAD
+1446 FQT
-1458 DDDLPFAHSQTLNK
+1458 HSQSQGHGLNK

-1484 AFAKATAAAAS
+1484 AFTK
-1495 SSGMG
+1495 
-1500 LGSSSAASGT
+1500 
-1510 AGASGVGDVPRVRTP
+1510 GVIESETVLPDTSRPRAPSV
-1525 VEGGKPQGGDREVVG
+1525 GKLQCQQPHFENEKLEINTVDKING
-1540 GGGGGGGG
+1540 
-1548 GGESGGQGDSVST
+1548 SGGQT
-1561 AATTTTASATAG
+1561 QNTE
-1573 GGTGATGAGSGTAAV
+1573 
-1588 AGPGAGNGVG
+1588 GPGAPSAQSG
-1598 GGSLSSSSS
+1598 GAGL
-1607 APRMRLECPA
+1607 RLEFPA
-1617 PAKPGPLSPSG
+1617 AAQPGPVSPGGG

-1634 TISVSAPSSRRERKM
+1634 TISVSAPSSRRERRNE
-1649 DRDAYHNRS
+1649 RDSYLNR
-1658 GGPGSNAEKASG
+1658 PGSSNAEKLSG

-1684 FFGNEANKPLLLPKS
+1684 FFGNEANKPLLLPKTQV
-1699 ELIDRAVKVLDQMPP
+1699 IDRAVKVLDQMPP

-1720 GVVFVGPGQVSNEV
+1720 GVVFVGAGQVNNEV
-1734 SILSNEYGSNR
+1734 AILSNEYGSNR
-1745 YAQFLTGLG
+1745 YTGFLTGLG

-1759 KDCDPDQVFLGG
+1759 KDCDPDQIFLGG

-1821 VVVYN
+1821 MVVYN
-1826 DSSEEYK
+1826 DSGEDYK

-1846 VIKPL
+1846 IIKPL
-1851 DYDSNLVTLQC
+1851 DYECNLVTLQC
-1862 RKDLEGLVD
+1862 RKDLEKLVD

-1877 VSDRNLPLLV
+1877 ISDRNLPLLV

-1907 LDAYA
+1907 SDAYA

-1931 EIQSRPT
+1931 DIQSRST
-1938 PGISLTQ
+1938 PSISLTQ
-1945 SHSSMSKSSGVHHQ
+1945 VHSQQNKSFQ
-1959 QQQQGSLS
+1959 QS
-1967 ANDSGQRKRLV
+1967 APAPNPETSGQRKRLV

>member
-19 GIRPTHISTKPSEPK
+19 GLGPPRPPSKQSDTKL
-34 PSEFIITQD
+34 SEFIITTD
-43 ILKELSPECGINN
+43 IIKELHPDCGLSN
-56 RIKVINHVCD
+56 RVRMMNHVCD
-66 LAKSKKFEQ
+66 LAKTKKFEEH
-75 NAVEAVWKAVEDML
+75 AVEAVWKAVEDML
-89 QTDSPPEARHAVL
+89 TLEQPPEARHAVL
-102 QLLRAIIHGQGES
+102 QLLRAIIQGQGER

-123 FKLIWLYQPSNEDLP
+123 FKVIRDYQPSNEDLSD
-138 ERLGVFKALTENG
+138 RLEVFKALTENG

-160 IARFVLLWMDMGLTA
+160 IARFVLLWMDIGLTS

-195 VSLMV
+195 VSIMV
-200 QKICLLCNRTTSS
+200 QNICLLCNRTTSS

-278 HIMEERAYTEDAAL
+278 RIMEERVYMEDAPL

-312 LKNTPTLVLPSFFKA
+312 LKNTPTLVLPSFYKA
-327 MACAN
+327 MSCAN
-332 ELVSYEIVLSIT
+332 EVVSYEIVLSIT

-377 SPELKSIVYELL
+377 SAELKAIVYELL
-389 STVEELYEQNG
+389 TTVEELYEQNG
-400 YHGSCDKF
+400 YHGSTEKF
-408 FSLVEKCADKRPD
+408 FNLVEKCADKRPD

-476 NRQLYEEELIEVV
+476 NRQLYEDELIEMV
-489 VIPQLG
+489 VIPQLSG
-495 QIAEDRDLLVRK
+495 IAEDRDLAVRK
-507 QATQLLVDLAEGCST
+507 QATQLLVDLAEGCNT
-522 HHFNSLLDIIE
+522 HHFTSLLDIIE

-538 PLIAGSM
+538 SLVCSGPLEVS
-545 DGERDLTAESPMED
+545 ERDPTAESPMED
-559 VKTAILGLLE
+559 VRTAILGLLE
-569 ILQSKMYSV
+569 ILQSKLYSL
-578 PASHASRVYEMLIS
+578 PASHASRVYELLIS
-592 HLQLHYKHKYT
+592 HLQLHYKNKYC
-603 SPIASS
+603 SAIASS
-609 IRLQVFDFLL
+609 IRLQVFDFFLM
-619 LMRAD
+619 MRAD
-624 SLHRLGVPNKDGV
+624 SLHRLGVPNKDRV
-637 MRFSPYCHCDM
+637 IRFSPYCYCDT

-653 RVSEKKPA
+653 RVSEKKPT
-661 GSVSPPAGSP
+661 GSTSPPAGSP
-671 APPVV
+671 APPAAP
-676 PPSSIR
+676 PPSTASIR
-682 TAYLPYNL
+682 SAYLPYAP
-690 AFTVVLQCLKMDA
+690 AFSVLLQCLKMET

-730 SIDQLCS
+730 SLDQLCS
-737 ILCSMVTDRM
+737 TLCCMVTDRL
-747 IGERLKRAPDG
+747 ISDRLKKTPEG
-758 FARTDVQLAVVPVL
+758 FSRTDVQLAVVPVL
-772 TALTSYHSYLEQ
+772 TAITSYHSYLEQ
-784 PRQRELVQ
+784 SRQRELVQ
-792 CLETGLICR
+792 CLETGLIYR

-872 ISLPYTNPFKF
+872 ISLPYTNPSKF

-927 DTLEQSS
+927 DGHEQSP

-944 RPKSLRA
+944 RPK
-951 VKVAKQ
+951 
-957 GPSNNSPIKE
+957 
-967 LKDLS
+967 
-972 AMDAFRSRS
+972 
-981 ISVSEHAVR
+981 
-990 RMQTSNTTCSLGS
+990 RMHTSTTTCSLGS
-1003 ADENAVLQ
+1003 ADENAVTQ
-1011 ADDTLKTVHLE
+1011 ADEGLKTVHLE

-1039 SALPKRSPIADFLL
+1039 SALPKRSPIAEFLL
-1053 SGGQSMT
+1053 AGGRSMT

-1067 VTITTSGGARTQALL
+1067 VTITTSGGVRTQALL
-1082 GLDMTER
+1082 GLDMAER
-1089 PGGGAVEMTRSDPS
+1089 LGGGGEMTRSDPS
-1103 LHTRQTKEA
+1103 LHTRITKEA
-1112 PAKLESQSSL
+1112 PAKLESQSS
-1122 QLNSRNARI
+1122 QQHNRATRI
-1131 RQRSMSGG
+1131 RVRSMSGG
-1139 HALRGGP
+1139 HALRAGP

-1154 SPSDGE
+1154 SPSEGE
-1160 LCGPLPPPGPPLEG
+1160 LAAPLSPSSGPTLDSLGPP
-1174 LGALRGAAATAADE
+1174 
-1188 QQSSASS
+1188 SSASAAPS
-1195 STAAPPPL
+1195 APPPL
-1203 KEKASLAEFV
+1203 KDNPSLAEFV
-1213 PMLTQGWAEIFIRR
+1213 PILTQGWAEIFIRR

-1250 NMPLQD
+1250 NMPLQE

-1266 IKEAPPAPPATATT
+1266 VKEPPTQTASAPASTTAPAPVPISEPLTQTHSSM
-1280 VTGTGNTG
+1280 GG
-1288 NTAATTGNTG
+1288 
-1298 TATGNT
+1298 
-1304 AAAAPADAP
+1304 
-1313 QALSKP
+1313 KP
-1319 SLIQRSNTVGALASL
+1319 NVIQRSNT
-1334 CPPALLQGRLLRSI
+1334 
-1348 SWADSVVVLEE
+1348 DSVVVLEE
-1359 GAAAGMGVGVGGPR
+1359 GSGVTAAHTPSDW
-1373 GLDSLDLEE
+1373 LESEE
-1382 FEAMPT
+1382 FEPMT
-1388 EPIFMSDKFTTS
+1388 SDPIFMSADVLKFP
-1400 SSNKTTPA
+1400 KT
-1408 PPPLS
+1408 PPPGTLS
-1413 RTSSTSSQDDEKS
+1413 RSSSTSSQDDEKS
-1426 TLEEVSEGAIPIDQA
+1426 TLEEVSEGAIPIDQ
-1441 PLGLS
+1441 PTIGPS
-1446 SAAVGLQRNIAD
+1446 TPGSQGPE
-1458 DDDLPFAHSQTLNK
+1458 LPFQPHSQSQGHGLNK

-1484 AFAKATAAAAS
+1484 AFTKAAMESEAALADMSRPRVPSDGKPQPQQPHFEKEKVEGSTGGDVNGLGGQSQGGEGPGVVSSQSGGARMKLEFPAAAA
-1495 SSGMG
+1495 
-1500 LGSSSAASGT
+1500 A
-1510 AGASGVGDVPRVRTP
+1510 
-1525 VEGGKPQGGDREVVG
+1525 Q
-1540 GGGGGGGG
+1540 
-1548 GGESGGQGDSVST
+1548 
-1561 AATTTTASATAG
+1561 
-1573 GGTGATGAGSGTAAV
+1573 
-1588 AGPGAGNGVG
+1588 
-1598 GGSLSSSSS
+1598 
-1607 APRMRLECPA
+1607 
-1617 PAKPGPLSPSG
+1617 PGPISPSGG

-1634 TISVSAPSSRRERKM
+1634 TISVSAPSSRRERRTE
-1649 DRDAYHNRS
+1649 RDSYHSRP
-1658 GGPGSNAEKASG
+1658 GPGNAEKISG

-1684 FFGNEANKPLLLPKS
+1684 FFGNEANKPLLLPKTQV
-1699 ELIDRAVKVLDQMPP
+1699 IDRAVKVLDQMPP

-1720 GVVFVGPGQVSNEV
+1720 GVVFVGAGQVNNEV

-1745 YAQFLTGLG
+1745 YAAFLTGLG

-1759 KDCDPDQVFLGG
+1759 KDCDPDQIFLGG

-1821 VVVYN
+1821 MVVYN
-1826 DSSEEYK
+1826 DSGEEYK

-1846 VIKPL
+1846 IIKPL
-1851 DYDSNLVTLQC
+1851 DYECNLVTLQC

-1871 TSVAKI
+1871 TTVAKI

-1907 LDAYA
+1907 SDAYA

-1931 EIQSRPT
+1931 DIQSRST

-1945 SHSSMSKSSGVHHQ
+1945 GHTQQNKSFQ
-1959 QQQQGSLS
+1959 QSTP
-1967 ANDSGQRKRLV
+1967 APNPEASGQRKRLV

>member
-19 GIRPTHISTKPSEPK
+19 GLGPPRPPSKQSETR
-34 PSEFIITQD
+34 PSEFIITTD
-43 ILKELSPECGINN
+43 IIKELHPDCGLSN
-56 RIKVINHVCD
+56 RVRMMNHVCD
-66 LAKSKKFEQ
+66 LAKTKKFEEH
-75 NAVEAVWKAVEDML
+75 AVEALWKAVEDML
-89 QTDSPPEARHAVL
+89 TPEQPPEARHAVL
-102 QLLRAIIHGQGES
+102 QLLRAIIHGQGER

-123 FKLIWLYQPSNEDLP
+123 FNVIRDYQPCNEDLSD
-138 ERLGVFKALTENG
+138 RLEVFKALTENG

-160 IARFVLLWMDMGLTA
+160 IARFVLLWMDIGLTS

-195 VSLMV
+195 VSIMV
-200 QKICLLCNRTTSS
+200 QNICLLCNRTTSS

-235 SLTIF
+235 SLTVF

-278 HIMEERAYTEDAAL
+278 RIMEERVYMEDAPL

-303 LWGAHRLPA
+303 LWGAHRLNA
-312 LKNTPTLVLPSFFKA
+312 LKNTPTLVLPSFYKA
-327 MACAN
+327 MSCAN
-332 ELVSYEIVLSIT
+332 EVVSYEIVLSIT

-356 VTWDILLGIIERLLQ
+356 VTWDILLGIMERLLQ

-377 SPELKSIVYELL
+377 SAELKAIVYELL
-389 STVEELYEQNG
+389 TTVEELYEQNG
-400 YHGSCDKF
+400 YHGSTEKF

-476 NRQLYEEELIEVV
+476 NRQLYEDELIEMVV
-489 VIPQLG
+489 TPQLSG
-495 QIAEDRDLLVRK
+495 IAEDRDLAVRK
-507 QATQLLVDLAEGCST
+507 QATQLLVDLAEGCNT
-522 HHFNSLLDIIE
+522 HHFTSLLDIIE

-538 PLIAGSM
+538 SLLCSGPLEVS
-545 DGERDLTAESPMED
+545 ERDPTAESPMED
-559 VKTAILGLLE
+559 VRTAILGLLE
-569 ILQSKMYSV
+569 ILQSKLYSL
-578 PASHASRVYEMLIS
+578 PAGHASRVYELLIG
-592 HLQLHYKHKYT
+592 HLQLHYKNKYY
-603 SPIASS
+603 SAIASS
-609 IRLQVFDFLL
+609 IRLQVFDFFLM
-619 LMRAD
+619 MRAD
-624 SLHRLGVPNKDGV
+624 SLHRLGVPNKDRAI
-637 MRFSPYCHCDM
+637 RFSPYCYCDT

-661 GSVSPPAGSP
+661 GSTSPPAGSP
-671 APPVV
+671 APPTA
-676 PPSSIR
+676 PPALMGFIR
-682 TAYLPYNL
+682 SAYLPYAP
-690 AFTVVLQCLKMDA
+690 AFSVLLQCLKMET

-715 PWTLQYKVLLLTSPC
+715 PWALQYKVLLLTSPC
-730 SIDQLCS
+730 SLDQLCS
-737 ILCSMVTDRM
+737 TLCCMVTDRL
-747 IGERLKRAPDG
+747 ITERLKKTPEG
-758 FARTDVQLAVVPVL
+758 FSRTDVQLAVVPVL
-772 TALTSYHSYLEQ
+772 TAITSYHNYLEQ
-784 PRQRELVQ
+784 LRQRELVQ
-792 CLETGLICR
+792 CLETGLIYR

-872 ISLPYTNPFKF
+872 ISLPYTNPSKF

-927 DTLEQSS
+927 DGHEQSS

-944 RPKSLRA
+944 RPK
-951 VKVAKQ
+951 
-957 GPSNNSPIKE
+957 
-967 LKDLS
+967 
-972 AMDAFRSRS
+972 
-981 ISVSEHAVR
+981 
-990 RMQTSNTTCSLGS
+990 RMHTSTTTCSLGS
-1003 ADENAVLQ
+1003 ADENAVTQ
-1011 ADDTLKTVHLE
+1011 ADEGLKTVHLE

-1039 SALPKRSPIADFLL
+1039 SALPKRSPIAEFLL
-1053 SGGQSMT
+1053 AGGRSMT

-1067 VTITTSGGARTQALL
+1067 VTITTGGGVRTQALL
-1082 GLDMTER
+1082 GLDIAER
-1089 PGGGAVEMTRSDPS
+1089 LGGGGEMTRSDPS
-1103 LHTRQTKEA
+1103 LHTRITKEA
-1112 PAKLESQSSL
+1112 PAKLESQSS
-1122 QLNSRNARI
+1122 QQHNRATRI
-1131 RQRSMSGG
+1131 RVRSMSGG
-1139 HALRGGP
+1139 HALRAGP

-1154 SPSDGE
+1154 SPSEGE
-1160 LCGPLPPPGPPLEG
+1160 LAAPLSPPSVPTLDALGPP
-1174 LGALRGAAATAADE
+1174 
-1188 QQSSASS
+1188 S
-1195 STAAPPPL
+1195 STSAAPSAPPPL
-1203 KEKASLAEFV
+1203 KDNPSLAEFI

-1250 NMPLQD
+1250 NMPLQE
-1256 LSSVLMAMEG
+1256 LSTVLMAMEG
-1266 IKEAPPAPPATATT
+1266 VKEPPTQTASAPASS
-1280 VTGTGNTG
+1280 
-1288 NTAATTGNTG
+1288 
-1298 TATGNT
+1298 
-1304 AAAAPADAP
+1304 AAPAPAQVSEP
-1313 QALSKP
+1313 LTQTHSSVGGKAN
-1319 SLIQRSNTVGALASL
+1319 LIQRSNTEGSSL
-1334 CPPALLQGRLLRSI
+1334 WSLGLGSAPPGLPVPGRLHRSI
-1348 SWADSVVVLEE
+1348 SWADSVVVPEE
-1359 GAAAGMGVGVGGPR
+1359 GSGVTTAHTPSDW
-1373 GLDSLDLEE
+1373 LESEE
-1382 FEAMPT
+1382 FEPMPSD
-1388 EPIFMSDKFTTS
+1388 PIFMSADKFT
-1400 SSNKTTPA
+1400 KT
-1408 PPPLS
+1408 PPPGMLS
-1413 RTSSTSSQDDEKS
+1413 RSSSTSSQDDEKS
-1426 TLEEVSEGAIPIDQA
+1426 TLEEVSEGAIPIDQ
-1441 PLGLS
+1441 PILGPS
-1446 SAAVGLQRNIAD
+1446 TPGSQGPE
-1458 DDDLPFAHSQTLNK
+1458 LPFQTHTQSQGHGLNK

-1484 AFAKATAAAAS
+1484 AFSKATIESETVPGDAS
-1495 SSGMG
+1495 WPRAPSDAKPQPQQPQIEREKSEGSTGGDVIG
-1500 LGSSSAASGT
+1500 LGSQSQGSEGPGVVSS
-1510 AGASGVGDVPRVRTP
+1510 
-1525 VEGGKPQGGDREVVG
+1525 Q
-1540 GGGGGGGG
+1540 
-1548 GGESGGQGDSVST
+1548 SGG
-1561 AATTTTASATAG
+1561 A
-1573 GGTGATGAGSGTAAV
+1573 
-1588 AGPGAGNGVG
+1588 
-1598 GGSLSSSSS
+1598 
-1607 APRMRLECPA
+1607 RMRLEFPA
-1617 PAKPGPLSPSG
+1617 AVAQPGPISPSGG

-1634 TISVSAPSSRRERKM
+1634 TISVSAPSSRRERRTE
-1649 DRDAYHNRS
+1649 RDSYHSRP
-1658 GGPGSNAEKASG
+1658 GPSYTEKISG

-1684 FFGNEANKPLLLPKS
+1684 FFGNEANKPLLLPKTQV
-1699 ELIDRAVKVLDQMPP
+1699 IDRAVKVLDQMPP

-1720 GVVFVGPGQVSNEV
+1720 GVVFVGAGQVSNEV
-1734 SILSNEYGSNR
+1734 AILSNEYGSNR
-1745 YAQFLTGLG
+1745 YAAFLTGLG

-1759 KDCDPDQVFLGG
+1759 KDCDPDQIFLGG

-1798 LMPNRESDKGCCN
+1798 LMPNKESDKGCCN

-1821 VVVYN
+1821 MVVYN
-1826 DSSEEYK
+1826 DSGEEYK

-1846 VIKPL
+1846 IIKPL
-1851 DYDSNLVTLQC
+1851 DYECNLVTLQG
-1862 RKDLEGLVD
+1862 RKDLEALVD
-1871 TSVAKI
+1871 TTVAKI

-1907 LDAYA
+1907 SDAYA

-1931 EIQSRPT
+1931 DIQSRST

-1945 SHSSMSKSSGVHHQ
+1945 GHTQQNKSFQ
-1959 QQQQGSLS
+1959 QSTSTQSQE
-1967 ANDSGQRKRLV
+1967 ASGQRKRLV

>member
-19 GIRPTHISTKPSEPK
+19 GLGPPRPPSKQSDHK
-34 PSEFIITQD
+34 PSEFIITAD
-43 ILKELSPECGINN
+43 IIKELHPECGINN
-56 RIKVINHVCD
+56 RIRTMNHVCD
-66 LAKSKKFEQ
+66 LAKTKRFEEH
-75 NAVEAVWKAVEDML
+75 AVEAVWKAVEDML
-89 QTDSPPEARHAVL
+89 SQEQPPEARHAVL
-102 QLLRAIIHGQGES
+102 QLLRAIIQGQGER

-123 FKLIWLYQPSNEDLP
+123 FRVIRDYQPCNEDLSD
-138 ERLGVFKALTENG
+138 RLEVFKALTENG

-160 IARFVLLWMDMGLTA
+160 IARFVLLWMDIGLTS

-195 VSLMV
+195 VSIMV

-235 SLTIF
+235 SLTVF

-278 HIMEERAYTEDAAL
+278 RIMEERVYMEDAPL

-312 LKNTPTLVLPSFFKA
+312 LKNTPTLVLPSFYKA
-327 MACAN
+327 MSCAN
-332 ELVSYEIVLSIT
+332 EVVSYEIVLSIT

-371 QIQTIG
+371 QIQAIG
-377 SPELKSIVYELL
+377 SAELKTIVYELL
-389 STVEELYEQNG
+389 TTVEELYEQNG
-400 YHGSCDKF
+400 YHGSTEKF

-447 RLMEKFFRNETRS
+447 RLMEKFFRNESRS

-476 NRQLYEEELIEVV
+476 NRQLYEDELIEMV
-489 VIPQLG
+489 VIPQLSG
-495 QIAEDRDLLVRK
+495 IAEDRDLAVRK
-507 QATQLLVDLAEGCST
+507 QATQLLVDLAEGCNT
-522 HHFNSLLDIIE
+522 HHFTSLLDIIE

-538 PLIAGSM
+538 SLVCSGPMEVS
-545 DGERDLTAESPMED
+545 EREPTAESPMED
-559 VKTAILGLLE
+559 VRTAILGLLE
-569 ILQSKMYSV
+569 ILQSKLYSPV
-578 PASHASRVYEMLIS
+578 TLPAQATRVYELLIS
-592 HLQLHYKHKYT
+592 HLQLHYKNKYC
-603 SPIASS
+603 SAVASS
-609 IRLQVFDFLL
+609 IRLQVFDFFLM
-619 LMRAD
+619 MRAD
-624 SLHRLGVPNKDGV
+624 SLHRVGVPNKDGA
-637 MRFSPYCHCDM
+637 MRFSPYCYCDT
-648 GEPEK
+648 GDPEK
-653 RVSEKKPA
+653 RASEKKPT
-661 GSVSPPAGSP
+661 GSTSPPASG
-671 APPVV
+671 PPPT
-676 PPSSIR
+676 PPPTAATSTIR
-682 TAYLPYNL
+682 SAYLPYSP
-690 AFTVVLQCLKMDA
+690 AFSVLLQCLKMET
-703 DWKVLKLVLDKL
+703 DWKVLKLILEKL
-715 PWTLQYKVLLLTSPC
+715 PWTLQYKVMLLTSPC
-730 SIDQLCS
+730 SLDQLCS
-737 ILCSMVTDRM
+737 TLCFMVTDRL
-747 IGERLKRAPDG
+747 ISERLKKTPEG
-758 FARTDVQLAVVPVL
+758 FSRTDVQLAVVPVL
-772 TALTSYHSYLEQ
+772 TAITSYHNYLEQ
-784 PRQRELVQ
+784 SRQRELVQ
-792 CLETGLICR
+792 CLETGLIYR

-838 VAMASPMLEFLSTL
+838 VAMASSMLEFLSTL

-872 ISLPYTNPFKF
+872 ISLPYTNPSKY

-927 DTLEQSS
+927 DGHEQSS

-944 RPKSLRA
+944 RPKSL
-951 VKVAKQ
+951 
-957 GPSNNSPIKE
+957 
-967 LKDLS
+967 
-972 AMDAFRSRS
+972 
-981 ISVSEHAVR
+981 
-990 RMQTSNTTCSLGS
+990 GS
-1003 ADENAVLQ
+1003 ADENAVTQ
-1011 ADDTLKTVHLE
+1011 ADEGLKTVHLE

-1039 SALPKRSPIADFLL
+1039 SALPKRSPIAEFLL
-1053 SGGQSMT
+1053 AGGRSMT

-1067 VTITTSGGARTQALL
+1067 VTITTSGGVRTQALL
-1082 GLDMTER
+1082 GLDMADR
-1089 PGGGAVEMTRSDPS
+1089 LGGGEMTRSDPS
-1103 LHTRQTKEA
+1103 LHTRITKEA
-1112 PAKLESQSSL
+1112 PAKLESQSS
-1122 QLNSRNARI
+1122 QQQSRATRI
-1131 RQRSMSGG
+1131 RVRSMSGG
-1139 HALRGGP
+1139 HALRAGP

-1154 SPSDGE
+1154 SPSEGE
-1160 LCGPLPPPGPPLEG
+1160 LAAPLSP
-1174 LGALRGAAATAADE
+1174 
-1188 QQSSASS
+1188 SSAPMLDGLSPSS
-1195 STAAPPPL
+1195 STSANPPAPPPL
-1203 KEKASLAEFV
+1203 KDNPSLAEFV

-1250 NMPLQD
+1250 NMPLQE
-1256 LSSVLMAMEG
+1256 LSTVLMAMEG
-1266 IKEAPPAPPATATT
+1266 VKETPAQTASAPAST
-1280 VTGTGNTG
+1280 
-1288 NTAATTGNTG
+1288 
-1298 TATGNT
+1298 
-1304 AAAAPADAP
+1304 AAPAP
-1313 QALSKP
+1313 VEPFSQAHSSAGGKAH
-1319 SLIQRSNTVGALASL
+1319 LIQRSNT
-1334 CPPALLQGRLLRSI
+1334 
-1348 SWADSVVVLEE
+1348 DSVVVLEE
-1359 GAAAGMGVGVGGPR
+1359 GSGVTSAHTPSDW
-1373 GLDSLDLEE
+1373 LESEE
-1382 FEAMPT
+1382 FEPMPSD
-1388 EPIFMSDKFTTS
+1388 PIFISADKLA
-1400 SSNKTTPA
+1400 KA
-1408 PPPLS
+1408 PPPGTLS
-1413 RTSSTSSQDDEKS
+1413 RSSSTSSQDDEKS
-1426 TLEEVSEGAIPIDQA
+1426 TLEEVSEGAIPIDQ
-1441 PLGLS
+1441 PTQGLS
-1446 SAAVGLQRNIAD
+1446 TPG
-1458 DDDLPFAHSQTLNK
+1458 SQELLFQGTNQSQGHGLNK

-1484 AFAKATAAAAS
+1484 AFSKAALESENVLGDAAQPRVLSEAKVQPPAERENVGGDL
-1495 SSGMG
+1495 SGLMTPSQ
-1500 LGSSSAASGT
+1500 LVEGSSAVLPQSGGARMKLEFPP
-1510 AGASGVGDVPRVRTP
+1510 AGA
-1525 VEGGKPQGGDREVVG
+1525 Q
-1540 GGGGGGGG
+1540 
-1548 GGESGGQGDSVST
+1548 
-1561 AATTTTASATAG
+1561 
-1573 GGTGATGAGSGTAAV
+1573 
-1588 AGPGAGNGVG
+1588 
-1598 GGSLSSSSS
+1598 
-1607 APRMRLECPA
+1607 
-1617 PAKPGPLSPSG
+1617 PGPISPSGG

-1634 TISVSAPSSRRERKM
+1634 TISVSAPSSRRERRTE
-1649 DRDAYHNRS
+1649 RDSYHSRP
-1658 GGPGSNAEKASG
+1658 GPSNTEKTSG

-1684 FFGNEANKPLLLPKS
+1684 FFGNEANKPLLLPKTQVI
-1699 ELIDRAVKVLDQMPP
+1699 ERAVKVLDQMPP

-1720 GVVFVGPGQVSNEV
+1720 GVIFVGAGQINNEV
-1734 SILSNEYGSNR
+1734 AILSNEYGSNR
-1745 YAQFLTGLG
+1745 YASFLTGLG

-1759 KDCDPDQVFLGG
+1759 KDCDPDQIFLGG

-1821 VVVYN
+1821 MVVYN
-1826 DSSEEYK
+1826 DSGEEYK

-1846 VIKPL
+1846 IIKPL
-1851 DYDSNLVTLQC
+1851 DYECNLVTLQC

-1871 TSVAKI
+1871 TTVAKI

-1907 LDAYA
+1907 SDAYA

-1918 LRHIKRIRTRAQE
+1918 LRHIKRIRTRAHE
-1931 EIQSRPT
+1931 DIQSRST

-1945 SHSSMSKSSGVHHQ
+1945 GHAQQNKSFQQSSSTALNAES
-1959 QQQQGSLS
+1959 
-1967 ANDSGQRKRLV
+1967 SGQRKRLV